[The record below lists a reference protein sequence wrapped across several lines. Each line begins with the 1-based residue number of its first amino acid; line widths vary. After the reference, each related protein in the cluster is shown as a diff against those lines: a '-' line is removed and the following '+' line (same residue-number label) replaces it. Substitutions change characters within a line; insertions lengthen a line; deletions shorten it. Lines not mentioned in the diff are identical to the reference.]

1 MANFCYI
8 PQKGIDDV
16 LAAKLGWRGNAS
28 DKFNPFRVATL
39 RGMYDEIHQNSP
51 LNTTNL
57 DEAALTLAKFRQEI
71 KIGNQ
76 AKINSIGTNLA
87 PSYKSLKKAFTAEE
101 RFNRVNM
108 IAAMFSAV
116 VDEIQRNN
124 PQLSRRAIIDTKVG
138 EFNLFEK
145 VYNQIMQMQS
155 IFRAKGDMEKA
166 AKFNQVLSNWSALT
180 AFARMKLRDT
190 EGIKLGNKIEF
201 ADETDELNYGDN
213 DLSQLFN
220 PSESVREAW
229 QTSNGLE
236 SAFGSVGQQVRRLL
250 SSLPIMEI
258 ADVTTADGRV
268 VQKPQPKRDDLGFVQ
283 TLDPVKVHQA
293 LMELLRGITSEAQ
306 MMGAFRNPRTG
317 QAKSVWMIPILDA
330 LTKNPQLRTQFFRD
344 FKKNFQ
350 PYSILIED
358 KEASKKG
365 LRKYKTKLLNRVEDL
380 LGGSFMSRIILGKP
394 LNAKTSVF
402 DTKGNVNVSNLKNTL
417 NQINEWLAQPKED
430 TGSIFDKQKQYGGG
444 KQSKF
449 YSRGGSS
456 IERRAFLRTSLE
468 SLGVEV
474 DADTLDEIMNHSKDL
489 RKLTNALQELA
500 QYGVSE
506 NQLKRLEAG
515 EKISYKSLV
524 RAKSQ
529 NSRKEGVFEEK
540 IRKIHEMITKNREGL
555 RLESRVRHKDS
566 KGNNITLF
574 SNVNPSF
581 MGDKFDKIQ
590 SYVKANDKAGL
601 RSFITNEYLDSPF
614 FSYNGKVLNK
624 WLEELLKCC
633 DTPVNVSLEDT
644 FAAQFDYLRF
654 LGTSDMSFENFTSK
668 QHMIDMFTE
677 FRSDKE
683 LSNKADTALYPVFIL
698 GDSGVSKYI
707 RAKRYSNEEI
717 MDGLYN
723 AYEQERRRQELV
735 KATNE
740 WLDSRNYSKV
750 ENFSDSEDTF
760 SILGFLNKDYKA
772 SDGTVGKYSSMLS
785 DRPTETEVKKAIS
798 AYLSDALKDF
808 KKQISNLG
816 LLETI
821 KVKEIDRNNK
831 QVEVERYTYL
841 GEGVTSENLDEKLAE
856 FYNNVKFATINQL
869 QLMTIDTSFYKGTK
883 DLQKRYKEIH
893 APGSLLSLS
902 ALDSYGKKFSED
914 GIERCVY
921 FDDINVNA
929 EQSNPEF
936 MEAIAAVHG
945 KDSDVYKAYKRNT
958 LTDGQ
963 GYRTLRSYRKV
974 MGMAGQWTEEM
985 QKVYEAIEQLRVDYN
1000 GKSIPSEKLAEI
1012 ASMAVVFQPI
1022 KPYMFTHE
1030 KLALNDKDKVIIPV
1044 QHKYAEAVLIPEL
1057 LPEGSKLRDIA
1068 YWMDNNNVDLVGST
1082 KIVKV
1087 GGFGSTA
1094 IDYETNDENLYVDS
1108 NGNVIPVASGKALT
1122 RENQMKNDNFS
1133 KLAVPIKGVD
1143 KLHSNLS
1150 KAYIHQLSYSDYRIQ
1165 TNVPEHINS
1174 SQLFGTQV
1182 RKLIMAN
1189 INMDDYHYMN
1199 YIGGDGT
1206 VNLGGNH
1213 GRVKL
1218 NGRNLVSFY
1227 NGLIVANILES
1238 FDSFKDGISDANKLS
1253 EKLIQGVIN
1262 NSRES
1267 MDNILAYAVDD
1278 DKFAMPLFE
1287 GGLEHDAAAM
1297 AFSMFKKV
1305 VNKQQIKGG
1314 SAVQVSAMGIK
1325 GYEEDGDLKYVT
1337 DDKGNILYA
1346 ECEIPFDISYKDSE
1360 GNEVHLDFNEY
1371 CNPDGT
1377 LKMIESEGK
1386 KISLLE
1392 HRFPGSTSLLAY
1404 RIPTERDYSMLNLR
1418 VKRFS
1423 QKTAGGTIKV
1433 PAQGTTIAG
1442 FDFDI
1447 DKLYFMR
1454 REYRALKKQS
1464 TDEATDA
1471 LLSAVFSD
1479 DTSQLIDFEEYDF
1492 NKSPLENTRAA
1503 RNNML
1508 ITLIQQRLMDSETMK
1523 QRTTPGGFANAS
1535 KSARIMREL
1544 LYGSTEGIIDDNKKV
1559 NWEVLNNRAKDKSS
1573 DPEPN
1578 YDPSDPM
1585 TIITYNQQNQVASKL
1600 IGIFAN
1606 QNTNHAFA
1614 SLMKSFK
1621 ISKPIEFA
1629 GHSYGDGKFS
1639 DFLHAPNGVDVD
1651 LNVAEFLAA
1660 SVDAVKDPVLN
1671 FMNLN
1676 TLTADAGAVL
1686 ARIGYTTTEI
1696 GMLFNQ
1702 PIIKE
1707 VCEYSFNNNVGIDTA
1722 IREIRE
1728 KYKNQGAS
1736 VKSRKEPLNP
1746 EHFSMDKLTKNIL
1759 NDRVLRKKGNNVMDN
1774 NTFATEQLEVLDLF
1788 NDISAVANDVSAFVT
1803 STKFTASN
1811 AVGSTFGDLYSQQLK
1826 VQKYLSEVGT
1836 EASHV
1841 EMEVTD
1847 NLDSPIM
1854 NDNSLT
1860 TMNNSD
1866 YLDTM
1871 MGNPFAYEQA
1881 MFDANRK
1888 ALEILSRYFPYNKEA
1903 YVNARNTLN
1912 ELVNYGSLDADTIN
1926 SIHSDMMVYLLS
1938 NQERSEFNGSLPK
1951 QTQHGLMTTRGYYTK
1966 WFAKDLLGHLE
1977 ANPQMKSI
1985 PIFAYM
1991 IPEVKEVKNPATGE
2005 STDEI
2010 SINIQGIGGLAPYMK
2025 DEIRESWADLARN
2038 PETSQIAIDLFLYNF
2053 YKLGFNFSPKAFMNL
2068 APTEVKEMLKVP
2080 SNNENVLIY
2089 KGKPLTLY
2097 RGYATEGG
2105 VEAKDIDETVKGSA
2119 VDYIDSSFNAKY
2131 HFTEQEDAEM
2141 YSQIH
2146 EEEHHKN
2153 GKTGYKRVTSK
2164 YWLSSDTSYKVY
2176 KDIIDANKHKEEWGN
2191 IDAIILENGTL
2202 GDGQYEVI
2210 VTSNAKDK
2218 ILSSTYSRSYVDFMN
2233 EIMEDKFNINAETF
2247 ARQYMLN
2254 HLDNKRFGLDA
2265 KSKTV
2270 LNILKPLA
2278 IQAGVARNEFTL
2290 DLSKIDKEN
2299 GKYFILKENKMA
2311 KSRQFVPMIKIN
2323 TGQGQVVYMADSFG
2337 ETKTSVMTYHKVD
2350 KLGTKGQSLQYF
2362 GDNISSDIV
2371 EDTEVSETFEEGSTS
2386 ESSEE
2391 RESTVEGFD
2400 REAVINEIAEEMS
2413 KAYEKADIRDDQGEL
2428 YTANALKAALSNTE
2442 EADLKASVEELRQAC
2457 RVDGVIVLDEN
2468 GNPMKAC

>member
-39 RGMYDEIHQNSP
+39 RGMYDEVNQNNP
-51 LNTTNL
+51 LDTTNL

-87 PSYKSLKKAFTAEE
+87 PSYKRLRKVFTAEE

-116 VDEIQRNN
+116 VDEIQKNN

-155 IFRAKGDMEKA
+155 MFRAKGDMEKA

-190 EGIKLGNKIEF
+190 EGIKLGNKMEF
-201 ADETDELNYGDN
+201 VDETDELNYGDN
-213 DLSQLFN
+213 DLSQLIDPN
-220 PSESVREAW
+220 ESVREAW

-236 SAFGSVGQQVRRLL
+236 SSFGSVGHQVRRLI
-250 SSLPIMEI
+250 SSLPVMEI
-258 ADVTTADGRV
+258 VDVTTADGRV
-268 VQKPQPKRDDLGFVQ
+268 MQKAQPKRDDLGFVQ
-283 TLDPVKVHQA
+283 TLDPTKVHQA

-350 PYSILIED
+350 PYSILVED

-394 LNAKTSVF
+394 LNEKTSVF

-417 NQINEWLAQPKED
+417 SQINEWLAQPKEN

-456 IERRAFLRTSLE
+456 IERREFLRTSLE

-506 NQLKRLEAG
+506 NQLKKLEAG

-524 RAKSQ
+524 RAKGQ

-574 SNVNPSF
+574 SQVNPSF

-601 RSFITNEYLDSPF
+601 RSFLANEYLDSPF

-633 DTPVNVSLEDT
+633 DTPTNVSLEDT

-668 QHMIDMFTE
+668 QHMIDMLTE

-798 AYLSDALKDF
+798 AYLSDALIDF
-808 KKQISNLG
+808 KKQLTNLG
-816 LLETI
+816 LLETV

-841 GEGVTSENLDEKLAE
+841 GEDVTSENLDEKLAE

-902 ALDSYGKKFSED
+902 AIDSNGKKFSED

-921 FDDINVNA
+921 FDDININA
-929 EQSNPEF
+929 EQSNLEF

-945 KDSDVYKAYKRNT
+945 KDSDVYDAYKKNT

-985 QKVYEAIEQLRVDYN
+985 QKVYEAIEQLKVDYN

-1057 LPEGSKLRDIA
+1057 LPEGSKLRDMA
-1068 YWMDNNNVDLVGST
+1068 YWMDDNNVDLVGST

-1087 GGFGSTA
+1087 GGFGSTD
-1094 IDYETNDENLYVDS
+1094 IS
-1108 NGNVIPVASGKALT
+1108 KASDAKSLGEA
-1122 RENQMKNDNFS
+1122 
-1133 KLAVPIKGVD
+1133 
-1143 KLHSNLS
+1143 LS
-1150 KAYIHQLSYSDYRIQ
+1150 KAYVHQLSYGDYRIQ

-1267 MDNILAYAVDD
+1267 MDNVLAYAVDNG
-1278 DKFAMPLFE
+1278 KFAMPLFE

-1297 AFSMFKKV
+1297 AFSMFKKI

-1337 DDKGNILYA
+1337 DGKGNILYA

-1442 FDFDI
+1442 FDFDV

-1454 REYRALKKQS
+1454 REYKALKKQS

-1479 DTSQLIDFEEYDF
+1479 DTSKLIDFEEYDF

-1508 ITLIQQRLMDSETMK
+1508 INLIQQRLMDPETMK

-1559 NWEVLNNRAKDKSS
+1559 NWEALNNRAKDKSS

-1585 TIITYNQQNQVASKL
+1585 TIITYNQQNQVAGKL

-1629 GHSYGDGKFS
+1629 GHSYGDGRFS

-1707 VCEYSFNNNVGIDTA
+1707 VCEYSFNNSVGIDTA

-1736 VKSRKEPLNP
+1736 VRSRKEPLNP
-1746 EHFSMDKLTKNIL
+1746 EHFSMDKLAKNIL
-1759 NDRVLRKKGNNVMDN
+1759 NDRVLREKGSNVMDN

-1788 NDISAVANDVSAFVT
+1788 NDISAVANDVSKFVT

-1811 AVGSTFGDLYSQQLK
+1811 AVGSTFGDLYAQQLK

-1836 EASHV
+1836 DASHV

-1847 NLDSPIM
+1847 KLNSPIM
-1854 NDNSLT
+1854 DDNSLT
-1860 TMNNSD
+1860 TMSNSD

-1888 ALEILSRYFPYNKEA
+1888 ALEILSKYFPYNKRA

-1912 ELVNYGSLDADTIN
+1912 GLVNYGSLDADTIN

-1951 QTQHGLMTTRGYYTK
+1951 QTQHGLMTTREYYTK
-1966 WFAKDLLGHLE
+1966 WFAKDLLNHLE
-1977 ANPQMKSI
+1977 ANPQMKSM

-1991 IPEVKEVKNPATGE
+1991 LPEVKEVKNPATGE

-2010 SINIQGIGGLAPYMK
+2010 SINIQGVGGLAPYMK

-2038 PETSQIAIDLFLYNF
+2038 PETSQIATDLFLYNF

-2068 APTEVKEMLKVP
+2068 APTEVKENIKVP
-2080 SNNENVLIY
+2080 
-2089 KGKPLTLY
+2089 T
-2097 RGYATEGG
+2097 A
-2105 VEAKDIDETVKGSA
+2105 D
-2119 VDYIDSSFNAKY
+2119 
-2131 HFTEQEDAEM
+2131 
-2141 YSQIH
+2141 
-2146 EEEHHKN
+2146 
-2153 GKTGYKRVTSK
+2153 
-2164 YWLSSDTSYKVY
+2164 
-2176 KDIIDANKHKEEWGN
+2176 
-2191 IDAIILENGTL
+2191 
-2202 GDGQYEVI
+2202 GD
-2210 VTSNAKDK
+2210 
-2218 ILSSTYSRSYVDFMN
+2218 RSYVDFMN
-2233 EIMEDKFNINAETF
+2233 DIMEDKFNINAETF

-2270 LNILKPLA
+2270 LGILKPLA

-2323 TGQGQVVYMADSFG
+2323 TGQGQVVYMADSFD

-2391 RESTVEGFD
+2391 RESTVEGFN

-2413 KAYEKADIRDDQGEL
+2413 KAYEKAGIRDDQGEL
-2428 YTANALKAALSNTE
+2428 YTANVLKAALSNTE

-2457 RVDGVIVLDEN
+2457 RVDGVVVLDEN

>member
-16 LAAKLGWRGNAS
+16 LAAKLGWRGNTS

-39 RGMYDEIHQNSP
+39 RGMYDEVHQNSP
-51 LNTTNL
+51 LDTTNL

-71 KIGNQ
+71 KVGHQ
-76 AKINSIGTNLA
+76 AEIKSIGTNLA
-87 PSYKSLKKAFTAEE
+87 PSYKRLRKAFTAEE

-108 IAAMFSAV
+108 ITAMFSAI
-116 VDEIQRNN
+116 VDEIQKNN
-124 PQLSRRAIIDTKVG
+124 PQLSRKAIIDTKVG
-138 EFNLFEK
+138 EFNIFEK

-155 IFRAKGDMEKA
+155 IFAAKGDMEKA
-166 AKFNQVLSNWSALT
+166 IKFNQVLSNWSALT

-201 ADETDELNYGDN
+201 VDETDELNYGDN
-213 DLSQLFN
+213 DLSRLLD

-258 ADVTTADGRV
+258 ADVITADGRV
-268 VQKPQPKRDDLGFVQ
+268 VKKPQPKKDDLGFTQ

-350 PYSILIED
+350 PYSILVED
-358 KEASKKG
+358 KKAFKKG
-365 LRKYKTKLLNRVEDL
+365 FRKYKTKLLNRVEDL

-402 DTKGNVNVSNLKNTL
+402 DTKGNINVSNLKNTL

-430 TGSIFDKQKQYGGG
+430 TGSVFDKQKKYGID
-444 KQSKF
+444 KSKF
-449 YSRGGSS
+449 RSKDVSF
-456 IERRAFLRTSLE
+456 IEKREFLRTSLE
-468 SLGVEV
+468 SLGIEV

-506 NQLKRLEAG
+506 NQLKKLEAG
-515 EKISYKSLV
+515 EKIPYKSLV
-524 RAKSQ
+524 RAKGQ
-529 NSRKEGVFEEK
+529 NSRNEGVFEEK

-581 MGDKFDKIQ
+581 MGDKFDEIQ

-601 RSFITNEYLDSPF
+601 KSFITNEYLDSPF
-614 FSYNGKVLNK
+614 FYYNGKVLNK

-633 DTPVNVSLEDT
+633 DTPTNVSLEDT

-668 QHMIDMFTE
+668 QHMIDMLTE

-717 MDGLYN
+717 MNGLYN

-740 WLDSRNYSKV
+740 WLNSRNYSKV

-772 SDGTVGKYSSMLS
+772 SDGTIGKYSSMLS

-798 AYLSDALKDF
+798 AYLSDALTDF
-808 KKQISNLG
+808 KKQLTNLG
-816 LLETI
+816 LLETV

-841 GEGVTSENLDEKLAE
+841 GEDVTSENLDEKLAE

-883 DLQKRYKEIH
+883 DLQKRYKEVH
-893 APGSLLSLS
+893 APGSV
-902 ALDSYGKKFSED
+902 LDLMAIDKYGKKFSED

-921 FDDINVNA
+921 FDDININA

-945 KDSDVYKAYKRNT
+945 KDSDVYKAYKKNT

-985 QKVYEAIEQLRVDYN
+985 QKVYEAIEQLKVDYN

-1057 LPEGSKLRDIA
+1057 LPEGSKLRDMA

-1087 GGFGSTA
+1087 GSFGSTD
-1094 IDYETNDENLYVDS
+1094 IS
-1108 NGNVIPVASGKALT
+1108 KASDAKSLGKA
-1122 RENQMKNDNFS
+1122 
-1133 KLAVPIKGVD
+1133 
-1143 KLHSNLS
+1143 LS
-1150 KAYIHQLSYSDYRIQ
+1150 KAYVHQLSYSDYRIQ

-1206 VNLGGNH
+1206 INLGGNH
-1213 GRVKL
+1213 GKVKL
-1218 NGRNLVSFY
+1218 NGRNLISFY

-1238 FDSFKDGISDANKLS
+1238 FDSFKDGISDASKLS

-1278 DKFAMPLFE
+1278 GKFAMPLFE

-1297 AFSMFKKV
+1297 AFSMFKKI

-1337 DDKGNILYA
+1337 DGNGNILYA

-1371 CNPDGT
+1371 CNSDGT

-1392 HRFPGSTSLLAY
+1392 HRFPGSTSFVAY
-1404 RIPTERDYSMLNLR
+1404 RIPTERDYSMINLR

-1454 REYRALKKQS
+1454 REYKALKKQS

-1479 DTSQLIDFEEYDF
+1479 DTSKLIDFEEYDF

-1508 ITLIQQRLMDSETMK
+1508 INLIQQRLMDPETMK

-1559 NWEVLNNRAKDKSS
+1559 NWEALNNRAKDKSS

-1585 TIITYNQQNQVASKL
+1585 TMIIYNQQNQVASKL

-1676 TLTADAGAVL
+1676 TITADAGAVL

-1707 VCEYSFNNNVGIDTA
+1707 VCEYSFNNSVGIDTA

-1736 VKSRKEPLNP
+1736 VRSRKEPLNP
-1746 EHFSMDKLTKNIL
+1746 EHFSMDKLANNIL
-1759 NDRVLRKKGNNVMDN
+1759 YDRVLREKDSNAMDN

-1788 NDISAVANDVSAFVT
+1788 NDISYVASDVSKFVT

-1811 AVGSTFGDLYSQQLK
+1811 AVGSTFGDLYAQQLK

-1836 EASHV
+1836 DASHV

-1854 NDNSLT
+1854 NDDSLT
-1860 TMNNSD
+1860 TMSNSD

-1888 ALEILSRYFPYNKEA
+1888 ALEILSSYFPYNKKV
-1903 YVNARNTLN
+1903 YVKARNTLN
-1912 ELVNYGSLDADTIN
+1912 SLVNYGSLDADTIN

-1951 QTQHGLMTTRGYYTK
+1951 QTQHGLMTTREYYTK
-1966 WFAKDLLGHLE
+1966 WFAKDLLDHLE
-1977 ANPQMKSI
+1977 ANPQMKSM

-1991 IPEVKEVKNPATGE
+1991 IPEVKEVKNLATGE

-2038 PETSQIAIDLFLYNF
+2038 PETSQIATDLFLYNF

-2068 APTEVKEMLKVP
+2068 APTEVKEMIKV
-2080 SNNENVLIY
+2080 S
-2089 KGKPLTLY
+2089 T
-2097 RGYATEGG
+2097 A
-2105 VEAKDIDETVKGSA
+2105 D
-2119 VDYIDSSFNAKY
+2119 
-2131 HFTEQEDAEM
+2131 
-2141 YSQIH
+2141 
-2146 EEEHHKN
+2146 
-2153 GKTGYKRVTSK
+2153 
-2164 YWLSSDTSYKVY
+2164 
-2176 KDIIDANKHKEEWGN
+2176 
-2191 IDAIILENGTL
+2191 
-2202 GDGQYEVI
+2202 GD
-2210 VTSNAKDK
+2210 
-2218 ILSSTYSRSYVDFMN
+2218 RSYVDFMN

-2254 HLDNKRFGLDA
+2254 HLDNKRFGLNA

-2270 LNILKPLA
+2270 LKILNKKYLSSTNV
-2278 IQAGVARNEFTL
+2278 QVSSFT
-2290 DLSKIDKEN
+2290 IDITDPTIGSEN
-2299 GKYFILKENKMA
+2299 SKYFILKENKMA
-2311 KSRQFVPMIKIN
+2311 KTRQFVPLIKIYN
-2323 TGQGQVVYMADSFG
+2323 KSGDIIATYMADSFD

-2371 EDTEVSETFEEGSTS
+2371 KDTEVSETFEKGSTS

-2391 RESTVEGFD
+2391 REPIVEGFNK
-2400 REAVINEIAEEMS
+2400 EAVINEIAEEMS
-2413 KAYEKADIRDDQGEL
+2413 KAYEKAGIRDDQGEL
-2428 YTANALKAALSNTE
+2428 YTVNALKAALSNTE
-2442 EADLKASVEELRQAC
+2442 EADLKVSVEKIRQAC
-2457 RVDGVIVLDEN
+2457 RVDGVIVLDKK
-2468 GNPMKAC
+2468 GNPKKSC

>member
-39 RGMYDEIHQNSP
+39 RGMYDEVNQNNP
-51 LNTTNL
+51 LDTTNL
-57 DEAALTLAKFRQEI
+57 DKAALTLAKFRQEI

-87 PSYKSLKKAFTAEE
+87 PSYKSLRKAFTAEE

-116 VDEIQRNN
+116 VDEIQKNN

-155 IFRAKGDMEKA
+155 VFRAKGDMEKA

-190 EGIKLGNKIEF
+190 EGIKLGNKMEF
-201 ADETDELNYGDN
+201 VDETDELNYGDN
-213 DLSQLFN
+213 DLSQLID

-236 SAFGSVGQQVRRLL
+236 SSFGSVGHQVRRLI
-250 SSLPIMEI
+250 SSLPVMEI
-258 ADVTTADGRV
+258 VDVTAADGRV
-268 VQKPQPKRDDLGFVQ
+268 MQKAQPKRDDLGFVQ
-283 TLDPVKVHQA
+283 TLDPTKVHQA

-350 PYSILIED
+350 PYSILVED
-358 KEASKKG
+358 REASKKG

-394 LNAKTSVF
+394 LNEKTSVF

-417 NQINEWLAQPKED
+417 SQINEWLAQPKEN

-456 IERRAFLRTSLE
+456 IERREFLRTSLE

-506 NQLKRLEAG
+506 NQLKKLEAG

-524 RAKSQ
+524 RAKGQ

-574 SNVNPSF
+574 SQVNPSF

-601 RSFITNEYLDSPF
+601 RSFLTNEYLDSPF
-614 FSYNGKVLNK
+614 FYYNGKVLNK

-633 DTPVNVSLEDT
+633 DTPTNVSLEDT

-668 QHMIDMFTE
+668 QHMIDMLTE

-798 AYLSDALKDF
+798 AYLSDALIDF
-808 KKQISNLG
+808 KKQLTNLG
-816 LLETI
+816 LLETV

-841 GEGVTSENLDEKLAE
+841 GEDVTSENLDEKLAE

-902 ALDSYGKKFSED
+902 AIDSNGKKFSED

-945 KDSDVYKAYKRNT
+945 KDSDVYKAYKKNT

-985 QKVYEAIEQLRVDYN
+985 QKVYEAIEQLKVDYN

-1057 LPEGSKLRDIA
+1057 LPEGSKLRDMA
-1068 YWMDNNNVDLVGST
+1068 YWMDDNNVDLVGST

-1087 GGFGSTA
+1087 GGFGSTD
-1094 IDYETNDENLYVDS
+1094 IS
-1108 NGNVIPVASGKALT
+1108 KASDAKSLGEA
-1122 RENQMKNDNFS
+1122 
-1133 KLAVPIKGVD
+1133 
-1143 KLHSNLS
+1143 LS
-1150 KAYIHQLSYSDYRIQ
+1150 KAYVHQLSYGDYRIQ

-1267 MDNILAYAVDD
+1267 MDNVLAYAVDNG
-1278 DKFAMPLFE
+1278 KFAMPLFE

-1297 AFSMFKKV
+1297 AFSMFKKI

-1337 DDKGNILYA
+1337 DGKGNILYA
-1346 ECEIPFDISYKDSE
+1346 ECEIPFDISYTDSE
-1360 GNEVHLDFNEY
+1360 GNEVHLDFDEY

-1392 HRFPGSTSLLAY
+1392 HRFPGSTSILAY

-1423 QKTAGGTIKV
+1423 RKTAGGTIKV

-1442 FDFDI
+1442 FDFDV

-1454 REYRALKKQS
+1454 REYKALKKQS

-1479 DTSQLIDFEEYDF
+1479 DTSKLIDFEEYDF

-1508 ITLIQQRLMDSETMK
+1508 INLIQQRLMDPETMK

-1559 NWEVLNNRAKDKSS
+1559 NWEALNNRAKDKSS

-1585 TIITYNQQNQVASKL
+1585 TIITYNQQNQVAGKL

-1629 GHSYGDGKFS
+1629 GHSYGDGRFS

-1707 VCEYSFNNNVGIDTA
+1707 VCEYSFNNSVGIDTA

-1736 VKSRKEPLNP
+1736 VRSRKEPLNP
-1746 EHFSMDKLTKNIL
+1746 EHFSMDKLAKNIL
-1759 NDRVLRKKGNNVMDN
+1759 NDRVLREKGSNVMDN

-1788 NDISAVANDVSAFVT
+1788 NDISAVANDVSKFVT

-1811 AVGSTFGDLYSQQLK
+1811 AVGSTFGDLYAQQLK

-1836 EASHV
+1836 DASHV

-1847 NLDSPIM
+1847 RLDSPIM
-1854 NDNSLT
+1854 DDNSLT
-1860 TMNNSD
+1860 TMSNSD

-1871 MGNPFAYEQA
+1871 MDNPFAYEQA

-1888 ALEILSRYFPYNKEA
+1888 ALEILSKYFPYNKRA

-1912 ELVNYGSLDADTIN
+1912 GLVNYGSLDADTIN

-1951 QTQHGLMTTRGYYTK
+1951 QTQHGLMTTREYYTK
-1966 WFAKDLLGHLE
+1966 WFAKDLLNHLE
-1977 ANPQMKSI
+1977 ANPQMKSM

-1991 IPEVKEVKNPATGE
+1991 LPEVKEVKNPATGE

-2010 SINIQGIGGLAPYMK
+2010 SINIQGVGGLAPYMK

-2038 PETSQIAIDLFLYNF
+2038 PETSQIATDLFLYNF

-2068 APTEVKEMLKVP
+2068 APTEVKENIKVP
-2080 SNNENVLIY
+2080 
-2089 KGKPLTLY
+2089 T
-2097 RGYATEGG
+2097 A
-2105 VEAKDIDETVKGSA
+2105 D
-2119 VDYIDSSFNAKY
+2119 
-2131 HFTEQEDAEM
+2131 
-2141 YSQIH
+2141 
-2146 EEEHHKN
+2146 
-2153 GKTGYKRVTSK
+2153 
-2164 YWLSSDTSYKVY
+2164 
-2176 KDIIDANKHKEEWGN
+2176 
-2191 IDAIILENGTL
+2191 
-2202 GDGQYEVI
+2202 GD
-2210 VTSNAKDK
+2210 
-2218 ILSSTYSRSYVDFMN
+2218 RSYVDFMN
-2233 EIMEDKFNINAETF
+2233 DIMEDKFNINAETF

-2270 LNILKPLA
+2270 LGILKPLA

-2290 DLSKIDKEN
+2290 DLSKIDKES

-2323 TGQGQVVYMADSFG
+2323 TGQGQVVYMADSFD

-2391 RESTVEGFD
+2391 RKSTVEGFN

-2413 KAYEKADIRDDQGEL
+2413 KAYEKAGIRDDQGEL
-2428 YTANALKAALSNTE
+2428 YTANVLKAALSNTE

-2457 RVDGVIVLDEN
+2457 RVDGVVVLDEN

>member
-39 RGMYDEIHQNSP
+39 RGMYDEVNQNNP

-57 DEAALTLAKFRQEI
+57 DKAALTLAKFRQEI

-87 PSYKSLKKAFTAEE
+87 PSYKSLRKAFTAEE

-116 VDEIQRNN
+116 VDEIQKNN

-155 IFRAKGDMEKA
+155 VFRAKGDMEKA

-190 EGIKLGNKIEF
+190 EGIKLGNKMEF
-201 ADETDELNYGDN
+201 VDETDELNYGDN
-213 DLSQLFN
+213 DLSQLIDPN
-220 PSESVREAW
+220 ESVREAW

-236 SAFGSVGQQVRRLL
+236 SSFGSVGHQVRRLI
-250 SSLPIMEI
+250 SSLPVMEI
-258 ADVTTADGRV
+258 VDVTTADGRV
-268 VQKPQPKRDDLGFVQ
+268 MQKAQPKRDDLGFVQ
-283 TLDPVKVHQA
+283 TLDPTKVHQA

-350 PYSILIED
+350 PYSILVED

-394 LNAKTSVF
+394 LNEKTSVF

-417 NQINEWLAQPKED
+417 SQINEWLAQPKEN

-456 IERRAFLRTSLE
+456 IERREFLRTSLE

-506 NQLKRLEAG
+506 NQLKKLEAG

-524 RAKSQ
+524 RAKGQ

-614 FSYNGKVLNK
+614 FYYNGKVLNK

-633 DTPVNVSLEDT
+633 DTPTNVSLEDT

-668 QHMIDMFTE
+668 QHMIDMLTE

-760 SILGFLNKDYKA
+760 SILRFLNKDYKA

-798 AYLSDALKDF
+798 AYLSDALIDF
-808 KKQISNLG
+808 KKQLTNLG
-816 LLETI
+816 LLETV

-841 GEGVTSENLDEKLAE
+841 GEDVTSENLDEKLAE

-902 ALDSYGKKFSED
+902 AIDSNGKKFSED

-945 KDSDVYKAYKRNT
+945 KDSDVYKAYKKNT

-985 QKVYEAIEQLRVDYN
+985 QKVYEAIEQLKVDYN

-1057 LPEGSKLRDIA
+1057 LPEGSKLRDMA
-1068 YWMDNNNVDLVGST
+1068 YWMDDNNVDLVGST

-1087 GGFGSTA
+1087 GGFGSTD
-1094 IDYETNDENLYVDS
+1094 IS
-1108 NGNVIPVASGKALT
+1108 KASDAKSLGEA
-1122 RENQMKNDNFS
+1122 
-1133 KLAVPIKGVD
+1133 
-1143 KLHSNLS
+1143 LS
-1150 KAYIHQLSYSDYRIQ
+1150 KAYVHQLSYGDYRIQ

-1267 MDNILAYAVDD
+1267 MDNVLAYAVDNG
-1278 DKFAMPLFE
+1278 KFAMPLFE

-1297 AFSMFKKV
+1297 AFSMFKKI

-1337 DDKGNILYA
+1337 DGKGNILYA

-1423 QKTAGGTIKV
+1423 RKTAGGTIKV

-1442 FDFDI
+1442 FDFDV

-1454 REYRALKKQS
+1454 REYKALKKQS
-1464 TDEATDA
+1464 TDEATDI

-1508 ITLIQQRLMDSETMK
+1508 INLIQQRLMDPETMK

-1559 NWEVLNNRAKDKSS
+1559 NWEALNNRAKDKSS

-1585 TIITYNQQNQVASKL
+1585 TIITYNQQNQVAGKL

-1629 GHSYGDGKFS
+1629 GHSYGDGRFS

-1707 VCEYSFNNNVGIDTA
+1707 VCEYSFNNSVGIDTA

-1736 VKSRKEPLNP
+1736 VRSRKEPLNP
-1746 EHFSMDKLTKNIL
+1746 EHFSMDKLAKNIL
-1759 NDRVLRKKGNNVMDN
+1759 NDRVLREKGSNVMDN

-1788 NDISAVANDVSAFVT
+1788 NDISAVANDVSKFVT

-1811 AVGSTFGDLYSQQLK
+1811 AVGSTFGDLYAQQLK

-1836 EASHV
+1836 DASHV

-1847 NLDSPIM
+1847 KLDSPIM
-1854 NDNSLT
+1854 DDNSLT
-1860 TMNNSD
+1860 TMSNSD

-1888 ALEILSRYFPYNKEA
+1888 SLEILSKYFPYNKRA

-1951 QTQHGLMTTRGYYTK
+1951 QTQHGLMTTREYYTK
-1966 WFAKDLLGHLE
+1966 WFAKDLLNHLE
-1977 ANPQMKSI
+1977 ANPQMKSM

-1991 IPEVKEVKNPATGE
+1991 LPEVKEVKNPATGE

-2038 PETSQIAIDLFLYNF
+2038 PETSQIATDLFLYNF

-2068 APTEVKEMLKVP
+2068 APTEVKENIKVP
-2080 SNNENVLIY
+2080 
-2089 KGKPLTLY
+2089 T
-2097 RGYATEGG
+2097 A
-2105 VEAKDIDETVKGSA
+2105 D
-2119 VDYIDSSFNAKY
+2119 
-2131 HFTEQEDAEM
+2131 
-2141 YSQIH
+2141 
-2146 EEEHHKN
+2146 
-2153 GKTGYKRVTSK
+2153 
-2164 YWLSSDTSYKVY
+2164 
-2176 KDIIDANKHKEEWGN
+2176 
-2191 IDAIILENGTL
+2191 
-2202 GDGQYEVI
+2202 GD
-2210 VTSNAKDK
+2210 
-2218 ILSSTYSRSYVDFMN
+2218 RSYVDFMN
-2233 EIMEDKFNINAETF
+2233 DIMEDKFNINAETF

-2270 LNILKPLA
+2270 LGILKPLA

-2323 TGQGQVVYMADSFG
+2323 TGQGQVVYMADSFD

-2391 RESTVEGFD
+2391 RKSTVEGFN

-2413 KAYEKADIRDDQGEL
+2413 KAYEKAGIRDDQGEL
-2428 YTANALKAALSNTE
+2428 YTANVLKAALSNTE

-2457 RVDGVIVLDEN
+2457 RVDGVVVLDEN

>member
-8 PQKGIDDV
+8 PQKGIDDT
-16 LAAKLGWRGNAS
+16 LATKLGWRGNAS

-39 RGMYDEIHQNSP
+39 RGMYDEAHQNSP
-51 LNTTNL
+51 LDTTNL
-57 DEAALTLAKFRQEI
+57 DEAALTLAKFRQKI
-71 KIGNQ
+71 KVRNQ

-87 PSYKSLKKAFTAEE
+87 SSYESLRRAFTAEE

-108 IAAMFSAV
+108 IATMFSAV
-116 VDEIQRNN
+116 VDEIQKNN

-155 IFRAKGDMEKA
+155 VFRAKGDMEKA
-166 AKFNQVLSNWSALT
+166 VKFNQVLSNWSTLT

-190 EGIKLGNKIEF
+190 EGIKLGNKMEF

-213 DLSQLFN
+213 DLSQLFD

-229 QTSNGLE
+229 QSSNGLE
-236 SAFGSVGQQVRRLL
+236 SSFGSIGQQVRRFISNL
-250 SSLPIMEI
+250 SAMEI
-258 ADVTTADGRV
+258 VDVTTADGRIM
-268 VQKPQPKRDDLGFVQ
+268 QKIQPKRDDLGFAQ

-317 QAKSVWMIPILDA
+317 QVKSIWMIPILDA
-330 LTKNPQLRTQFFRD
+330 LTKNPQLRTQFFVD

-358 KEASKKG
+358 KEAFKKG
-365 LRKYKTKLLNRVEDL
+365 LRKYRTKLLNRIEDL

-394 LNAKTSVF
+394 LNEKTSVF

-417 NQINEWLAQPKED
+417 SQINEWLTQPEED

-456 IERRAFLRTSLE
+456 IERREFLRTSLE

-506 NQLKRLEAG
+506 SQLKKLEAG

-524 RAKSQ
+524 RAKGQ
-529 NSRKEGVFEEK
+529 NSRKEGIFEEK

-574 SNVNPSF
+574 SQVNPSF

-601 RSFITNEYLDSPF
+601 RSFLTNEYLDSPF

-668 QHMIDMFTE
+668 QHMIDMLTE

-683 LSNKADTALYPVFIL
+683 LSNKANTALYPVFIL

-750 ENFSDSEDTF
+750 ENFSDSESTF

-785 DRPTETEVKKAIS
+785 DKPTETEVKKAIS
-798 AYLSDALKDF
+798 AYLSDALVDF
-808 KKQISNLG
+808 KKQLSNLG
-816 LLETI
+816 LLETV

-841 GEGVTSENLDEKLAE
+841 GEDVTSENLDEKLAE

-902 ALDSYGKKFSED
+902 ALDSNGKRFSED

-945 KDSDVYKAYKRNT
+945 KDSDVYKAYKKNT

-1068 YWMDNNNVDLVGST
+1068 YWMDNNNIDLVGST

-1087 GGFGSTA
+1087 GGFGSTDISKA
-1094 IDYETNDENLYVDS
+1094 SDAKSLDE
-1108 NGNVIPVASGKALT
+1108 A
-1122 RENQMKNDNFS
+1122 
-1133 KLAVPIKGVD
+1133 
-1143 KLHSNLS
+1143 LS
-1150 KAYIHQLSYSDYRIQ
+1150 KAYVHQLSYGDYRIQ

-1189 INMDDYHYMN
+1189 IMMDDYHYMN

-1238 FDSFKDGISDANKLS
+1238 FDSFKEGISDANKLS

-1267 MDNILAYAVDD
+1267 IDNVLAYAVDD
-1278 DKFAMPLFE
+1278 GKFAMPLFE

-1297 AFSMFKKV
+1297 AFSMFKKI

-1337 DDKGNILYA
+1337 DGKGNILYA
-1346 ECEIPFDISYKDSE
+1346 ECEIPFDISYKNSE
-1360 GNEVHLDFNEY
+1360 GKEVHLDFNEY

-1392 HRFPGSTSLLAY
+1392 HRFPGSTSILAY

-1442 FDFDI
+1442 FDFDV

-1454 REYRALKKQS
+1454 REYKAIKKQS

-1471 LLSAVFSD
+1471 LLSAIFSD

-1492 NKSPLENTRAA
+1492 NKSIMSYTDKSGNFIEGNTRAA

-1508 ITLIQQRLMDSETMK
+1508 ITLIQQRLMDPETMK

-1544 LYGSTEGIIDDNKKV
+1544 LYGSTNGIIDDNKKV
-1559 NWEVLNNRAKDKSS
+1559 NWEALNNRAKDKSS

-1585 TIITYNQQNQVASKL
+1585 TIITYNQQNQVAGKL

-1629 GHSYGDGKFS
+1629 SHSYGDGRFS
-1639 DFLHAPNGVDVD
+1639 DFLHAPKGVDVD

-1702 PIIKE
+1702 PVIKE
-1707 VCEYSFNNNVGIDTA
+1707 VCEYSFNNSVGIDTA

-1736 VKSRKEPLNP
+1736 VRSRKEPLNP
-1746 EHFSMDKLTKNIL
+1746 EHFSMDKLAKNIL
-1759 NDRVLRKKGNNVMDN
+1759 NDRVLREKGNNVMDN

-1788 NDISAVANDVSAFVT
+1788 NDISAVANDVSKFVT

-1811 AVGSTFGDLYSQQLK
+1811 AVGSTFGDLYAQQLK

-1847 NLDSPIM
+1847 KLDSPIM
-1854 NDNSLT
+1854 DDNSLT
-1860 TMNNSD
+1860 TMSNSD

-1888 ALEILSRYFPYNKEA
+1888 SLEILSRYFPYNKRA

-1951 QTQHGLMTTRGYYTK
+1951 QTQHGLMTTREYYTK
-1966 WFAKDLLGHLE
+1966 WFAKDLLNHLE
-1977 ANPQMKSI
+1977 TNPQMKSM

-2010 SINIQGIGGLAPYMK
+2010 SINIQGIGGLAPFMK

-2038 PETSQIAIDLFLYNF
+2038 PETSQIATDLFLYNF

-2068 APTEVKEMLKVP
+2068 APTEVKEMIKVP
-2080 SNNENVLIY
+2080 
-2089 KGKPLTLY
+2089 T
-2097 RGYATEGG
+2097 A
-2105 VEAKDIDETVKGSA
+2105 D
-2119 VDYIDSSFNAKY
+2119 
-2131 HFTEQEDAEM
+2131 
-2141 YSQIH
+2141 
-2146 EEEHHKN
+2146 
-2153 GKTGYKRVTSK
+2153 
-2164 YWLSSDTSYKVY
+2164 
-2176 KDIIDANKHKEEWGN
+2176 
-2191 IDAIILENGTL
+2191 
-2202 GDGQYEVI
+2202 GD
-2210 VTSNAKDK
+2210 
-2218 ILSSTYSRSYVDFMN
+2218 RSYVDFMN

-2265 KSKTV
+2265 KNKTV
-2270 LNILKPLA
+2270 LDILKPLA

-2323 TGQGQVVYMADSFG
+2323 TGQGQVIYMVDSFD
-2337 ETKTSVMTYHKVD
+2337 ETKASVMTYHKVD

-2391 RESTVEGFD
+2391 RKPTVEGFD

-2413 KAYEKADIRDDQGEL
+2413 KAYERAGIRDDQGEL
-2428 YTANALKAALSNTE
+2428 YTANVLKAALSNTE

>member
-16 LAAKLGWRGNAS
+16 LATKLGWRGNAS

-39 RGMYDEIHQNSP
+39 RGMYDEVNQNNP
-51 LNTTNL
+51 LDTTNL
-57 DEAALTLAKFRQEI
+57 DKAALTLAKFRQEI

-87 PSYKSLKKAFTAEE
+87 PSYKRLRKVFTAEE

-116 VDEIQRNN
+116 VDEIQKNN

-155 IFRAKGDMEKA
+155 VFRAKGDMEKA

-190 EGIKLGNKIEF
+190 EGIKLGNKMEF
-201 ADETDELNYGDN
+201 VDETDELNYGDN
-213 DLSQLFN
+213 DLSQLIDPN
-220 PSESVREAW
+220 ESVREAW

-236 SAFGSVGQQVRRLL
+236 SSFGSVGHQVRRLI
-250 SSLPIMEI
+250 SSLPVMEI
-258 ADVTTADGRV
+258 VDVTAADGRV
-268 VQKPQPKRDDLGFVQ
+268 MQKAQPKRDDLGFVQ
-283 TLDPVKVHQA
+283 TLDPTKVHQA

-350 PYSILIED
+350 PYSILVED

-394 LNAKTSVF
+394 LNEKTSVF

-417 NQINEWLAQPKED
+417 SQINEWLAQPKEN

-456 IERRAFLRTSLE
+456 IERREFLRTSLE

-506 NQLKRLEAG
+506 NQLKKLEAG

-524 RAKSQ
+524 RANGQ

-601 RSFITNEYLDSPF
+601 RSFLANEYLDSPF

-633 DTPVNVSLEDT
+633 DTPTNVSLEDT

-668 QHMIDMFTE
+668 QHMIDMLTE

-760 SILGFLNKDYKA
+760 SILRFLNKDYKA

-798 AYLSDALKDF
+798 AYLSDALIDF
-808 KKQISNLG
+808 KKQLTNLG
-816 LLETI
+816 LLETV

-841 GEGVTSENLDEKLAE
+841 GEDVTSENLDEKLAE

-893 APGSLLSLS
+893 APGSV
-902 ALDSYGKKFSED
+902 LDLMAIDKNGKKFSED

-921 FDDINVNA
+921 FDDIKVNA

-945 KDSDVYKAYKRNT
+945 KDSDVYKAYKENT

-985 QKVYEAIEQLRVDYN
+985 QKVYEAIEQLKVDYN

-1057 LPEGSKLRDIA
+1057 LPEGSKLRDMA
-1068 YWMDNNNVDLVGST
+1068 YWMDDNNVDLVGST

-1087 GGFGSTA
+1087 GGFGSTD
-1094 IDYETNDENLYVDS
+1094 IS
-1108 NGNVIPVASGKALT
+1108 KASDAKSLGEA
-1122 RENQMKNDNFS
+1122 
-1133 KLAVPIKGVD
+1133 
-1143 KLHSNLS
+1143 LS
-1150 KAYIHQLSYSDYRIQ
+1150 KAYVHQLSYGDYRIQ

-1238 FDSFKDGISDANKLS
+1238 FDRFKDGISDTNKLS

-1267 MDNILAYAVDD
+1267 MDNILAYAVNDG
-1278 DKFAMPLFE
+1278 KFAMPLFE

-1297 AFSMFKKV
+1297 AFSMFKKI

-1337 DDKGNILYA
+1337 DGKGNILYA

-1423 QKTAGGTIKV
+1423 RKTAGGTIKV

-1442 FDFDI
+1442 FDFDV

-1454 REYRALKKQS
+1454 REYKALKKQS

-1479 DTSQLIDFEEYDF
+1479 DTSKLIDFEEYDF

-1508 ITLIQQRLMDSETMK
+1508 INLIQQRLMDPETMK

-1559 NWEVLNNRAKDKSS
+1559 NWEALNNRAKDKSS

-1585 TIITYNQQNQVASKL
+1585 TIITYNQQNQVAGKL

-1629 GHSYGDGKFS
+1629 GHSYGDGRFS

-1707 VCEYSFNNNVGIDTA
+1707 VCEYSFNNSVGIDTA

-1736 VKSRKEPLNP
+1736 VRSRKEPLNP
-1746 EHFSMDKLTKNIL
+1746 EHFSMDKLAKNIL
-1759 NDRVLRKKGNNVMDN
+1759 NDRVLREKGSNVMDN

-1788 NDISAVANDVSAFVT
+1788 NDISAVANDVSKFVT

-1811 AVGSTFGDLYSQQLK
+1811 AVGSTFGDLYAQQLK

-1836 EASHV
+1836 DASHV

-1847 NLDSPIM
+1847 KLNSPIM
-1854 NDNSLT
+1854 DDNSLT
-1860 TMNNSD
+1860 TMSNSD

-1888 ALEILSRYFPYNKEA
+1888 SLEILSKYFPYNKRA

-1912 ELVNYGSLDADTIN
+1912 GLVNYGSLDADTIN

-1951 QTQHGLMTTRGYYTK
+1951 QTQHGLMTTREYYTK
-1966 WFAKDLLGHLE
+1966 WFAKDLLNHLE
-1977 ANPQMKSI
+1977 ANPQMKSM

-1991 IPEVKEVKNPATGE
+1991 LPEVKEVKNPATGE

-2010 SINIQGIGGLAPYMK
+2010 SINIQGVGGLAPYMK

-2038 PETSQIAIDLFLYNF
+2038 PETSQIATDLFLYNF

-2068 APTEVKEMLKVP
+2068 APTEVKENIKVP
-2080 SNNENVLIY
+2080 
-2089 KGKPLTLY
+2089 T
-2097 RGYATEGG
+2097 A
-2105 VEAKDIDETVKGSA
+2105 D
-2119 VDYIDSSFNAKY
+2119 
-2131 HFTEQEDAEM
+2131 
-2141 YSQIH
+2141 
-2146 EEEHHKN
+2146 
-2153 GKTGYKRVTSK
+2153 
-2164 YWLSSDTSYKVY
+2164 
-2176 KDIIDANKHKEEWGN
+2176 
-2191 IDAIILENGTL
+2191 
-2202 GDGQYEVI
+2202 GD
-2210 VTSNAKDK
+2210 
-2218 ILSSTYSRSYVDFMN
+2218 RSYVDFMN
-2233 EIMEDKFNINAETF
+2233 DIMEDKFNINAETF

-2270 LNILKPLA
+2270 LGILKPLA

-2323 TGQGQVVYMADSFG
+2323 TGQGQVVYMADSFD

-2391 RESTVEGFD
+2391 RKSTVEGFN

-2413 KAYEKADIRDDQGEL
+2413 KAYEKAGIRDDQGEL
-2428 YTANALKAALSNTE
+2428 YTANVLKAALSNTE

-2457 RVDGVIVLDEN
+2457 RVDGVVVLDEN

>member
-16 LAAKLGWRGNAS
+16 LATKLGWRGNAS

-39 RGMYDEIHQNSP
+39 RGMYDEVNQNNP
-51 LNTTNL
+51 LDTTNL

-87 PSYKSLKKAFTAEE
+87 PSYKSLRKAFTAEE

-116 VDEIQRNN
+116 VDEIQKNN

-155 IFRAKGDMEKA
+155 VFRAKGDMEKA

-190 EGIKLGNKIEF
+190 EGIKLGNKMEF
-201 ADETDELNYGDN
+201 VDETDELNYGDN
-213 DLSQLFN
+213 DLSQLIDPN
-220 PSESVREAW
+220 ESVREAW

-236 SAFGSVGQQVRRLL
+236 SSFGSVGHQVRRLI
-250 SSLPIMEI
+250 SSLPVMEI
-258 ADVTTADGRV
+258 VDVTAADGRV
-268 VQKPQPKRDDLGFVQ
+268 MQKAQPKRDDLGFVQ
-283 TLDPVKVHQA
+283 TLDPTKVHQA

-350 PYSILIED
+350 PYSILVED
-358 KEASKKG
+358 KESSKKG

-394 LNAKTSVF
+394 LNEKTSVF

-417 NQINEWLAQPKED
+417 SQINEWLAQPKEN

-456 IERRAFLRTSLE
+456 IERREFLRTSLE

-506 NQLKRLEAG
+506 NQLKKLEAG
-515 EKISYKSLV
+515 EKIPYKSLV
-524 RAKSQ
+524 RAKGQ

-574 SNVNPSF
+574 SQVNPSF

-601 RSFITNEYLDSPF
+601 RSFLANEYLDSPF

-633 DTPVNVSLEDT
+633 DTPTNVSLEDT

-668 QHMIDMFTE
+668 QHMIDMLTE

-798 AYLSDALKDF
+798 AYLSDALIDF
-808 KKQISNLG
+808 KKQLTNLG
-816 LLETI
+816 LLETV

-841 GEGVTSENLDEKLAE
+841 GEDVTSENLDEKLAE

-893 APGSLLSLS
+893 APGSILSLS
-902 ALDSYGKKFSED
+902 AIDSNGKKFSED

-945 KDSDVYKAYKRNT
+945 KDSDVYKAYKKNT

-985 QKVYEAIEQLRVDYN
+985 QKVYEAIEQLKVDYN

-1057 LPEGSKLRDIA
+1057 LPEGSKLRDMA
-1068 YWMDNNNVDLVGST
+1068 YWMDDNNVDLVGST

-1087 GGFGSTA
+1087 GGFGSTD
-1094 IDYETNDENLYVDS
+1094 IS
-1108 NGNVIPVASGKALT
+1108 KASDAKSLGEA
-1122 RENQMKNDNFS
+1122 
-1133 KLAVPIKGVD
+1133 
-1143 KLHSNLS
+1143 LS
-1150 KAYIHQLSYSDYRIQ
+1150 KAYVHQLSYGDYRIQ

-1267 MDNILAYAVDD
+1267 MDNVLAYAVDNG
-1278 DKFAMPLFE
+1278 KFAMPLFE

-1297 AFSMFKKV
+1297 AFSMFKKI

-1337 DDKGNILYA
+1337 DGKGNILYA

-1442 FDFDI
+1442 FDFDV

-1454 REYRALKKQS
+1454 REYKALKKQS

-1471 LLSAVFSD
+1471 LLSAVFLD
-1479 DTSQLIDFEEYDF
+1479 DTSKLIDFEEYDF

-1508 ITLIQQRLMDSETMK
+1508 INLIQQRLMDPETMK

-1559 NWEVLNNRAKDKSS
+1559 NWEALNNRAKDKSS

-1585 TIITYNQQNQVASKL
+1585 TIITYNQQNQVAGKL

-1707 VCEYSFNNNVGIDTA
+1707 VCEYSFNNSVGIDTA

-1736 VKSRKEPLNP
+1736 VRSRNEPLNP
-1746 EHFSMDKLTKNIL
+1746 EHFSMDKLAKNIL
-1759 NDRVLRKKGNNVMDN
+1759 NDRVLREKGSNVMDN

-1788 NDISAVANDVSAFVT
+1788 NDISAVANDVSKFVI

-1811 AVGSTFGDLYSQQLK
+1811 AVGSTFGDLYAQQLK

-1836 EASHV
+1836 DASHV

-1847 NLDSPIM
+1847 KLDSPIM
-1854 NDNSLT
+1854 DDNSLT
-1860 TMNNSD
+1860 TMSNSD

-1888 ALEILSRYFPYNKEA
+1888 ALEILSKYFPYNKRA

-1912 ELVNYGSLDADTIN
+1912 GLVNYGSLDADTIN

-1951 QTQHGLMTTRGYYTK
+1951 QTQHGLITTREYYTK
-1966 WFAKDLLGHLE
+1966 WFAKDLLNHLE
-1977 ANPQMKSI
+1977 ANPQMKSM

-1991 IPEVKEVKNPATGE
+1991 LPEVKNPATGE

-2010 SINIQGIGGLAPYMK
+2010 SINIQGVGGLAPYMK

-2038 PETSQIAIDLFLYNF
+2038 PETSQIATDLFLYNF

-2068 APTEVKEMLKVP
+2068 APTEVKENIKVP
-2080 SNNENVLIY
+2080 
-2089 KGKPLTLY
+2089 T
-2097 RGYATEGG
+2097 A
-2105 VEAKDIDETVKGSA
+2105 D
-2119 VDYIDSSFNAKY
+2119 
-2131 HFTEQEDAEM
+2131 
-2141 YSQIH
+2141 
-2146 EEEHHKN
+2146 
-2153 GKTGYKRVTSK
+2153 
-2164 YWLSSDTSYKVY
+2164 
-2176 KDIIDANKHKEEWGN
+2176 
-2191 IDAIILENGTL
+2191 
-2202 GDGQYEVI
+2202 GD
-2210 VTSNAKDK
+2210 
-2218 ILSSTYSRSYVDFMN
+2218 RSYVDFMN
-2233 EIMEDKFNINAETF
+2233 DIMEDKFNINAETF

-2270 LNILKPLA
+2270 LGILKPLA

-2290 DLSKIDKEN
+2290 DLSKIDKES

-2323 TGQGQVVYMADSFG
+2323 TGQGQVVYMADSFD

-2386 ESSEE
+2386 ESSEK
-2391 RESTVEGFD
+2391 RESTVEGFN

-2413 KAYEKADIRDDQGEL
+2413 KAYEKAGIRDDQGEL
-2428 YTANALKAALSNTE
+2428 YTANVLKAALSNTE

-2457 RVDGVIVLDEN
+2457 RVDGVVVLDEN

>member
-39 RGMYDEIHQNSP
+39 RGMYDEVNQNNP
-51 LNTTNL
+51 LDTTNL

-87 PSYKSLKKAFTAEE
+87 PSYKSLRKAFTAEE

-116 VDEIQRNN
+116 VDEIQKNN

-155 IFRAKGDMEKA
+155 VFRAKGDMEKA
-166 AKFNQVLSNWSALT
+166 SKFNQVLSNWSALT

-190 EGIKLGNKIEF
+190 EGIKLGNKMEF
-201 ADETDELNYGDN
+201 VDETDELNYGDN
-213 DLSQLFN
+213 DLSQLIDPN
-220 PSESVREAW
+220 ESVREAW

-236 SAFGSVGQQVRRLL
+236 SSFGSVGHQVRRLI
-250 SSLPIMEI
+250 SSLPVMEI
-258 ADVTTADGRV
+258 VDVTAADGRV
-268 VQKPQPKRDDLGFVQ
+268 MQKAQPKRDDLGFVQ
-283 TLDPVKVHQA
+283 TLDPTKVHQA

-350 PYSILIED
+350 PYSILVED

-394 LNAKTSVF
+394 LNKKTSVF

-417 NQINEWLAQPKED
+417 SQINEWLAQPKEN

-456 IERRAFLRTSLE
+456 IERREFLRTSLE

-506 NQLKRLEAG
+506 NQLKKLEAG

-524 RAKSQ
+524 RAKGQ

-574 SNVNPSF
+574 SQVNPSF

-633 DTPVNVSLEDT
+633 DTPTNVSLEDT

-668 QHMIDMFTE
+668 QHMIDMLTE

-760 SILGFLNKDYKA
+760 SILRFLNKDYKA

-798 AYLSDALKDF
+798 AYLSDALIDF
-808 KKQISNLG
+808 KKQLTNLG

-841 GEGVTSENLDEKLAE
+841 GEDVTSENLDEKLAE

-902 ALDSYGKKFSED
+902 AIDSNGKKFSED

-945 KDSDVYKAYKRNT
+945 KDSDVYDAYKKNT

-985 QKVYEAIEQLRVDYN
+985 QKVYEAIEQLKVDYN
-1000 GKSIPSEKLAEI
+1000 GKSIPPEKLAEI
-1012 ASMAVVFQPI
+1012 ASMEVVFQPI

-1057 LPEGSKLRDIA
+1057 LPEGSKLRDMA
-1068 YWMDNNNVDLVGST
+1068 YWMDDNNVDLVGST

-1087 GGFGSTA
+1087 GGFGSTD
-1094 IDYETNDENLYVDS
+1094 IS
-1108 NGNVIPVASGKALT
+1108 KASDAKSLGEA
-1122 RENQMKNDNFS
+1122 
-1133 KLAVPIKGVD
+1133 
-1143 KLHSNLS
+1143 LS
-1150 KAYIHQLSYSDYRIQ
+1150 KAYVHQLSYGDYRIQ

-1267 MDNILAYAVDD
+1267 MDNVLAYAVDNG
-1278 DKFAMPLFE
+1278 KFAMPLFE

-1297 AFSMFKKV
+1297 AFSMFKKI

-1337 DDKGNILYA
+1337 DGKGNILYA
-1346 ECEIPFDISYKDSE
+1346 ECEIPFDISYTDSE
-1360 GNEVHLDFNEY
+1360 GNEVHLDFDEY

-1377 LKMIESEGK
+1377 LKMIESNGK

-1442 FDFDI
+1442 FDFDV

-1454 REYRALKKQS
+1454 REYKALKKQS

-1479 DTSQLIDFEEYDF
+1479 DTSKLIDFEEYDF

-1508 ITLIQQRLMDSETMK
+1508 INLIQQRLMDPETMK

-1559 NWEVLNNRAKDKSS
+1559 NWEALNNRAKDKSS

-1585 TIITYNQQNQVASKL
+1585 TIITYNQQNQVAGKL

-1629 GHSYGDGKFS
+1629 GHSYGDGRFS

-1707 VCEYSFNNNVGIDTA
+1707 VCEYSFNNSVGIDTA

-1736 VKSRKEPLNP
+1736 VRSRKEPINS
-1746 EHFSMDKLTKNIL
+1746 EHFSMDKLAKNIL
-1759 NDRVLRKKGNNVMDN
+1759 NDRVLREKGSNVMDN

-1788 NDISAVANDVSAFVT
+1788 NDISAVANDVSKFVT

-1811 AVGSTFGDLYSQQLK
+1811 AVGSTFGDLYAQQLK

-1836 EASHV
+1836 DASHV

-1847 NLDSPIM
+1847 KLNSPVM

-1860 TMNNSD
+1860 TMSNSD

-1888 ALEILSRYFPYNKEA
+1888 SLEILSRYFPYNKRA

-1912 ELVNYGSLDADTIN
+1912 GLVNYGSLDADTIN

-1951 QTQHGLMTTRGYYTK
+1951 QTQHGLMTTREYYTK
-1966 WFAKDLLGHLE
+1966 WFAKDLLNHLE
-1977 ANPQMKSI
+1977 ANPQMKSM

-1991 IPEVKEVKNPATGE
+1991 LPEVKEVKNPATGE

-2038 PETSQIAIDLFLYNF
+2038 PETSQIATDLFLYNF

-2068 APTEVKEMLKVP
+2068 APTEVKENIKVP
-2080 SNNENVLIY
+2080 
-2089 KGKPLTLY
+2089 T
-2097 RGYATEGG
+2097 A
-2105 VEAKDIDETVKGSA
+2105 D
-2119 VDYIDSSFNAKY
+2119 
-2131 HFTEQEDAEM
+2131 
-2141 YSQIH
+2141 
-2146 EEEHHKN
+2146 
-2153 GKTGYKRVTSK
+2153 
-2164 YWLSSDTSYKVY
+2164 
-2176 KDIIDANKHKEEWGN
+2176 
-2191 IDAIILENGTL
+2191 
-2202 GDGQYEVI
+2202 GD
-2210 VTSNAKDK
+2210 
-2218 ILSSTYSRSYVDFMN
+2218 RSYVDFMN
-2233 EIMEDKFNINAETF
+2233 DIMEDKFNINAETF

-2270 LNILKPLA
+2270 LGILKPLA

-2323 TGQGQVVYMADSFG
+2323 TGQGQVVYMADSFD
-2337 ETKTSVMTYHKVD
+2337 ETETLVMTYHKVD

-2391 RESTVEGFD
+2391 RKSTVEGFN

-2413 KAYEKADIRDDQGEL
+2413 KAYEKAGIRDDQGEL
-2428 YTANALKAALSNTE
+2428 YTANVLKAALSNTE

-2457 RVDGVIVLDEN
+2457 RVDGVVVLDEN

>member
-39 RGMYDEIHQNSP
+39 RGMYDEVHQNSP

-71 KIGNQ
+71 KVGNQ

-87 PSYKSLKKAFTAEE
+87 PSYKSLRKAFTAEE

-116 VDEIQRNN
+116 VDEIQKNN
-124 PQLSRRAIIDTKVG
+124 LQLSRRAIIDTKVG

-155 IFRAKGDMEKA
+155 VFRAKGDMEKA

-190 EGIKLGNKIEF
+190 EGIKLGNKMEF
-201 ADETDELNYGDN
+201 VDETDELNYGDN
-213 DLSQLFN
+213 DLSQLIDPN
-220 PSESVREAW
+220 ESVREAW
-229 QTSNGLE
+229 QSSNGLE
-236 SAFGSVGQQVRRLL
+236 SSFGSVGQQVRRLI

-258 ADVTTADGRV
+258 VDVATADGRV
-268 VQKPQPKRDDLGFVQ
+268 MQKAQPKRDDLGFAQ

-365 LRKYKTKLLNRVEDL
+365 LRKYKTKVLNRVEDL
-380 LGGSFMSRIILGKP
+380 LGGAFMSRIILGKP
-394 LNAKTSVF
+394 LNEKTSVF

-417 NQINEWLAQPKED
+417 SQINEWLAQSKED
-430 TGSIFDKQKQYGGG
+430 IFKRN
-444 KQSKF
+444 KF

-456 IERRAFLRTSLE
+456 LERREFLRTSLE

-474 DADTLDEIMNHSKDL
+474 DVDTLDEIMNHSKDL

-524 RAKSQ
+524 RAKGQ
-529 NSRKEGVFEEK
+529 NSRKEGVVEEK

-574 SNVNPSF
+574 SQVNPSF

-601 RSFITNEYLDSPF
+601 RSFLTNEYLDSPF
-614 FSYNGKVLNK
+614 FSYKGKVLNK

-668 QHMIDMFTE
+668 QHMIDMLTE

-740 WLDSRNYSKV
+740 WLDSKNYSKV
-750 ENFSDSEDTF
+750 ENFSDSENTF

-798 AYLSDALKDF
+798 TYLSDALKDF
-808 KKQISNLG
+808 KKQLRNLG
-816 LLETI
+816 LLETV
-821 KVKEIDRNNK
+821 KVKEVDRNNN

-902 ALDSYGKKFSED
+902 ALDSNGKKFSED
-914 GIERCVY
+914 GIERCIY

-945 KDSDVYKAYKRNT
+945 KDSDVYKAYKKNT

-985 QKVYEAIEQLRVDYN
+985 QKVYEAIEQLKADYN

-1057 LPEGSKLRDIA
+1057 LPEGSKLRDMA
-1068 YWMDNNNVDLVGST
+1068 YWMDDNNVDLVGST

-1087 GGFGSTA
+1087 GGFGSTD
-1094 IDYETNDENLYVDS
+1094 I
-1108 NGNVIPVASGKALT
+1108 
-1122 RENQMKNDNFS
+1122 
-1133 KLAVPIKGVD
+1133 
-1143 KLHSNLS
+1143 S
-1150 KAYIHQLSYSDYRIQ
+1150 KASDAKSLGEALNKAYVHQLSYGDYRIQ

-1189 INMDDYHYMN
+1189 IMMDDYHYMN

-1238 FDSFKDGISDANKLS
+1238 FDNFKDGISDANKLS

-1267 MDNILAYAVDD
+1267 MDNVLAYAVDD
-1278 DKFAMPLFE
+1278 GKFAMPLFE

-1297 AFSMFKKV
+1297 AFSMFKKI

-1337 DDKGNILYA
+1337 DGNGNILYA

-1442 FDFDI
+1442 FDFDV

-1454 REYRALKKQS
+1454 REYKALKKQS

-1508 ITLIQQRLMDSETMK
+1508 INLIQQRLMDPETMK

-1544 LYGSTEGIIDDNKKV
+1544 LYGSTDGIIDDNKKV
-1559 NWEVLNNRAKDKSS
+1559 NWEALNNRAKDKSS

-1585 TIITYNQQNQVASKL
+1585 TIITYNQQNQVAGKL

-1629 GHSYGDGKFS
+1629 GHSYGDGRFS

-1746 EHFSMDKLTKNIL
+1746 EHFSMDKLAKNIL
-1759 NDRVLRKKGNNVMDN
+1759 NDRVLREKGSNVMDN

-1788 NDISAVANDVSAFVT
+1788 NDISAVANDVSEFVT

-1811 AVGSTFGDLYSQQLK
+1811 AVGSTFGDLYAQQLK

-1836 EASHV
+1836 DASHV

-1847 NLDSPIM
+1847 KLDSPIM

-1860 TMNNSD
+1860 TMSNSD

-1888 ALEILSRYFPYNKEA
+1888 SLEILSRYFPYNKRA

-1951 QTQHGLMTTRGYYTK
+1951 QTQHGLMTTREYYTK
-1966 WFAKDLLGHLE
+1966 WFAKDLLNHLE
-1977 ANPQMKSI
+1977 ANPQMKSM

-1991 IPEVKEVKNPATGE
+1991 LPEVKEVKNPATGE

-2038 PETSQIAIDLFLYNF
+2038 PKTSQIATDLFLYNF

-2068 APTEVKEMLKVP
+2068 APTEVKENIKVP
-2080 SNNENVLIY
+2080 
-2089 KGKPLTLY
+2089 T
-2097 RGYATEGG
+2097 T
-2105 VEAKDIDETVKGSA
+2105 D
-2119 VDYIDSSFNAKY
+2119 
-2131 HFTEQEDAEM
+2131 
-2141 YSQIH
+2141 
-2146 EEEHHKN
+2146 
-2153 GKTGYKRVTSK
+2153 
-2164 YWLSSDTSYKVY
+2164 
-2176 KDIIDANKHKEEWGN
+2176 
-2191 IDAIILENGTL
+2191 
-2202 GDGQYEVI
+2202 GD
-2210 VTSNAKDK
+2210 
-2218 ILSSTYSRSYVDFMN
+2218 RSYVDFMN
-2233 EIMEDKFNINAETF
+2233 DIMEDKFNINAETF

-2323 TGQGQVVYMADSFG
+2323 TGQGQVVYMADSFD
-2337 ETKTSVMTYHKVD
+2337 ETKTSIMTYHKVD

-2362 GDNISSDIV
+2362 GDNIASNIE
-2371 EDTEVSETFEEGSTS
+2371 EDTKTS
-2386 ESSEE
+2386 ESFEDGSTAKRLEE
-2391 RESTVEGFD
+2391 RKPTVEGFD
-2400 REAVINEIAEEMS
+2400 RKAVINEIAEEMS
-2413 KAYEKADIRDDQGEL
+2413 KAYEKAGIRDDQGEL
-2428 YTANALKAALSNTE
+2428 YTANALKAALGNTE
-2442 EADLKASVEELRQAC
+2442 EANLKASVEELRQAC

>member
-39 RGMYDEIHQNSP
+39 RGMYDEVNQNNP
-51 LNTTNL
+51 LDTTNL

-87 PSYKSLKKAFTAEE
+87 PSYKSLRKAFTAEE

-116 VDEIQRNN
+116 VDEIQKNN

-155 IFRAKGDMEKA
+155 MFRAKGDMEKA
-166 AKFNQVLSNWSALT
+166 SKFNQVLSNWSALT

-190 EGIKLGNKIEF
+190 EGIKLGNKMEF
-201 ADETDELNYGDN
+201 VDETDELNYGDN
-213 DLSQLFN
+213 DLSQLIDPN
-220 PSESVREAW
+220 ESVREAW

-236 SAFGSVGQQVRRLL
+236 SSFGSVGHQVRRLI
-250 SSLPIMEI
+250 SSLPVMEI
-258 ADVTTADGRV
+258 VDVTAADGRV
-268 VQKPQPKRDDLGFVQ
+268 MQKAQPKRDDLGFVQ
-283 TLDPVKVHQA
+283 TLDPTKVHQA

-350 PYSILIED
+350 PYSILVED

-394 LNAKTSVF
+394 LNEKTSVF

-417 NQINEWLAQPKED
+417 SQINEWLAQPKEN

-456 IERRAFLRTSLE
+456 IERREFLRTSLE

-506 NQLKRLEAG
+506 NQLKKLEAG

-524 RAKSQ
+524 RAKGQ

-574 SNVNPSF
+574 SQVNPSF

-601 RSFITNEYLDSPF
+601 RSFLTNEYLDSPF
-614 FSYNGKVLNK
+614 FYYNGKVLNK

-633 DTPVNVSLEDT
+633 DTPTNVSLEDT
-644 FAAQFDYLRF
+644 FAAQFNYLRF

-668 QHMIDMFTE
+668 QHMIDMLTE

-798 AYLSDALKDF
+798 AYLSDALIDF
-808 KKQISNLG
+808 KKQLTNLG
-816 LLETI
+816 LLETV

-841 GEGVTSENLDEKLAE
+841 GEDVTSENLDEKLAE

-902 ALDSYGKKFSED
+902 ALDSNGKKFSED

-921 FDDINVNA
+921 FDDININA

-945 KDSDVYKAYKRNT
+945 KDSDVYKAYKKNT

-985 QKVYEAIEQLRVDYN
+985 QKVYEAIEQLKVDYN

-1057 LPEGSKLRDIA
+1057 LPEGSKLRDMA
-1068 YWMDNNNVDLVGST
+1068 YWMDDNNVDLVGST

-1087 GGFGSTA
+1087 GGFGSTD
-1094 IDYETNDENLYVDS
+1094 IS
-1108 NGNVIPVASGKALT
+1108 KASDAKSLGEA
-1122 RENQMKNDNFS
+1122 
-1133 KLAVPIKGVD
+1133 
-1143 KLHSNLS
+1143 LS
-1150 KAYIHQLSYSDYRIQ
+1150 KAYVHQLSYGDYRIQ

-1267 MDNILAYAVDD
+1267 MDNVLSYAVDNG
-1278 DKFAMPLFE
+1278 KFAMPLFE

-1297 AFSMFKKV
+1297 AFSMFKKI

-1337 DDKGNILYA
+1337 DGKGNILYA
-1346 ECEIPFDISYKDSE
+1346 ECEIPFDISYTDSE

-1442 FDFDI
+1442 FDFDV

-1454 REYRALKKQS
+1454 REYKALKKQS

-1479 DTSQLIDFEEYDF
+1479 DTSKLIDFEEYDF

-1508 ITLIQQRLMDSETMK
+1508 INLIQQRLMDPETMK

-1559 NWEVLNNRAKDKSS
+1559 NWEALNNRAKDKSS

-1585 TIITYNQQNQVASKL
+1585 TIITYNQQNQVAGKL

-1629 GHSYGDGKFS
+1629 GHSYGDGRFS

-1707 VCEYSFNNNVGIDTA
+1707 VCEYSFNNSVGIDTA

-1736 VKSRKEPLNP
+1736 VRSRKEPLNP
-1746 EHFSMDKLTKNIL
+1746 EHFSMDKLAKNIL
-1759 NDRVLRKKGNNVMDN
+1759 NDRVLREKGSNVMDN

-1788 NDISAVANDVSAFVT
+1788 NDISAVANDVSKFVT

-1811 AVGSTFGDLYSQQLK
+1811 AVGSTFGDLYAQQLK

-1836 EASHV
+1836 DASHV

-1847 NLDSPIM
+1847 RLDSPIM
-1854 NDNSLT
+1854 DDNSLT
-1860 TMNNSD
+1860 TMSNSD

-1888 ALEILSRYFPYNKEA
+1888 ALEILSKYFPYNKRA

-1912 ELVNYGSLDADTIN
+1912 GLVNYGSLDADTIN

-1951 QTQHGLMTTRGYYTK
+1951 QTQHGLMTTREYYTK
-1966 WFAKDLLGHLE
+1966 WFAKDLLNHLE
-1977 ANPQMKSI
+1977 ANPQMKSM

-1991 IPEVKEVKNPATGE
+1991 LPEVKEVKNPATGE

-2010 SINIQGIGGLAPYMK
+2010 SINIQGVGGLAPYMK

-2038 PETSQIAIDLFLYNF
+2038 PETSQIATDLFLYNF

-2068 APTEVKEMLKVP
+2068 APTEVKENIKVP
-2080 SNNENVLIY
+2080 
-2089 KGKPLTLY
+2089 T
-2097 RGYATEGG
+2097 A
-2105 VEAKDIDETVKGSA
+2105 D
-2119 VDYIDSSFNAKY
+2119 
-2131 HFTEQEDAEM
+2131 
-2141 YSQIH
+2141 
-2146 EEEHHKN
+2146 
-2153 GKTGYKRVTSK
+2153 
-2164 YWLSSDTSYKVY
+2164 
-2176 KDIIDANKHKEEWGN
+2176 
-2191 IDAIILENGTL
+2191 
-2202 GDGQYEVI
+2202 GD
-2210 VTSNAKDK
+2210 
-2218 ILSSTYSRSYVDFMN
+2218 RSYVDFMN
-2233 EIMEDKFNINAETF
+2233 DIMEDKFNINAETF

-2270 LNILKPLA
+2270 LGILKPLA

-2290 DLSKIDKEN
+2290 DLSKIDKES
-2299 GKYFILKENKMA
+2299 GKYFILKENKMT

-2323 TGQGQVVYMADSFG
+2323 TGQGQVVYMADSFD

-2391 RESTVEGFD
+2391 RESTVEGFN

-2413 KAYEKADIRDDQGEL
+2413 KAYEKAGIRDDQGEL
-2428 YTANALKAALSNTE
+2428 YTANVLKAALSNTE

-2457 RVDGVIVLDEN
+2457 RVDGVVVLDEN

>member
-16 LAAKLGWRGNAS
+16 LATKLGWRGNAS

-39 RGMYDEIHQNSP
+39 RGMYDEVNQNNP
-51 LNTTNL
+51 LDTTNL

-87 PSYKSLKKAFTAEE
+87 PSYKSLRKVFTAEE

-116 VDEIQRNN
+116 VDEIQKNN

-155 IFRAKGDMEKA
+155 MFRAKGDMEKA
-166 AKFNQVLSNWSALT
+166 SKFNQVLSNWSALT

-190 EGIKLGNKIEF
+190 EGIKLGNKMEF
-201 ADETDELNYGDN
+201 VDETDELNYGDN
-213 DLSQLFN
+213 DLSQLIDPN
-220 PSESVREAW
+220 ESVREAW

-236 SAFGSVGQQVRRLL
+236 SSFGSVGHQVRRLI
-250 SSLPIMEI
+250 SSLPVMEI
-258 ADVTTADGRV
+258 VDVTAADGRV
-268 VQKPQPKRDDLGFVQ
+268 MQKAQPKRDDLGFVQ
-283 TLDPVKVHQA
+283 TLDPTKVHQA

-350 PYSILIED
+350 PYSILVED

-394 LNAKTSVF
+394 LNEKTSVF

-417 NQINEWLAQPKED
+417 SQINEWLAQPKEN

-456 IERRAFLRTSLE
+456 IERREFLRTSLE

-506 NQLKRLEAG
+506 NQLKKLEAG

-524 RAKSQ
+524 RAKGQ

-574 SNVNPSF
+574 SQVNPSF

-601 RSFITNEYLDSPF
+601 RSFLANEYLDSPF

-633 DTPVNVSLEDT
+633 DTPTNVSLEDT

-668 QHMIDMFTE
+668 QHMIDMLTE

-798 AYLSDALKDF
+798 AYLSDALIDF
-808 KKQISNLG
+808 KKQLTNLG
-816 LLETI
+816 LLETV

-841 GEGVTSENLDEKLAE
+841 GEDVTSENLDEKLAE

-902 ALDSYGKKFSED
+902 AIDSNGKKFSED

-921 FDDINVNA
+921 FDDININA

-945 KDSDVYKAYKRNT
+945 KDSDVYKAYKKNT

-985 QKVYEAIEQLRVDYN
+985 QKVYEAIEQLKVDYN

-1012 ASMAVVFQPI
+1012 SSMAVVFQPI

-1057 LPEGSKLRDIA
+1057 LPEGSKLRDMA
-1068 YWMDNNNVDLVGST
+1068 YWMDDNNVDLVGST

-1087 GGFGSTA
+1087 GGFGSTD
-1094 IDYETNDENLYVDS
+1094 IS
-1108 NGNVIPVASGKALT
+1108 KASDAKSLGEA
-1122 RENQMKNDNFS
+1122 
-1133 KLAVPIKGVD
+1133 
-1143 KLHSNLS
+1143 LS
-1150 KAYIHQLSYSDYRIQ
+1150 KAYVHQLSYGDYRIQ

-1267 MDNILAYAVDD
+1267 MDNVLAYAVDNG
-1278 DKFAMPLFE
+1278 KFAMPLFE

-1297 AFSMFKKV
+1297 AFSMFKKI

-1337 DDKGNILYA
+1337 DGKGNILYA

-1442 FDFDI
+1442 FDFDV

-1454 REYRALKKQS
+1454 REYKALKKQS

-1479 DTSQLIDFEEYDF
+1479 DTSKLIDFEEYDF

-1508 ITLIQQRLMDSETMK
+1508 INLIQQRLMDPETMK

-1544 LYGSTEGIIDDNKKV
+1544 LYGSTKGIIDDNKKV
-1559 NWEVLNNRAKDKSS
+1559 NWEALNNRAKDKSS

-1585 TIITYNQQNQVASKL
+1585 TIITYNQQNQVAGKL

-1629 GHSYGDGKFS
+1629 GHSYGDGRFS

-1707 VCEYSFNNNVGIDTA
+1707 VCEYSFNNSVGIDTA

-1736 VKSRKEPLNP
+1736 VRSRKEPINP
-1746 EHFSMDKLTKNIL
+1746 EHFSMDKLAKNIL
-1759 NDRVLRKKGNNVMDN
+1759 NDRVLREKSSNVMDN

-1788 NDISAVANDVSAFVT
+1788 NDISAVANDVSKFVT

-1811 AVGSTFGDLYSQQLK
+1811 AVGSTFGDLYAQQLK

-1836 EASHV
+1836 DASHV

-1847 NLDSPIM
+1847 KLDSPIM
-1854 NDNSLT
+1854 DDNSLT
-1860 TMNNSD
+1860 TMSNSD

-1888 ALEILSRYFPYNKEA
+1888 ALEILSKYFPYNKRA

-1912 ELVNYGSLDADTIN
+1912 GLVNYGSLDADTIN

-1951 QTQHGLMTTRGYYTK
+1951 QTQHGLMTTREYYTK
-1966 WFAKDLLGHLE
+1966 WFAKDLLNHLE
-1977 ANPQMKSI
+1977 ANPQMKSM

-1991 IPEVKEVKNPATGE
+1991 LPEVKEVKNPATGE

-2038 PETSQIAIDLFLYNF
+2038 PETSQIATDLFLYNF

-2068 APTEVKEMLKVP
+2068 APTEVKENIKVP
-2080 SNNENVLIY
+2080 
-2089 KGKPLTLY
+2089 T
-2097 RGYATEGG
+2097 A
-2105 VEAKDIDETVKGSA
+2105 D
-2119 VDYIDSSFNAKY
+2119 
-2131 HFTEQEDAEM
+2131 
-2141 YSQIH
+2141 
-2146 EEEHHKN
+2146 
-2153 GKTGYKRVTSK
+2153 
-2164 YWLSSDTSYKVY
+2164 
-2176 KDIIDANKHKEEWGN
+2176 
-2191 IDAIILENGTL
+2191 
-2202 GDGQYEVI
+2202 GD
-2210 VTSNAKDK
+2210 
-2218 ILSSTYSRSYVDFMN
+2218 RSYVDFMN
-2233 EIMEDKFNINAETF
+2233 DIMEDKFNINAETF

-2270 LNILKPLA
+2270 LGILKPLA
-2278 IQAGVARNEFTL
+2278 VQAGVARNEFTL

-2323 TGQGQVVYMADSFG
+2323 TGQGQVVYMADSFD

-2391 RESTVEGFD
+2391 RKSTVEGFN

-2413 KAYEKADIRDDQGEL
+2413 KAYEKAGIRDDQGEL
-2428 YTANALKAALSNTE
+2428 YTANVLKAALSNTE

-2457 RVDGVIVLDEN
+2457 RVDGVVVLDEN

>member
-1 MANFCYI
+1 
-8 PQKGIDDV
+8 
-16 LAAKLGWRGNAS
+16 
-28 DKFNPFRVATL
+28 
-39 RGMYDEIHQNSP
+39 
-51 LNTTNL
+51 
-57 DEAALTLAKFRQEI
+57 
-71 KIGNQ
+71 
-76 AKINSIGTNLA
+76 
-87 PSYKSLKKAFTAEE
+87 
-101 RFNRVNM
+101 
-108 IAAMFSAV
+108 
-116 VDEIQRNN
+116 
-124 PQLSRRAIIDTKVG
+124 
-138 EFNLFEK
+138 
-145 VYNQIMQMQS
+145 
-155 IFRAKGDMEKA
+155 
-166 AKFNQVLSNWSALT
+166 
-180 AFARMKLRDT
+180 
-190 EGIKLGNKIEF
+190 
-201 ADETDELNYGDN
+201 
-213 DLSQLFN
+213 
-220 PSESVREAW
+220 
-229 QTSNGLE
+229 
-236 SAFGSVGQQVRRLL
+236 
-250 SSLPIMEI
+250 
-258 ADVTTADGRV
+258 
-268 VQKPQPKRDDLGFVQ
+268 
-283 TLDPVKVHQA
+283 
-293 LMELLRGITSEAQ
+293 
-306 MMGAFRNPRTG
+306 MGAFRNPRTG

-350 PYSILIED
+350 PYSILVED

-394 LNAKTSVF
+394 LNEKTSVF

-417 NQINEWLAQPKED
+417 SQINEWLAQPKEN

-456 IERRAFLRTSLE
+456 IERREFLRTSLE

-506 NQLKRLEAG
+506 NQLKKLEAG

-524 RAKSQ
+524 RAKGQ

-574 SNVNPSF
+574 SQVNPSF

-601 RSFITNEYLDSPF
+601 RSFLANEYLDSPF

-633 DTPVNVSLEDT
+633 DTPTNVSLEDT

-668 QHMIDMFTE
+668 QHMIDMLTE

-798 AYLSDALKDF
+798 AYLSDALIDF
-808 KKQISNLG
+808 KKQLTNLG
-816 LLETI
+816 LLETV

-841 GEGVTSENLDEKLAE
+841 GEDVTSENLDEKLAE

-902 ALDSYGKKFSED
+902 AIDSNGKKFSED

-921 FDDINVNA
+921 FDDININA

-945 KDSDVYKAYKRNT
+945 KDSDVYKAYKKNT

-985 QKVYEAIEQLRVDYN
+985 QKVYEAIEQLKVDYN

-1057 LPEGSKLRDIA
+1057 LPEGSKLRDMA
-1068 YWMDNNNVDLVGST
+1068 YWMDDNNVDLVGST

-1094 IDYETNDENLYVDS
+1094 IDYETNDENLYIDS
-1108 NGNVIPVASGKALT
+1108 NGNVIPVAPGEALT

-1133 KLAVPIKGVD
+1133 KLAIPIKSLD

-1150 KAYIHQLSYSDYRIQ
+1150 KAYVHQLSYGDYRIQ

-1267 MDNILAYAVDD
+1267 MDNVLAYAVDNG
-1278 DKFAMPLFE
+1278 KFAMPLFE

-1297 AFSMFKKV
+1297 AFSMFKKI

-1337 DDKGNILYA
+1337 DGKGNILYA

-1442 FDFDI
+1442 FDFDV

-1454 REYRALKKQS
+1454 REYKALKKQS

-1479 DTSQLIDFEEYDF
+1479 DTSKLIDFEEYDF

-1508 ITLIQQRLMDSETMK
+1508 INLIQQRLMDPETMK

-1559 NWEVLNNRAKDKSS
+1559 NWEALNNRAKDKSS

-1585 TIITYNQQNQVASKL
+1585 TIITYNQQNQVAGKL

-1629 GHSYGDGKFS
+1629 GHSYGDGRFS

-1707 VCEYSFNNNVGIDTA
+1707 VCEYSFNNSVGIDTA

-1736 VKSRKEPLNP
+1736 VRSRKEPLNP
-1746 EHFSMDKLTKNIL
+1746 EHFSMDKLAKNIL
-1759 NDRVLRKKGNNVMDN
+1759 NDRVLREKGSNVMDN

-1788 NDISAVANDVSAFVT
+1788 NDISAVANDVSKFVT

-1811 AVGSTFGDLYSQQLK
+1811 AVGSTFGDLYAQQLK
-1826 VQKYLSEVGT
+1826 VQKYLSEIST
-1836 EASHV
+1836 DANHV

-1847 NLDSPIM
+1847 RLDSPIM
-1854 NDNSLT
+1854 DDNSLT
-1860 TMNNSD
+1860 TMSNSD

-1888 ALEILSRYFPYNKEA
+1888 ALEILSKYFPYNKRA
-1903 YVNARNTLN
+1903 YVDARNTLN
-1912 ELVNYGSLDADTIN
+1912 GLVNYGSLDADTIN

-1951 QTQHGLMTTRGYYTK
+1951 QTQHGLMTTREYYTK
-1966 WFAKDLLGHLE
+1966 WFAKDLLNHLE
-1977 ANPQMKSI
+1977 ANPQMKSM

-1991 IPEVKEVKNPATGE
+1991 LPEVKEVKNPATGE

-2010 SINIQGIGGLAPYMK
+2010 SINIQGVGGLAPYMK

-2038 PETSQIAIDLFLYNF
+2038 PETSQIATDLFLYNF

-2068 APTEVKEMLKVP
+2068 APTEVKENIKVP
-2080 SNNENVLIY
+2080 
-2089 KGKPLTLY
+2089 T
-2097 RGYATEGG
+2097 A
-2105 VEAKDIDETVKGSA
+2105 D
-2119 VDYIDSSFNAKY
+2119 
-2131 HFTEQEDAEM
+2131 
-2141 YSQIH
+2141 
-2146 EEEHHKN
+2146 
-2153 GKTGYKRVTSK
+2153 
-2164 YWLSSDTSYKVY
+2164 
-2176 KDIIDANKHKEEWGN
+2176 
-2191 IDAIILENGTL
+2191 
-2202 GDGQYEVI
+2202 GD
-2210 VTSNAKDK
+2210 
-2218 ILSSTYSRSYVDFMN
+2218 RSYVDFMN
-2233 EIMEDKFNINAETF
+2233 DIMEDKFNINAETF

-2270 LNILKPLA
+2270 LGILKPLA
-2278 IQAGVARNEFTL
+2278 IQAGIARNEFTL

-2323 TGQGQVVYMADSFG
+2323 TGQGQVVYMADSFD

-2391 RESTVEGFD
+2391 REPTVEGFN

-2413 KAYEKADIRDDQGEL
+2413 KAYEKAGIRDDQGEL
-2428 YTANALKAALSNTE
+2428 YTANVLKAALSNTE

-2457 RVDGVIVLDEN
+2457 RVDGVVVLDEN

>member
-39 RGMYDEIHQNSP
+39 RGMYDEVNQNNP
-51 LNTTNL
+51 LDTTNL

-87 PSYKSLKKAFTAEE
+87 PSYKSLRKAFTAEE

-116 VDEIQRNN
+116 VDEIQKNN
-124 PQLSRRAIIDTKVG
+124 PQLSRRAIIDTKIG

-155 IFRAKGDMEKA
+155 VFRAKGDMEKA
-166 AKFNQVLSNWSALT
+166 SKFNQVLSNWSALT

-190 EGIKLGNKIEF
+190 EGIKLGNKMEF
-201 ADETDELNYGDN
+201 VDETDELNYGDN
-213 DLSQLFN
+213 DLSQLIDPN
-220 PSESVREAW
+220 ESVREAW

-236 SAFGSVGQQVRRLL
+236 SSFGSVGHQVRRLI
-250 SSLPIMEI
+250 SSLPVMEI
-258 ADVTTADGRV
+258 VDVTAADGRV
-268 VQKPQPKRDDLGFVQ
+268 MQKAQPKRDDLGFVQ
-283 TLDPVKVHQA
+283 TLDPTKVHQA

-350 PYSILIED
+350 PYSILVED

-394 LNAKTSVF
+394 LNEKTSVF

-417 NQINEWLAQPKED
+417 SQINEWLAQPKEN

-456 IERRAFLRTSLE
+456 IERREFLRTSLE

-506 NQLKRLEAG
+506 NQLKKLEAG
-515 EKISYKSLV
+515 EKIPYKSLV
-524 RAKSQ
+524 RAKGQ

-574 SNVNPSF
+574 SQVNPSF

-601 RSFITNEYLDSPF
+601 RSFLANEYLDSPF

-633 DTPVNVSLEDT
+633 DTPTNVSLEDT

-668 QHMIDMFTE
+668 QHMIDMLTE

-760 SILGFLNKDYKA
+760 SILRFLNKDYKA

-798 AYLSDALKDF
+798 AYLSDALIDF
-808 KKQISNLG
+808 KKQLTNLG
-816 LLETI
+816 LLETV

-902 ALDSYGKKFSED
+902 AIDSNGKKFSED

-945 KDSDVYKAYKRNT
+945 KDSDVYKAYKKNT

-985 QKVYEAIEQLRVDYN
+985 QKVYEAIEQLKVDYN

-1057 LPEGSKLRDIA
+1057 LPEGSKLRDMA
-1068 YWMDNNNVDLVGST
+1068 YWMDDNNVDLVGST

-1087 GGFGSTA
+1087 GGFGSTD
-1094 IDYETNDENLYVDS
+1094 IS
-1108 NGNVIPVASGKALT
+1108 KASDAKSLGEA
-1122 RENQMKNDNFS
+1122 
-1133 KLAVPIKGVD
+1133 
-1143 KLHSNLS
+1143 LS
-1150 KAYIHQLSYSDYRIQ
+1150 KAYIHQLSYGDYRIQ

-1267 MDNILAYAVDD
+1267 MDNVLSYAVDNG
-1278 DKFAMPLFE
+1278 KFAMPLFE

-1297 AFSMFKKV
+1297 AFSMFKKI

-1337 DDKGNILYA
+1337 DGKGNILYA
-1346 ECEIPFDISYKDSE
+1346 ECEIPFDISYTDSE
-1360 GNEVHLDFNEY
+1360 GNEVHLDFDEY

-1377 LKMIESEGK
+1377 LKMIESNGK

-1392 HRFPGSTSLLAY
+1392 HRFPGSTSILAY

-1423 QKTAGGTIKV
+1423 RKTAGGTIKV

-1442 FDFDI
+1442 FDFDV

-1454 REYRALKKQS
+1454 REYKALKKQS

-1479 DTSQLIDFEEYDF
+1479 DTSKLIDFEEYDF

-1508 ITLIQQRLMDSETMK
+1508 ITLIQQRLMDPETMK

-1559 NWEVLNNRAKDKSS
+1559 NWEALNNRAKDKSS

-1585 TIITYNQQNQVASKL
+1585 TIITYNQQNQVAGKL

-1629 GHSYGDGKFS
+1629 GHSYGDGRFS

-1707 VCEYSFNNNVGIDTA
+1707 VCEYSFNNSVGIDTA

-1736 VKSRKEPLNP
+1736 VRSRKEPLNP
-1746 EHFSMDKLTKNIL
+1746 EHFSMDKLAKNIL
-1759 NDRVLRKKGNNVMDN
+1759 NDRVLREKGSNVMDN

-1788 NDISAVANDVSAFVT
+1788 NDISAVANDVSKFVT

-1811 AVGSTFGDLYSQQLK
+1811 AVGSTFGDLYAQQLK

-1836 EASHV
+1836 DASHV

-1847 NLDSPIM
+1847 KLNSPIM
-1854 NDNSLT
+1854 DDNSLT
-1860 TMNNSD
+1860 TMSNSD

-1871 MGNPFAYEQA
+1871 MDNPFAYEQA

-1888 ALEILSRYFPYNKEA
+1888 SLEILSKYFPYNKRA

-1912 ELVNYGSLDADTIN
+1912 GLVNYGSLDADTIN

-1951 QTQHGLMTTRGYYTK
+1951 QTQHGLMTTREYYTK
-1966 WFAKDLLGHLE
+1966 WFAKDLLNHLE
-1977 ANPQMKSI
+1977 ANPQMKSM

-1991 IPEVKEVKNPATGE
+1991 LPEVKEVKNPATGE

-2010 SINIQGIGGLAPYMK
+2010 SINIQGVGGLAPYMK

-2038 PETSQIAIDLFLYNF
+2038 PETSQIATDLFLYNF

-2068 APTEVKEMLKVP
+2068 APTEVKENIKVP
-2080 SNNENVLIY
+2080 
-2089 KGKPLTLY
+2089 T
-2097 RGYATEGG
+2097 A
-2105 VEAKDIDETVKGSA
+2105 D
-2119 VDYIDSSFNAKY
+2119 
-2131 HFTEQEDAEM
+2131 
-2141 YSQIH
+2141 
-2146 EEEHHKN
+2146 
-2153 GKTGYKRVTSK
+2153 
-2164 YWLSSDTSYKVY
+2164 
-2176 KDIIDANKHKEEWGN
+2176 GN
-2191 IDAIILENGTL
+2191 
-2202 GDGQYEVI
+2202 
-2210 VTSNAKDK
+2210 
-2218 ILSSTYSRSYVDFMN
+2218 RSYVDFMN
-2233 EIMEDKFNINAETF
+2233 DIMEDKFNINAETF

-2270 LNILKPLA
+2270 LGILKPLA

-2290 DLSKIDKEN
+2290 DLSKIDKES

-2323 TGQGQVVYMADSFG
+2323 TGQGQVVYMADSFD
-2337 ETKTSVMTYHKVD
+2337 ETKTSVMTYHKVV

-2391 RESTVEGFD
+2391 RESTVEGFN

-2413 KAYEKADIRDDQGEL
+2413 KAYEKAGIRDDQGEL
-2428 YTANALKAALSNTE
+2428 YTANVLKAALSNTE

-2457 RVDGVIVLDEN
+2457 RVDGVVVLDEN

>member
-16 LAAKLGWRGNAS
+16 LATKLGWRGNAS

-39 RGMYDEIHQNSP
+39 RGMYDEVNQNNP
-51 LNTTNL
+51 LDTTNL

-87 PSYKSLKKAFTAEE
+87 PSYKRLRKVFTAEE

-108 IAAMFSAV
+108 IAAIFSAV
-116 VDEIQRNN
+116 VDEIQKNN

-155 IFRAKGDMEKA
+155 MFRAKGDMEKA
-166 AKFNQVLSNWSALT
+166 SKFNQVLSNWSALT

-190 EGIKLGNKIEF
+190 EGIKLGNKMEF
-201 ADETDELNYGDN
+201 VDETDELNYGDN
-213 DLSQLFN
+213 DLSQLIDPN
-220 PSESVREAW
+220 ESVREAW

-236 SAFGSVGQQVRRLL
+236 SSFGSVGHQVRRLI
-250 SSLPIMEI
+250 SSLPVMEI
-258 ADVTTADGRV
+258 VDVTAADGRV
-268 VQKPQPKRDDLGFVQ
+268 MQKAQPKRDDLGFVQ
-283 TLDPVKVHQA
+283 TLDPTKVHQA

-350 PYSILIED
+350 PYSILVKD

-394 LNAKTSVF
+394 LNEKTSVF

-417 NQINEWLAQPKED
+417 SQINEWLAQPKEN

-456 IERRAFLRTSLE
+456 IERREFLRTSLE

-506 NQLKRLEAG
+506 NQLKKLEAG
-515 EKISYKSLV
+515 EKIPYKSLV
-524 RAKSQ
+524 RAKGQ

-574 SNVNPSF
+574 SQVNPSF

-601 RSFITNEYLDSPF
+601 RSFLANEYLDSPF

-633 DTPVNVSLEDT
+633 DTPTNVSLEDT

-668 QHMIDMFTE
+668 QHMIDMLTE

-772 SDGTVGKYSSMLS
+772 SDGIVGKYSSMLS

-798 AYLSDALKDF
+798 AYLSDTLIDF
-808 KKQISNLG
+808 KKQLTNLG
-816 LLETI
+816 LLETV

-841 GEGVTSENLDEKLAE
+841 GEDVTSENLDKKLAE

-902 ALDSYGKKFSED
+902 AIDSNGKKFSED

-921 FDDINVNA
+921 FDDININA

-945 KDSDVYKAYKRNT
+945 KDSDVYDAYKKNT

-985 QKVYEAIEQLRVDYN
+985 QKVYEAIEQLKVDYN

-1057 LPEGSKLRDIA
+1057 LPEGSKLRDMA
-1068 YWMDNNNVDLVGST
+1068 YWMDDNNVDLVGST

-1087 GGFGSTA
+1087 GGFGSTD
-1094 IDYETNDENLYVDS
+1094 IS
-1108 NGNVIPVASGKALT
+1108 KASDAKSLGEA
-1122 RENQMKNDNFS
+1122 
-1133 KLAVPIKGVD
+1133 
-1143 KLHSNLS
+1143 LS
-1150 KAYIHQLSYSDYRIQ
+1150 KAYVHQLSYGDYRIQ

-1189 INMDDYHYMN
+1189 INMDNYHYMN

-1267 MDNILAYAVDD
+1267 MDNVLAYAVDNG
-1278 DKFAMPLFE
+1278 KFAMPLFE

-1297 AFSMFKKV
+1297 AFSMFKKI

-1337 DDKGNILYA
+1337 DGKGNILYA

-1442 FDFDI
+1442 FDFDV

-1454 REYRALKKQS
+1454 REYKALKKQS

-1479 DTSQLIDFEEYDF
+1479 DTSKLIDFEEYDF

-1508 ITLIQQRLMDSETMK
+1508 INLIQQRLMDPETMK

-1559 NWEVLNNRAKDKSS
+1559 NWEALNNRAKDKSS

-1585 TIITYNQQNQVASKL
+1585 TIITYNQQNQVAGKL

-1629 GHSYGDGKFS
+1629 GHSYGDGRFS

-1707 VCEYSFNNNVGIDTA
+1707 VCEYSFNNSVGIDTA

-1736 VKSRKEPLNP
+1736 VRSRKEPINP
-1746 EHFSMDKLTKNIL
+1746 EHFSMDKLAKNIL
-1759 NDRVLRKKGNNVMDN
+1759 NDRVLREKGSNVMDN

-1788 NDISAVANDVSAFVT
+1788 NDISAVANDVSKFVT

-1811 AVGSTFGDLYSQQLK
+1811 AVGSTFGDLYAQQLK

-1836 EASHV
+1836 DASHV

-1847 NLDSPIM
+1847 RLDSPIM
-1854 NDNSLT
+1854 DDNSLT
-1860 TMNNSD
+1860 TMSNLD

-1888 ALEILSRYFPYNKEA
+1888 ALEILSKYFPYNKRA

-1912 ELVNYGSLDADTIN
+1912 GLVNYGSLDADTIN

-1951 QTQHGLMTTRGYYTK
+1951 QTQHGLMTTREYYTK
-1966 WFAKDLLGHLE
+1966 WFAKDLLNHLE
-1977 ANPQMKSI
+1977 ANPQMKSM

-2038 PETSQIAIDLFLYNF
+2038 PETSQIATDLFLYNF

-2068 APTEVKEMLKVP
+2068 APTEVKENIKVP
-2080 SNNENVLIY
+2080 
-2089 KGKPLTLY
+2089 T
-2097 RGYATEGG
+2097 A
-2105 VEAKDIDETVKGSA
+2105 D
-2119 VDYIDSSFNAKY
+2119 
-2131 HFTEQEDAEM
+2131 
-2141 YSQIH
+2141 
-2146 EEEHHKN
+2146 
-2153 GKTGYKRVTSK
+2153 
-2164 YWLSSDTSYKVY
+2164 
-2176 KDIIDANKHKEEWGN
+2176 
-2191 IDAIILENGTL
+2191 
-2202 GDGQYEVI
+2202 GD
-2210 VTSNAKDK
+2210 
-2218 ILSSTYSRSYVDFMN
+2218 RSYVDFMN
-2233 EIMEDKFNINAETF
+2233 DIMEDKFNINAETF

-2270 LNILKPLA
+2270 LDILKPLA

-2290 DLSKIDKEN
+2290 DLSKIDKES

-2323 TGQGQVVYMADSFG
+2323 IGQGQVVYMADSFD

-2371 EDTEVSETFEEGSTS
+2371 EDIEVSETFEEGSTS

-2391 RESTVEGFD
+2391 RESTVEGFN

-2413 KAYEKADIRDDQGEL
+2413 KAYEKAGIRDDQGEL
-2428 YTANALKAALSNTE
+2428 YTANVLKAALSNTE

-2457 RVDGVIVLDEN
+2457 RVDGVVVLDEN

>member
-16 LAAKLGWRGNAS
+16 LATKLGWRGNAS

-39 RGMYDEIHQNSP
+39 RGMYDEVNQNNP
-51 LNTTNL
+51 LDTTNL

-87 PSYKSLKKAFTAEE
+87 PSYKRLRKVFTAEE

-116 VDEIQRNN
+116 VDEIQKNN

-155 IFRAKGDMEKA
+155 VFRAKGDMEKA

-190 EGIKLGNKIEF
+190 EGIKLGNKMEF
-201 ADETDELNYGDN
+201 VDETDELNYGDN
-213 DLSQLFN
+213 DLSQLIDPN
-220 PSESVREAW
+220 ESVREAW

-236 SAFGSVGQQVRRLL
+236 SSFGSVGHQVRRLI
-250 SSLPIMEI
+250 SSLPVMEI
-258 ADVTTADGRV
+258 VDVTAADGRV
-268 VQKPQPKRDDLGFVQ
+268 MQKAQPKRDDLGFVQ
-283 TLDPVKVHQA
+283 TLDPTKVHQA

-350 PYSILIED
+350 PYSILVED
-358 KEASKKG
+358 KESSKKG

-380 LGGSFMSRIILGKP
+380 LGGSFISRIILGKP
-394 LNAKTSVF
+394 LNKKTSVF

-417 NQINEWLAQPKED
+417 SQINEWLAQPKEN

-456 IERRAFLRTSLE
+456 IERREFLRTSLE

-506 NQLKRLEAG
+506 NQLKKLEAG
-515 EKISYKSLV
+515 EKIPYKSLV
-524 RAKSQ
+524 RAKGQ
-529 NSRKEGVFEEK
+529 NSRREGVFEEK

-574 SNVNPSF
+574 SQVNPSF

-601 RSFITNEYLDSPF
+601 RSFLANEYLDSPF

-633 DTPVNVSLEDT
+633 DTPTNVSLEDT

-668 QHMIDMFTE
+668 QHMIDMLTE

-798 AYLSDALKDF
+798 AYLSDALIDF
-808 KKQISNLG
+808 KKQLTNLG
-816 LLETI
+816 LLETV

-841 GEGVTSENLDEKLAE
+841 GEDVTSENLDEKLAE

-869 QLMTIDTSFYKGTK
+869 QLMTIDTSFYEGTK

-902 ALDSYGKKFSED
+902 AIDSNGKKFSED

-921 FDDINVNA
+921 FDDIKVNA

-945 KDSDVYKAYKRNT
+945 KDSDVYKAYKKNT

-985 QKVYEAIEQLRVDYN
+985 QKVYEAIEQLKVDYN

-1057 LPEGSKLRDIA
+1057 LPEGSKLRDMA
-1068 YWMDNNNVDLVGST
+1068 YWMDDNNVDLVGST

-1087 GGFGSTA
+1087 GGFGSTD
-1094 IDYETNDENLYVDS
+1094 IS
-1108 NGNVIPVASGKALT
+1108 KASDAKSLGEA
-1122 RENQMKNDNFS
+1122 
-1133 KLAVPIKGVD
+1133 
-1143 KLHSNLS
+1143 LS
-1150 KAYIHQLSYSDYRIQ
+1150 KAYVHQLSYGDYRIQ

-1267 MDNILAYAVDD
+1267 MDNVLAYAVDNG
-1278 DKFAMPLFE
+1278 KFAMPLFE

-1297 AFSMFKKV
+1297 AFSMFKKI

-1337 DDKGNILYA
+1337 DGKGNILYA

-1442 FDFDI
+1442 FDFDV

-1454 REYRALKKQS
+1454 REYKALKKQS

-1479 DTSQLIDFEEYDF
+1479 DTSKLIDFEEYDF

-1508 ITLIQQRLMDSETMK
+1508 INLIQQRLMDPETMK

-1559 NWEVLNNRAKDKSS
+1559 NWEALNNRAKDKSS

-1585 TIITYNQQNQVASKL
+1585 TIITYNQQNQVAGKL

-1629 GHSYGDGKFS
+1629 GRSYGDGRFS

-1671 FMNLN
+1671 FMNFN

-1707 VCEYSFNNNVGIDTA
+1707 VCEYSFNNSVGIDTA

-1736 VKSRKEPLNP
+1736 VRSRKEPLNP
-1746 EHFSMDKLTKNIL
+1746 EHFSMDKLAKNIL
-1759 NDRVLRKKGNNVMDN
+1759 NDRVLREKGSNVMDN

-1788 NDISAVANDVSAFVT
+1788 NDISAVANDVSKFVI

-1811 AVGSTFGDLYSQQLK
+1811 AVGSTFGDLYAQQLK

-1836 EASHV
+1836 DASHV

-1847 NLDSPIM
+1847 KLDSPIM
-1854 NDNSLT
+1854 DDNSLT
-1860 TMNNSD
+1860 TMSNSD

-1888 ALEILSRYFPYNKEA
+1888 ALEILSKYFPYNKRA
-1903 YVNARNTLN
+1903 YVDARNTLN
-1912 ELVNYGSLDADTIN
+1912 GLVNYGSLDADTIN

-1951 QTQHGLMTTRGYYTK
+1951 QTQHGLMTTREYYTK
-1966 WFAKDLLGHLE
+1966 WFAKDLLNHLE
-1977 ANPQMKSI
+1977 ANPQMKSM

-1991 IPEVKEVKNPATGE
+1991 LPEVKEVKNPATGE

-2010 SINIQGIGGLAPYMK
+2010 SINIQGVGGLAPYMK

-2038 PETSQIAIDLFLYNF
+2038 PETSQIATDLFLYNF

-2068 APTEVKEMLKVP
+2068 APTEVKEMIKVP
-2080 SNNENVLIY
+2080 SNSENVLMY

-2105 VEAKDIDETVKGSA
+2105 VEAKDIDETIKGSA

-2146 EEEHHKN
+2146 EEEHHKK
-2153 GKTGYKRVTSK
+2153 GKTGYKRVISK

-2270 LNILKPLA
+2270 LGILKPLA

-2299 GKYFILKENKMA
+2299 GKYFILKENKLA

-2323 TGQGQVVYMADSFG
+2323 TGQGQVVYMADSFD

-2362 GDNISSDIV
+2362 GDNTSSDIV
-2371 EDTEVSETFEEGSTS
+2371 EDTEVFETFEEGSTS

-2391 RESTVEGFD
+2391 RESTVEGFN

-2413 KAYEKADIRDDQGEL
+2413 KAYEKAGIRDDQGEL
-2428 YTANALKAALSNTE
+2428 YTANVLKAALSNTE

-2457 RVDGVIVLDEN
+2457 RVDGVVVLDEN

>member
-16 LAAKLGWRGNAS
+16 LATKLGWRGNAS

-39 RGMYDEIHQNSP
+39 RGMYDEVNQNNP
-51 LNTTNL
+51 LDTTNL

-87 PSYKSLKKAFTAEE
+87 PSYKRLRKVFTAEE

-116 VDEIQRNN
+116 VDEIQKNN

-155 IFRAKGDMEKA
+155 VFRAKGDMEKA

-190 EGIKLGNKIEF
+190 EGIKLGNKMEF
-201 ADETDELNYGDN
+201 VDETDELNYGDN
-213 DLSQLFN
+213 DLSQLIDPN
-220 PSESVREAW
+220 ESVREAW

-236 SAFGSVGQQVRRLL
+236 SSFGSVGHQVRRLI

-258 ADVTTADGRV
+258 VDVTAADGRV
-268 VQKPQPKRDDLGFVQ
+268 MQKAQPKRDDLGFVQ
-283 TLDPVKVHQA
+283 TLDPTKVHQA

-350 PYSILIED
+350 PYSILVED

-394 LNAKTSVF
+394 LNEKTSVF

-417 NQINEWLAQPKED
+417 SQINEWLAQPKEN

-456 IERRAFLRTSLE
+456 IERREFLRTSLE

-506 NQLKRLEAG
+506 NQLKKLEAG

-524 RAKSQ
+524 RAKGQ

-574 SNVNPSF
+574 SQVNPSF

-601 RSFITNEYLDSPF
+601 RSFLANEYLDSPF

-633 DTPVNVSLEDT
+633 DTPTNVSLEDT

-668 QHMIDMFTE
+668 QHMIDMLTE

-798 AYLSDALKDF
+798 AYLSDALIDF
-808 KKQISNLG
+808 KKQLTNLG
-816 LLETI
+816 LLETV

-841 GEGVTSENLDEKLAE
+841 GEDVTSENLDEKLAE

-902 ALDSYGKKFSED
+902 AIDSNGKKFSED

-921 FDDINVNA
+921 FDDININA

-945 KDSDVYKAYKRNT
+945 KDSDVYKAYKKNT

-985 QKVYEAIEQLRVDYN
+985 QKVYEAIEQLKVDYN

-1057 LPEGSKLRDIA
+1057 LPEGSKLRDMA
-1068 YWMDNNNVDLVGST
+1068 YWMDDNNVDLVGST

-1094 IDYETNDENLYVDS
+1094 IDYETNDENLYIDS
-1108 NGNVIPVASGKALT
+1108 NGNVIPVAPGEALT

-1133 KLAVPIKGVD
+1133 KLAIPIKSLD

-1150 KAYIHQLSYSDYRIQ
+1150 KAYVHQLSYGDYRIQ

-1267 MDNILAYAVDD
+1267 MDNVLAYAVDNG
-1278 DKFAMPLFE
+1278 KFAMPLFE

-1297 AFSMFKKV
+1297 AFSMFKKI

-1337 DDKGNILYA
+1337 DGKGNILYA

-1442 FDFDI
+1442 FDFDV

-1454 REYRALKKQS
+1454 REYKALKKQS

-1479 DTSQLIDFEEYDF
+1479 DTSKLIDFEEYDF

-1508 ITLIQQRLMDSETMK
+1508 INLIQQRLMDPETMK

-1559 NWEVLNNRAKDKSS
+1559 NWEALNNRAKDKSS

-1585 TIITYNQQNQVASKL
+1585 TIITYNQQNQVAGKL

-1629 GHSYGDGKFS
+1629 GHSYGDGRFS

-1707 VCEYSFNNNVGIDTA
+1707 VCEYSFNNSVGIDTA

-1736 VKSRKEPLNP
+1736 VRSRKEPLNP
-1746 EHFSMDKLTKNIL
+1746 EHFSMDKLAKNIL
-1759 NDRVLRKKGNNVMDN
+1759 NDRVLREKGSNVMDN

-1788 NDISAVANDVSAFVT
+1788 NDISAVANDVSKFVT

-1811 AVGSTFGDLYSQQLK
+1811 AVGSTFGDLYAQQLK
-1826 VQKYLSEVGT
+1826 VQKYLSEIST
-1836 EASHV
+1836 DANHV

-1847 NLDSPIM
+1847 RLDSPIM
-1854 NDNSLT
+1854 DDNSLT
-1860 TMNNSD
+1860 TMSNSD

-1888 ALEILSRYFPYNKEA
+1888 ALEILSKYFPYNKRA
-1903 YVNARNTLN
+1903 YVDARNTLN
-1912 ELVNYGSLDADTIN
+1912 GLVNYGSLDADTIN

-1951 QTQHGLMTTRGYYTK
+1951 QTQHGLMTTREYYTK
-1966 WFAKDLLGHLE
+1966 WFAKDLLNHLE
-1977 ANPQMKSI
+1977 ANPQMKSM

-1991 IPEVKEVKNPATGE
+1991 LPEVKEVKNPATGE

-2010 SINIQGIGGLAPYMK
+2010 SINIQGVGGLAPYMK

-2038 PETSQIAIDLFLYNF
+2038 PETSQIATDLFLYNF

-2068 APTEVKEMLKVP
+2068 APTEVKENIKVP
-2080 SNNENVLIY
+2080 
-2089 KGKPLTLY
+2089 T
-2097 RGYATEGG
+2097 A
-2105 VEAKDIDETVKGSA
+2105 D
-2119 VDYIDSSFNAKY
+2119 
-2131 HFTEQEDAEM
+2131 
-2141 YSQIH
+2141 
-2146 EEEHHKN
+2146 
-2153 GKTGYKRVTSK
+2153 
-2164 YWLSSDTSYKVY
+2164 
-2176 KDIIDANKHKEEWGN
+2176 
-2191 IDAIILENGTL
+2191 
-2202 GDGQYEVI
+2202 GD
-2210 VTSNAKDK
+2210 
-2218 ILSSTYSRSYVDFMN
+2218 RSYVDFMN
-2233 EIMEDKFNINAETF
+2233 DIMEDKFNINAETF

-2270 LNILKPLA
+2270 LGILKPLA
-2278 IQAGVARNEFTL
+2278 IQAGIARNEFTL

-2323 TGQGQVVYMADSFG
+2323 TGQGQVVYMADSFD

-2391 RESTVEGFD
+2391 REPTVEGFN

-2413 KAYEKADIRDDQGEL
+2413 KAYEKAGIRDDQGEL
-2428 YTANALKAALSNTE
+2428 YTANVLKAALSNTE

-2457 RVDGVIVLDEN
+2457 RVDGVVVLDEN

>member
-39 RGMYDEIHQNSP
+39 RGMYDEVHQNSP

-71 KIGNQ
+71 KVGNQ

-87 PSYKSLKKAFTAEE
+87 PSYKSLRKAFTAEE

-116 VDEIQRNN
+116 VDEIQKNN
-124 PQLSRRAIIDTKVG
+124 LQLSRRAIIDTKVG

-155 IFRAKGDMEKA
+155 VFRAKGDMEKA

-190 EGIKLGNKIEF
+190 EGIKLGNKMEF
-201 ADETDELNYGDN
+201 VDATDELNYGDN
-213 DLSQLFN
+213 DLSQLIDPN
-220 PSESVREAW
+220 ESVREAW
-229 QTSNGLE
+229 QSSNGLE
-236 SAFGSVGQQVRRLL
+236 SSFGSVGQQVRRLI

-258 ADVTTADGRV
+258 VDVATADGRV
-268 VQKPQPKRDDLGFVQ
+268 MQKAQPKRDDLGFVQ

-365 LRKYKTKLLNRVEDL
+365 LRKYKTKVLNRVEDL
-380 LGGSFMSRIILGKP
+380 LGGAFMSRIILGKP
-394 LNAKTSVF
+394 LNEKTSVF

-417 NQINEWLAQPKED
+417 SQINEWLAQSKED
-430 TGSIFDKQKQYGGG
+430 IFKRN
-444 KQSKF
+444 KF

-456 IERRAFLRTSLE
+456 LERREFLRTSLE

-474 DADTLDEIMNHSKDL
+474 DVDTLDEIMNHSKDL

-524 RAKSQ
+524 RAKGQ
-529 NSRKEGVFEEK
+529 NSRKEGVVEEK

-574 SNVNPSF
+574 SQVNPSF

-601 RSFITNEYLDSPF
+601 RSFLTNEYLDSPF
-614 FSYNGKVLNK
+614 FSYKGKVLNK

-668 QHMIDMFTE
+668 QHMIDMLTE

-740 WLDSRNYSKV
+740 WLDSKNYSKV
-750 ENFSDSEDTF
+750 ENFSDSENTF

-785 DRPTETEVKKAIS
+785 DRPTETEVKKVIS
-798 AYLSDALKDF
+798 TYLSDALKDF
-808 KKQISNLG
+808 KKQLRNLG
-816 LLETI
+816 LLETV
-821 KVKEIDRNNK
+821 KVKEVDRNNN

-902 ALDSYGKKFSED
+902 ALDSNGKKFSED
-914 GIERCVY
+914 GIERCIY

-945 KDSDVYKAYKRNT
+945 KDSDVYKAYKKNT

-985 QKVYEAIEQLRVDYN
+985 QKVYEAIEQLKADYN

-1057 LPEGSKLRDIA
+1057 LPEGSKLRDMA
-1068 YWMDNNNVDLVGST
+1068 YWMDDNNVDLVGST

-1087 GGFGSTA
+1087 GGFGSTD
-1094 IDYETNDENLYVDS
+1094 I
-1108 NGNVIPVASGKALT
+1108 
-1122 RENQMKNDNFS
+1122 
-1133 KLAVPIKGVD
+1133 
-1143 KLHSNLS
+1143 S
-1150 KAYIHQLSYSDYRIQ
+1150 KASDAKSLGEALNKAYVHQLSYGDYRIQ

-1174 SQLFGTQV
+1174 SQLFGTQL

-1189 INMDDYHYMN
+1189 IMMDDYHYMN

-1238 FDSFKDGISDANKLS
+1238 FDNFKDGISDANKLS

-1278 DKFAMPLFE
+1278 GKFAMPLFE

-1297 AFSMFKKV
+1297 AFSMFKKI

-1337 DDKGNILYA
+1337 DGNGNILYA

-1442 FDFDI
+1442 FDFDV

-1454 REYRALKKQS
+1454 REYKALKKQS

-1508 ITLIQQRLMDSETMK
+1508 INLIQQRLMDPETMK

-1544 LYGSTEGIIDDNKKV
+1544 LYGSTDGIIDDNKKV
-1559 NWEVLNNRAKDKSS
+1559 NWEALNNRAKDKSS

-1629 GHSYGDGKFS
+1629 GHSYGDGRFS

-1746 EHFSMDKLTKNIL
+1746 EHFSMDKLAKNIL
-1759 NDRVLRKKGNNVMDN
+1759 NDRVLREKGSNVMDN

-1788 NDISAVANDVSAFVT
+1788 NDISAVANDVSKFVT

-1811 AVGSTFGDLYSQQLK
+1811 AVGSTFGDLYAQQLK

-1836 EASHV
+1836 DASHV

-1847 NLDSPIM
+1847 KLDSPIM

-1860 TMNNSD
+1860 TMSNSD

-1871 MGNPFAYEQA
+1871 IGNPFAYEQA

-1888 ALEILSRYFPYNKEA
+1888 SLEILSRYFPYNKRA

-1951 QTQHGLMTTRGYYTK
+1951 QTQHGLMTTREYYTK
-1966 WFAKDLLGHLE
+1966 WFAKDLLNHLE
-1977 ANPQMKSI
+1977 ANPQMKSM

-1991 IPEVKEVKNPATGE
+1991 LPEVKEVKNPATGE

-2038 PETSQIAIDLFLYNF
+2038 PKTSQIATDLFLYNF
-2053 YKLGFNFSPKAFMNL
+2053 YKLGFNFSPKGFMNL
-2068 APTEVKEMLKVP
+2068 APTEVKENIKVP
-2080 SNNENVLIY
+2080 
-2089 KGKPLTLY
+2089 T
-2097 RGYATEGG
+2097 T
-2105 VEAKDIDETVKGSA
+2105 D
-2119 VDYIDSSFNAKY
+2119 
-2131 HFTEQEDAEM
+2131 
-2141 YSQIH
+2141 
-2146 EEEHHKN
+2146 
-2153 GKTGYKRVTSK
+2153 
-2164 YWLSSDTSYKVY
+2164 
-2176 KDIIDANKHKEEWGN
+2176 
-2191 IDAIILENGTL
+2191 
-2202 GDGQYEVI
+2202 GD
-2210 VTSNAKDK
+2210 
-2218 ILSSTYSRSYVDFMN
+2218 RSYVDFMN
-2233 EIMEDKFNINAETF
+2233 DIMEDKFNINAETF

-2323 TGQGQVVYMADSFG
+2323 TGQGQVVYMADSFD
-2337 ETKTSVMTYHKVD
+2337 ETKTSIMTYHKVD

-2362 GDNISSDIV
+2362 GDNIASNIE
-2371 EDTEVSETFEEGSTS
+2371 EDTKTS
-2386 ESSEE
+2386 ESFEDGSTAKRLEE
-2391 RESTVEGFD
+2391 RKPTVEGFD
-2400 REAVINEIAEEMS
+2400 RKAVINEIAEEMS
-2413 KAYEKADIRDDQGEL
+2413 KAYEKAGIRDDQGEL
-2428 YTANALKAALSNTE
+2428 YTANALKAALGNTE

>member
-39 RGMYDEIHQNSP
+39 RGMYDEVNQNNP
-51 LNTTNL
+51 LDTTNL

-87 PSYKSLKKAFTAEE
+87 PSYKSLRKAFTAEE

-116 VDEIQRNN
+116 VDEIQKNN
-124 PQLSRRAIIDTKVG
+124 PQLNRRAIIDTKVG

-155 IFRAKGDMEKA
+155 VFRAKGDMEKA

-190 EGIKLGNKIEF
+190 EGIKLGNKMEF

-213 DLSQLFN
+213 DLSQLIDPN
-220 PSESVREAW
+220 ESVREAW

-236 SAFGSVGQQVRRLL
+236 SSFGSVGHQVRRLI
-250 SSLPIMEI
+250 SSLPIMEMV
-258 ADVTTADGRV
+258 DVTAADGRV
-268 VQKPQPKRDDLGFVQ
+268 MQKAQPKRDDLGFVQ
-283 TLDPVKVHQA
+283 TLDPTKVHQA

-350 PYSILIED
+350 PYSILVED
-358 KEASKKG
+358 KEASRKG

-394 LNAKTSVF
+394 LNGKTSVF

-417 NQINEWLAQPKED
+417 SQINEWLAQPKEN

-449 YSRGGSS
+449 YSRGGTS
-456 IERRAFLRTSLE
+456 IERREFLRTSLE

-506 NQLKRLEAG
+506 NQLKKLEAG

-524 RAKSQ
+524 RAKGQ

-574 SNVNPSF
+574 SQVNPSF

-601 RSFITNEYLDSPF
+601 KSFLTNEYLDSPF
-614 FSYNGKVLNK
+614 FYYNGKVLNK

-633 DTPVNVSLEDT
+633 DTPTNVSLEDT

-654 LGTSDMSFENFTSK
+654 LGTSDVSFENFTSK
-668 QHMIDMFTE
+668 QHMIDMLTE

-683 LSNKADTALYPVFIL
+683 LSNKADTALYPVFVL

-723 AYEQERRRQELV
+723 AYEQEKRRQELV

-808 KKQISNLG
+808 KKQLTNLG
-816 LLETI
+816 LLGTV
-821 KVKEIDRNNK
+821 KVKEIDKNNK
-831 QVEVERYTYL
+831 QVEVKRYTYL
-841 GEGVTSENLDEKLAE
+841 GEDVTPENLDEKLAE

-902 ALDSYGKKFSED
+902 AIDSNGKKFSED

-945 KDSDVYKAYKRNT
+945 KDSDVYKAYKENT

-985 QKVYEAIEQLRVDYN
+985 QKVYEAIEQLKVDYK
-1000 GKSIPSEKLAEI
+1000 GKSIPPKKLAEI

-1030 KLALNDKDKVIIPV
+1030 KIALNDKDKVIIPV

-1057 LPEGSKLRDIA
+1057 LPEGSKLRDMA
-1068 YWMDNNNVDLVGST
+1068 YWMDDNNVDLVGST

-1108 NGNVIPVASGKALT
+1108 NGNVIPVAPGEALT

-1133 KLAVPIKGVD
+1133 KLAVPIKGLD

-1150 KAYIHQLSYSDYRIQ
+1150 KAYVHQLSYSDYRIQ
-1165 TNVPEHINS
+1165 TNVPEHVNS
-1174 SQLFGTQV
+1174 SQLFGTQL

-1218 NGRNLVSFY
+1218 NGRNLISFY

-1238 FDSFKDGISDANKLS
+1238 FDSFKDGISDASKLS

-1267 MDNILAYAVDD
+1267 MDNILAYAVDN

-1297 AFSMFKKV
+1297 AFSMFKKI

-1337 DDKGNILYA
+1337 DGKGNILYA

-1360 GNEVHLDFNEY
+1360 GNEVHLDFNDY

-1377 LKMIESEGK
+1377 LKMIEFEGK

-1392 HRFPGSTSLLAY
+1392 HRFPGSTSILAY
-1404 RIPTERDYSMLNLR
+1404 RIPTERDYSMLNLK

-1442 FDFDI
+1442 FDFDV

-1454 REYRALKKQS
+1454 REYKALKKQS

-1471 LLSAVFSD
+1471 LLSAAFSD
-1479 DTSQLIDFEEYDF
+1479 DTSKLIDFEEYDF

-1508 ITLIQQRLMDSETMK
+1508 INLIQQRLMDPETMK

-1559 NWEVLNNRAKDKSS
+1559 NWEALNNRAKDKSS

-1585 TIITYNQQNQVASKL
+1585 TIVTYNQQNQVAGKL

-1707 VCEYSFNNNVGIDTA
+1707 VCEYSFNNSVGIDTA

-1728 KYKNQGAS
+1728 KYKDQGAS
-1736 VKSRKEPLNP
+1736 VRSRKEPLSP
-1746 EHFSMDKLTKNIL
+1746 EHFSMDKLAKNIL
-1759 NDRVLRKKGNNVMDN
+1759 NDRVLREKGSNIMDN

-1788 NDISAVANDVSAFVT
+1788 NDISAVANDVSKFVT

-1811 AVGSTFGDLYSQQLK
+1811 AVGSTFGDLYAQQLK

-1836 EASHV
+1836 DASHV

-1847 NLDSPIM
+1847 SLDSPIM
-1854 NDNSLT
+1854 DDNSLT
-1860 TMNNSD
+1860 TMSNSD

-1871 MGNPFAYEQA
+1871 IGNPFAYEQA

-1888 ALEILSRYFPYNKEA
+1888 ALELLSKYFPYNKRA

-1912 ELVNYGSLDADTIN
+1912 GLVNYGNLDADTIN

-1951 QTQHGLMTTRGYYTK
+1951 QTQHGLMTTREYYTK
-1966 WFAKDLLGHLE
+1966 WFAKDLLNHLE
-1977 ANPQMKSI
+1977 ANPQMKSM

-1991 IPEVKEVKNPATGE
+1991 LPEVKEVKNPATGE

-2010 SINIQGIGGLAPYMK
+2010 SINIQGVGGLAPYMK

-2038 PETSQIAIDLFLYNF
+2038 PETSQIATDLFLYNF

-2068 APTEVKEMLKVP
+2068 APTEVKENIKVP
-2080 SNNENVLIY
+2080 
-2089 KGKPLTLY
+2089 T
-2097 RGYATEGG
+2097 A
-2105 VEAKDIDETVKGSA
+2105 D
-2119 VDYIDSSFNAKY
+2119 
-2131 HFTEQEDAEM
+2131 
-2141 YSQIH
+2141 
-2146 EEEHHKN
+2146 
-2153 GKTGYKRVTSK
+2153 
-2164 YWLSSDTSYKVY
+2164 
-2176 KDIIDANKHKEEWGN
+2176 
-2191 IDAIILENGTL
+2191 
-2202 GDGQYEVI
+2202 GD
-2210 VTSNAKDK
+2210 
-2218 ILSSTYSRSYVDFMN
+2218 RSYVDFMN
-2233 EIMEDKFNINAETF
+2233 DIMEDKFNINAETF

-2270 LNILKPLA
+2270 LGILKPLA

-2290 DLSKIDKEN
+2290 DLSKIDREN
-2299 GKYFILKENKMA
+2299 GKYFILKENRMA

-2323 TGQGQVVYMADSFG
+2323 TGQGQVVYMADSFD

-2362 GDNISSDIV
+2362 GDNISSVIV
-2371 EDTEVSETFEEGSTS
+2371 EDTEVSETFGEGSTS

-2391 RESTVEGFD
+2391 RESTVEGFN

-2413 KAYEKADIRDDQGEL
+2413 KAYEKAGIRDDQGEL
-2428 YTANALKAALSNTE
+2428 YTANTLKAALSNTE

-2457 RVDGVIVLDEN
+2457 RVDGVVVLDEN

>member
-39 RGMYDEIHQNSP
+39 RGMYDEVNQNNP
-51 LNTTNL
+51 LDTTNL
-57 DEAALTLAKFRQEI
+57 DKAALTLAKFRQEI

-87 PSYKSLKKAFTAEE
+87 PSYKSLRKAFTAEE

-116 VDEIQRNN
+116 VDEIQKNN

-155 IFRAKGDMEKA
+155 VFRAKGDMEKA

-190 EGIKLGNKIEF
+190 EGIKLGNKMEF
-201 ADETDELNYGDN
+201 VDETDELNYGDN
-213 DLSQLFN
+213 DLSQLID

-236 SAFGSVGQQVRRLL
+236 SSFGSVGHQVRRLI
-250 SSLPIMEI
+250 SSLPVMEI
-258 ADVTTADGRV
+258 VDVTTADGRV
-268 VQKPQPKRDDLGFVQ
+268 MQKAQPKRDDLGFVQ
-283 TLDPVKVHQA
+283 TLDPTKVHQA

-350 PYSILIED
+350 PYSILVED
-358 KEASKKG
+358 REASKKG

-394 LNAKTSVF
+394 LNKKTSVF

-417 NQINEWLAQPKED
+417 SQINEWLAQPKEN

-456 IERRAFLRTSLE
+456 IERREFLRTSLE

-506 NQLKRLEAG
+506 NQLKKLEAG

-524 RAKSQ
+524 RAKGQ

-601 RSFITNEYLDSPF
+601 RSFLTNEYLDSPF
-614 FSYNGKVLNK
+614 FYYNGKVLNK

-633 DTPVNVSLEDT
+633 DTPTNVSLEDT

-668 QHMIDMFTE
+668 QHMIDMLTE

-723 AYEQERRRQELV
+723 AYEQEKRRQELV

-808 KKQISNLG
+808 KKQLTNLG
-816 LLETI
+816 LLETV

-841 GEGVTSENLDEKLAE
+841 GEDVTSENLDEKLAE

-902 ALDSYGKKFSED
+902 AIDSNGKKFSED

-945 KDSDVYKAYKRNT
+945 KDSDVYTAYKKNT

-963 GYRTLRSYRKV
+963 GCRTLRSYRKV

-985 QKVYEAIEQLRVDYN
+985 QKVYEAIEQLKVDYN

-1057 LPEGSKLRDIA
+1057 LPEGSKLRDMA
-1068 YWMDNNNVDLVGST
+1068 YWMDDNNVDLVGST

-1087 GGFGSTA
+1087 GGFGSTD
-1094 IDYETNDENLYVDS
+1094 I
-1108 NGNVIPVASGKALT
+1108 
-1122 RENQMKNDNFS
+1122 
-1133 KLAVPIKGVD
+1133 
-1143 KLHSNLS
+1143 S
-1150 KAYIHQLSYSDYRIQ
+1150 KASDAKSLGEALNKAYVHQLSYGDYRIQ

-1238 FDSFKDGISDANKLS
+1238 FDSFKGGISDANKLS

-1267 MDNILAYAVDD
+1267 MDNVLSYAVDNG
-1278 DKFAMPLFE
+1278 KFAMPLFE

-1297 AFSMFKKV
+1297 AFSMFKKI

-1337 DDKGNILYA
+1337 DGKGNILYA
-1346 ECEIPFDISYKDSE
+1346 ECEIPFDISYTDSE
-1360 GNEVHLDFNEY
+1360 GNEVHLDFDEY

-1377 LKMIESEGK
+1377 LKMIESNGK

-1392 HRFPGSTSLLAY
+1392 HRFPGSTSILAY

-1442 FDFDI
+1442 FDFDV

-1454 REYRALKKQS
+1454 REYKALKKQS

-1479 DTSQLIDFEEYDF
+1479 DTSKLIDFEEYDF

-1508 ITLIQQRLMDSETMK
+1508 INLIQQRLMDPETMK

-1559 NWEVLNNRAKDKSS
+1559 NWEALNNRAKDKSS

-1585 TIITYNQQNQVASKL
+1585 TIITYNQQNQVAGKL

-1621 ISKPIEFA
+1621 ISKSIEFA
-1629 GHSYGDGKFS
+1629 GHSYGDGRFS

-1707 VCEYSFNNNVGIDTA
+1707 VCEYSFNNSVGIDTA

-1736 VKSRKEPLNP
+1736 VRSRKEPLNP
-1746 EHFSMDKLTKNIL
+1746 EHFSMDKLAKNIL
-1759 NDRVLRKKGNNVMDN
+1759 NDRVLREKGSNVMDN

-1788 NDISAVANDVSAFVT
+1788 NDISAVANDVSKFVT

-1811 AVGSTFGDLYSQQLK
+1811 AVGSTFGDLYAQQLK

-1836 EASHV
+1836 DASHV

-1847 NLDSPIM
+1847 KLNSPIM
-1854 NDNSLT
+1854 DDNSLT
-1860 TMNNSD
+1860 TMSNSD

-1871 MGNPFAYEQA
+1871 MDNPFAYEQA

-1888 ALEILSRYFPYNKEA
+1888 SLEILSKYFPYNKRA

-1912 ELVNYGSLDADTIN
+1912 GLVNYGSLDADTIN

-1951 QTQHGLMTTRGYYTK
+1951 QTQHGLMTTREYYTK
-1966 WFAKDLLGHLE
+1966 WFAKDLLNHLE
-1977 ANPQMKSI
+1977 ANPQMKSM

-1991 IPEVKEVKNPATGE
+1991 LPEVKEVKNPATGE

-2038 PETSQIAIDLFLYNF
+2038 PETSQIATDLFLYNF

-2068 APTEVKEMLKVP
+2068 APTEVKENIKVP
-2080 SNNENVLIY
+2080 
-2089 KGKPLTLY
+2089 T
-2097 RGYATEGG
+2097 A
-2105 VEAKDIDETVKGSA
+2105 D
-2119 VDYIDSSFNAKY
+2119 
-2131 HFTEQEDAEM
+2131 
-2141 YSQIH
+2141 
-2146 EEEHHKN
+2146 
-2153 GKTGYKRVTSK
+2153 
-2164 YWLSSDTSYKVY
+2164 
-2176 KDIIDANKHKEEWGN
+2176 
-2191 IDAIILENGTL
+2191 
-2202 GDGQYEVI
+2202 GD
-2210 VTSNAKDK
+2210 
-2218 ILSSTYSRSYVDFMN
+2218 RSYVDFMN
-2233 EIMEDKFNINAETF
+2233 DIMEDKFNINAETF

-2270 LNILKPLA
+2270 LGILKPLA

-2290 DLSKIDKEN
+2290 DLSKIDKES

-2323 TGQGQVVYMADSFG
+2323 TGQGQVVYMADSFD

-2391 RESTVEGFD
+2391 RESTVEGFN

-2413 KAYEKADIRDDQGEL
+2413 KAYEKAGIRDDQGEL
-2428 YTANALKAALSNTE
+2428 YTANVLKAALSNTE

-2457 RVDGVIVLDEN
+2457 RVDGVVVLDEN

>member
-16 LAAKLGWRGNAS
+16 LATKLGWRGNAS

-39 RGMYDEIHQNSP
+39 RGMYDEVNQNNP
-51 LNTTNL
+51 LDTTNL

-87 PSYKSLKKAFTAEE
+87 PSYKRLRKAFTAEE

-116 VDEIQRNN
+116 VDEIQKNN

-155 IFRAKGDMEKA
+155 VFRAKGDMEKA

-190 EGIKLGNKIEF
+190 EGIKLGNKMEF
-201 ADETDELNYGDN
+201 VDETDELNYGDN
-213 DLSQLFN
+213 DLSQLIDPN
-220 PSESVREAW
+220 ESVREAW

-236 SAFGSVGQQVRRLL
+236 SSFGSVGHQVRRLI
-250 SSLPIMEI
+250 SSLPVMEI
-258 ADVTTADGRV
+258 VDVTTADGRV
-268 VQKPQPKRDDLGFVQ
+268 MQKAQPKRDDLGFVQ
-283 TLDPVKVHQA
+283 TLDPTKVHQA

-350 PYSILIED
+350 PYSILVED

-394 LNAKTSVF
+394 LNEKTSVF

-417 NQINEWLAQPKED
+417 SQINEWLAQPKEN

-456 IERRAFLRTSLE
+456 IERREFLRTSLE

-506 NQLKRLEAG
+506 NQLKKLEAG

-524 RAKSQ
+524 RAKGQ

-574 SNVNPSF
+574 SQVNPSF

-601 RSFITNEYLDSPF
+601 RSFLTNEYLDSPF
-614 FSYNGKVLNK
+614 FYYNGKVLNK

-633 DTPVNVSLEDT
+633 DTPTNVSLEDT

-668 QHMIDMFTE
+668 QHMIDMLTE

-798 AYLSDALKDF
+798 AYLSDALIDF
-808 KKQISNLG
+808 KKQLTNLG
-816 LLETI
+816 LLETV

-841 GEGVTSENLDEKLAE
+841 GEDVTSENLDEKLAE

-893 APGSLLSLS
+893 APGSV
-902 ALDSYGKKFSED
+902 LDLMAIDKNGKKFSED

-945 KDSDVYKAYKRNT
+945 KDSDVYKAYKKNT

-985 QKVYEAIEQLRVDYN
+985 QKVYEAIEQLKVDYN
-1000 GKSIPSEKLAEI
+1000 GKSIPPEKLAEI

-1057 LPEGSKLRDIA
+1057 LPEGSKLRDMA
-1068 YWMDNNNVDLVGST
+1068 YWMDDNNIDLVGST

-1087 GGFGSTA
+1087 GGFGSTD
-1094 IDYETNDENLYVDS
+1094 IS
-1108 NGNVIPVASGKALT
+1108 KASDAKSLGEA
-1122 RENQMKNDNFS
+1122 
-1133 KLAVPIKGVD
+1133 
-1143 KLHSNLS
+1143 LS
-1150 KAYIHQLSYSDYRIQ
+1150 KAYVHQLSYGDYRIQ

-1267 MDNILAYAVDD
+1267 MDNVLAYAVDNG
-1278 DKFAMPLFE
+1278 KFAMPLFE

-1297 AFSMFKKV
+1297 AFSMFKKI

-1337 DDKGNILYA
+1337 DGKGNILYA
-1346 ECEIPFDISYKDSE
+1346 ECEIPFDISYTDSE
-1360 GNEVHLDFNEY
+1360 GNEVHLDFDEY

-1377 LKMIESEGK
+1377 LKMIESNGK

-1442 FDFDI
+1442 FDFDV

-1454 REYRALKKQS
+1454 REYKALKKQS

-1479 DTSQLIDFEEYDF
+1479 DTSKLIDFEEYDF

-1508 ITLIQQRLMDSETMK
+1508 INLIQQRLMDPETMK

-1559 NWEVLNNRAKDKSS
+1559 NWEALNNRAKDKSS

-1585 TIITYNQQNQVASKL
+1585 TIITYNQQNQVAGKL

-1629 GHSYGDGKFS
+1629 GHSYGDGRFS

-1707 VCEYSFNNNVGIDTA
+1707 VCEYSFNNSVGIDTA

-1746 EHFSMDKLTKNIL
+1746 EHFSMDKLAKNIL
-1759 NDRVLRKKGNNVMDN
+1759 NDRVLREKGSNVMDN

-1788 NDISAVANDVSAFVT
+1788 NDISAVANDVSKFVT

-1811 AVGSTFGDLYSQQLK
+1811 AVGSTFGDLYAQQLK

-1836 EASHV
+1836 DASHV

-1847 NLDSPIM
+1847 RLDSPIM
-1854 NDNSLT
+1854 DDNSLT
-1860 TMNNSD
+1860 TMSNSD

-1888 ALEILSRYFPYNKEA
+1888 ALEILSKYFPYNKRA

-1912 ELVNYGSLDADTIN
+1912 GLVNYGSLDADTIN

-1951 QTQHGLMTTRGYYTK
+1951 QTQHGLMTTREYYTK
-1966 WFAKDLLGHLE
+1966 WFAKDLLNHLE
-1977 ANPQMKSI
+1977 ANPQMKSM

-1991 IPEVKEVKNPATGE
+1991 LPEVKEVKNPATGE

-2010 SINIQGIGGLAPYMK
+2010 SINIQGVGGLAPYMK

-2038 PETSQIAIDLFLYNF
+2038 PETSQIATDLFLYNF

-2068 APTEVKEMLKVP
+2068 APTEVKENIKVP
-2080 SNNENVLIY
+2080 
-2089 KGKPLTLY
+2089 T
-2097 RGYATEGG
+2097 A
-2105 VEAKDIDETVKGSA
+2105 D
-2119 VDYIDSSFNAKY
+2119 
-2131 HFTEQEDAEM
+2131 
-2141 YSQIH
+2141 
-2146 EEEHHKN
+2146 
-2153 GKTGYKRVTSK
+2153 
-2164 YWLSSDTSYKVY
+2164 
-2176 KDIIDANKHKEEWGN
+2176 
-2191 IDAIILENGTL
+2191 
-2202 GDGQYEVI
+2202 GD
-2210 VTSNAKDK
+2210 
-2218 ILSSTYSRSYVDFMN
+2218 RSYVDFMN
-2233 EIMEDKFNINAETF
+2233 DIMEDKFNINAETF

-2270 LNILKPLA
+2270 LGILKPLA

-2323 TGQGQVVYMADSFG
+2323 TGQGQVVYMADSFD

-2386 ESSEE
+2386 KSSEE
-2391 RESTVEGFD
+2391 RESTVEGFN

-2413 KAYEKADIRDDQGEL
+2413 KAYEKAGIRDDQGEL
-2428 YTANALKAALSNTE
+2428 YTANVLKAALSNTE

-2457 RVDGVIVLDEN
+2457 RVDGVVVLDEN

>member
-39 RGMYDEIHQNSP
+39 RGMYDEVHQNSP

-71 KIGNQ
+71 KVGNQ

-87 PSYKSLKKAFTAEE
+87 PSYKSLRKAFTAEE

-116 VDEIQRNN
+116 VDEIQKNN
-124 PQLSRRAIIDTKVG
+124 LQLSRRAIIDTKVG

-155 IFRAKGDMEKA
+155 VFRAKGDMEKA

-190 EGIKLGNKIEF
+190 EGIKLGNKMEF
-201 ADETDELNYGDN
+201 VDETDELNYGDN
-213 DLSQLFN
+213 DLSQLIDPN
-220 PSESVREAW
+220 ESVREAW
-229 QTSNGLE
+229 QSSNGLE
-236 SAFGSVGQQVRRLL
+236 SSFGSVGQQVRRLI

-258 ADVTTADGRV
+258 VDVATADGRV
-268 VQKPQPKRDDLGFVQ
+268 MQKAQPKRDDLGFVQ

-365 LRKYKTKLLNRVEDL
+365 LRKYKTKVLNRVEDL
-380 LGGSFMSRIILGKP
+380 LGGAFMSRIILGKP
-394 LNAKTSVF
+394 LNEKTSVF

-417 NQINEWLAQPKED
+417 SQINEWLAQSKED
-430 TGSIFDKQKQYGGG
+430 IFKRN
-444 KQSKF
+444 KF

-456 IERRAFLRTSLE
+456 LERREFLRTSLE

-474 DADTLDEIMNHSKDL
+474 DVDTLDEIMNHSKDL

-524 RAKSQ
+524 RAKGQ
-529 NSRKEGVFEEK
+529 NSRKEGVVEEK

-574 SNVNPSF
+574 SQVNPSF

-601 RSFITNEYLDSPF
+601 RSFLTNEYLDSPF
-614 FSYNGKVLNK
+614 FSYKGKVLNK

-668 QHMIDMFTE
+668 QHMIDMLTE

-740 WLDSRNYSKV
+740 WLDSKNYSKV
-750 ENFSDSEDTF
+750 ENFSDSENTF

-798 AYLSDALKDF
+798 TYLSDALKDF
-808 KKQISNLG
+808 KKQLRNLG
-816 LLETI
+816 LLETV
-821 KVKEIDRNNK
+821 KVKEVDRNNN

-902 ALDSYGKKFSED
+902 ALDSNGKKFSED
-914 GIERCVY
+914 GIERCIY

-936 MEAIAAVHG
+936 IEAIAAVHG
-945 KDSDVYKAYKRNT
+945 KDSDVYKAYKKNT

-985 QKVYEAIEQLRVDYN
+985 QKVYEAIEQLKADYN

-1057 LPEGSKLRDIA
+1057 LPEGSKLRDMA
-1068 YWMDNNNVDLVGST
+1068 YWMDDNNVDLVGST

-1087 GGFGSTA
+1087 GGFGSTD
-1094 IDYETNDENLYVDS
+1094 I
-1108 NGNVIPVASGKALT
+1108 
-1122 RENQMKNDNFS
+1122 
-1133 KLAVPIKGVD
+1133 
-1143 KLHSNLS
+1143 S
-1150 KAYIHQLSYSDYRIQ
+1150 KASDAKSLGEALNKAYVHQLSYGDYRIQ

-1189 INMDDYHYMN
+1189 IMMDDYHYMN

-1238 FDSFKDGISDANKLS
+1238 FDNFKDGISDANKLS

-1267 MDNILAYAVDD
+1267 MDNVLAYAVDD
-1278 DKFAMPLFE
+1278 GKFAMPLFE

-1297 AFSMFKKV
+1297 AFSMFKKI

-1337 DDKGNILYA
+1337 DGNGNILYA

-1442 FDFDI
+1442 FDFDV

-1454 REYRALKKQS
+1454 REYKALKKQS

-1508 ITLIQQRLMDSETMK
+1508 INLIQQRLMDPETMK

-1544 LYGSTEGIIDDNKKV
+1544 LYGSTDGIIDDNKKV
-1559 NWEVLNNRAKDKSS
+1559 NWEALNNRAKDKSS

-1585 TIITYNQQNQVASKL
+1585 TIITYNQQNQVAGKL

-1629 GHSYGDGKFS
+1629 GHSYGDGRFS

-1746 EHFSMDKLTKNIL
+1746 EHFSMDKLAKNIL
-1759 NDRVLRKKGNNVMDN
+1759 NDRVLREKGSNVMDN

-1788 NDISAVANDVSAFVT
+1788 NDISAVANDVSKFVT

-1811 AVGSTFGDLYSQQLK
+1811 AVGSTFGDLYAQQLK

-1836 EASHV
+1836 DASHV

-1847 NLDSPIM
+1847 KLDSPIM

-1860 TMNNSD
+1860 TMSNSD

-1888 ALEILSRYFPYNKEA
+1888 SLEILSRYFPYNKRA

-1912 ELVNYGSLDADTIN
+1912 ELVNYESLDADTIN

-1951 QTQHGLMTTRGYYTK
+1951 QTQHGLMTTREYYTK
-1966 WFAKDLLGHLE
+1966 WFAKDLLNHLE
-1977 ANPQMKSI
+1977 VNPQMKSM

-1991 IPEVKEVKNPATGE
+1991 LPEVKEVKNPATGE

-2038 PETSQIAIDLFLYNF
+2038 PETSQIATDLFLYNF

-2068 APTEVKEMLKVP
+2068 APTEVKENIKVP
-2080 SNNENVLIY
+2080 SNSENVLMY

-2141 YSQIH
+2141 YSQVH
-2146 EEEHHKN
+2146 EEEHHKK

-2233 EIMEDKFNINAETF
+2233 DIMEDKFNINAETF

-2270 LNILKPLA
+2270 LDILKPLA

-2323 TGQGQVVYMADSFG
+2323 TGQGQVVYMADSFD
-2337 ETKTSVMTYHKVD
+2337 ETKTSIMTYHKVD

-2362 GDNISSDIV
+2362 GDNIASNIE
-2371 EDTEVSETFEEGSTS
+2371 EDTKTS
-2386 ESSEE
+2386 ESFEDGSTAKRLEE
-2391 RESTVEGFD
+2391 RKPTVEGFD
-2400 REAVINEIAEEMS
+2400 RKAVINEIAEEMS
-2413 KAYEKADIRDDQGEL
+2413 KAYEKAGIRDDQGEL
-2428 YTANALKAALSNTE
+2428 YTANALKAALGNTE
-2442 EADLKASVEELRQAC
+2442 EANLKASVEELRQAC

>member
-16 LAAKLGWRGNAS
+16 LATKLGWRGNAS

-39 RGMYDEIHQNSP
+39 RGMYDEVNQNNP
-51 LNTTNL
+51 LDTTNL

-87 PSYKSLKKAFTAEE
+87 PSYKRLRKVFTAEE

-108 IAAMFSAV
+108 IATMFSAV
-116 VDEIQRNN
+116 VDEIQKNN

-155 IFRAKGDMEKA
+155 VFRAKGDMEKA

-190 EGIKLGNKIEF
+190 EGIKLGNKMEF
-201 ADETDELNYGDN
+201 VDETDELNYGDN
-213 DLSQLFN
+213 DLSQLIDPN
-220 PSESVREAW
+220 ESVREAW

-236 SAFGSVGQQVRRLL
+236 SSFGSVGHQVRRLI
-250 SSLPIMEI
+250 SSLPVMEI
-258 ADVTTADGRV
+258 VDVTAADGRV
-268 VQKPQPKRDDLGFVQ
+268 MQKAQPKRDDLGFVQ
-283 TLDPVKVHQA
+283 TLDPTKVHQA

-350 PYSILIED
+350 PYSILVED

-394 LNAKTSVF
+394 LNEKTSVF

-417 NQINEWLAQPKED
+417 SQINEWLAQPKEN

-456 IERRAFLRTSLE
+456 IERREFLRTSLE

-506 NQLKRLEAG
+506 NQLKKLEAG
-515 EKISYKSLV
+515 EKIPYKSLV
-524 RAKSQ
+524 RAKGQ

-574 SNVNPSF
+574 SQVNPSF

-601 RSFITNEYLDSPF
+601 RSFLANEYLDSPF

-633 DTPVNVSLEDT
+633 DTPTNVSLEDT

-668 QHMIDMFTE
+668 QHMIDMLTE

-772 SDGTVGKYSSMLS
+772 SDGTIGKYSSMLS

-798 AYLSDALKDF
+798 AYLSDALIDF
-808 KKQISNLG
+808 KKQLTNLG
-816 LLETI
+816 LLETV

-831 QVEVERYTYL
+831 QIEVERYTYL
-841 GEGVTSENLDEKLAE
+841 GEDVTSENLDEKLAE

-902 ALDSYGKKFSED
+902 AIDSNGKKFSED

-921 FDDINVNA
+921 FDDININA
-929 EQSNPEF
+929 EQSNLEF

-945 KDSDVYKAYKRNT
+945 KDSDVYKAYKKNT

-985 QKVYEAIEQLRVDYN
+985 QKVYEAIEQLKVDYN
-1000 GKSIPSEKLAEI
+1000 RKSIPSEKLAEI

-1057 LPEGSKLRDIA
+1057 LPEGSKLRDMA
-1068 YWMDNNNVDLVGST
+1068 YWMDDNNVDLVGST

-1087 GGFGSTA
+1087 GGFGSTD
-1094 IDYETNDENLYVDS
+1094 IS
-1108 NGNVIPVASGKALT
+1108 KASDAKSLGEA
-1122 RENQMKNDNFS
+1122 
-1133 KLAVPIKGVD
+1133 
-1143 KLHSNLS
+1143 LS
-1150 KAYIHQLSYSDYRIQ
+1150 KAYVHQLSYGDYRIQ

-1267 MDNILAYAVDD
+1267 MDNVLAYAVDNG
-1278 DKFAMPLFE
+1278 KFAMPLFE

-1297 AFSMFKKV
+1297 AFSMFKKI

-1337 DDKGNILYA
+1337 DGKGNILYA

-1442 FDFDI
+1442 FDFDV

-1454 REYRALKKQS
+1454 REYKALKKQS

-1479 DTSQLIDFEEYDF
+1479 DTSKLIDFEEYDF

-1508 ITLIQQRLMDSETMK
+1508 INLIQQRLMDPETMK

-1559 NWEVLNNRAKDKSS
+1559 NWEALNNRAKDKSS

-1585 TIITYNQQNQVASKL
+1585 TIITYNQQNQVAGKL

-1606 QNTNHAFA
+1606 QNTNYAFA

-1629 GHSYGDGKFS
+1629 GHSYGDGRFS

-1702 PIIKE
+1702 LIIKE
-1707 VCEYSFNNNVGIDTA
+1707 VCEYSFNNSVGIDTA

-1736 VKSRKEPLNP
+1736 VRSRKEPLNP
-1746 EHFSMDKLTKNIL
+1746 EHFSMDKLAKNIL
-1759 NDRVLRKKGNNVMDN
+1759 NDRVLREKGSNVMDN

-1788 NDISAVANDVSAFVT
+1788 NDISAVANDVSKFVT

-1811 AVGSTFGDLYSQQLK
+1811 AVGSTFGDLYAQQLK

-1836 EASHV
+1836 DASHV

-1847 NLDSPIM
+1847 RLDSPIM

-1860 TMNNSD
+1860 TMSNSD

-1888 ALEILSRYFPYNKEA
+1888 ALEILSKYFPYNKRA
-1903 YVNARNTLN
+1903 YVDARSTLN
-1912 ELVNYGSLDADTIN
+1912 GLVNYGSLDADTIN

-1951 QTQHGLMTTRGYYTK
+1951 QTQHGLMTTREYYTK
-1966 WFAKDLLGHLE
+1966 WFAKDLLNHLE
-1977 ANPQMKSI
+1977 ANPQMKSM

-1991 IPEVKEVKNPATGE
+1991 LPEVKEVKNPATGE

-2010 SINIQGIGGLAPYMK
+2010 SINIQGVGGLAPYMK

-2038 PETSQIAIDLFLYNF
+2038 PETSQIATDLFLYNF

-2068 APTEVKEMLKVP
+2068 APTEVKENIKVP
-2080 SNNENVLIY
+2080 
-2089 KGKPLTLY
+2089 T
-2097 RGYATEGG
+2097 A
-2105 VEAKDIDETVKGSA
+2105 D
-2119 VDYIDSSFNAKY
+2119 
-2131 HFTEQEDAEM
+2131 
-2141 YSQIH
+2141 
-2146 EEEHHKN
+2146 
-2153 GKTGYKRVTSK
+2153 
-2164 YWLSSDTSYKVY
+2164 
-2176 KDIIDANKHKEEWGN
+2176 
-2191 IDAIILENGTL
+2191 
-2202 GDGQYEVI
+2202 GD
-2210 VTSNAKDK
+2210 
-2218 ILSSTYSRSYVDFMN
+2218 RSYVDFMN
-2233 EIMEDKFNINAETF
+2233 DIMEDKFNINAETF

-2270 LNILKPLA
+2270 LGILKPLA

-2311 KSRQFVPMIKIN
+2311 KLRQFVPMIKIN
-2323 TGQGQVVYMADSFG
+2323 TGQGQVVYMADSFD

-2391 RESTVEGFD
+2391 RESTVEGFN
-2400 REAVINEIAEEMS
+2400 REAIINEIAEEMS
-2413 KAYEKADIRDDQGEL
+2413 KAYEKAGIRDDQGEL

-2442 EADLKASVEELRQAC
+2442 EADLRASVEELRQAC

>member
-39 RGMYDEIHQNSP
+39 RGMYDEVNQNNP
-51 LNTTNL
+51 LDTTNL

-71 KIGNQ
+71 KVGNQ

-87 PSYKSLKKAFTAEE
+87 PSYKSLRKVFTAEE

-116 VDEIQRNN
+116 VDEIQKNN

-155 IFRAKGDMEKA
+155 VFRAKGDMEKA

-190 EGIKLGNKIEF
+190 EGIKLGNKMEF
-201 ADETDELNYGDN
+201 VDETDELNYGDN
-213 DLSQLFN
+213 DLSQLIDPN
-220 PSESVREAW
+220 ESVREAW

-236 SAFGSVGQQVRRLL
+236 SSFGSVGHQVRRLI
-250 SSLPIMEI
+250 SSLPVMEI
-258 ADVTTADGRV
+258 VDVTAADGRV
-268 VQKPQPKRDDLGFVQ
+268 MQKAQPKRDDLGFVQ
-283 TLDPVKVHQA
+283 TLDPTKVHQA

-350 PYSILIED
+350 PYSILVED
-358 KEASKKG
+358 KESSKKG

-394 LNAKTSVF
+394 LNEKTSVF

-417 NQINEWLAQPKED
+417 SQINEWLAQPKEN

-456 IERRAFLRTSLE
+456 IERREFLRTSLE

-506 NQLKRLEAG
+506 NQLKKLEAG

-524 RAKSQ
+524 RAKGQ

-574 SNVNPSF
+574 SQVNPSF

-601 RSFITNEYLDSPF
+601 RSFLANEYLDSPF
-614 FSYNGKVLNK
+614 FYYNGKVLNK

-633 DTPVNVSLEDT
+633 DTPTNVSLEDT

-668 QHMIDMFTE
+668 QHMIDMLTE
-677 FRSDKE
+677 FKSDKE

-707 RAKRYSNEEI
+707 RAKRYNNEEI

-798 AYLSDALKDF
+798 AYLSDALIDF
-808 KKQISNLG
+808 KKQLTNLG
-816 LLETI
+816 LLETV

-841 GEGVTSENLDEKLAE
+841 GEDVTSENLDERLAE

-902 ALDSYGKKFSED
+902 AIDSNGKKFSED

-945 KDSDVYKAYKRNT
+945 KDSDVYKAYKKNT

-985 QKVYEAIEQLRVDYN
+985 QKVYEAIEQLKVDYN

-1057 LPEGSKLRDIA
+1057 LPEGSKLRDMA
-1068 YWMDNNNVDLVGST
+1068 YWMDDNNVDLVGST

-1087 GGFGSTA
+1087 GGFGSTD
-1094 IDYETNDENLYVDS
+1094 IS
-1108 NGNVIPVASGKALT
+1108 RASDAKSLGEA
-1122 RENQMKNDNFS
+1122 
-1133 KLAVPIKGVD
+1133 
-1143 KLHSNLS
+1143 LS
-1150 KAYIHQLSYSDYRIQ
+1150 KAYVHQLSYGDYRIQ

-1267 MDNILAYAVDD
+1267 MDNVLAYAVDNG
-1278 DKFAMPLFE
+1278 KFAMPLFE

-1297 AFSMFKKV
+1297 AFSMFKKI

-1337 DDKGNILYA
+1337 DGKGNILYA

-1360 GNEVHLDFNEY
+1360 GNEVYLDFNEY

-1442 FDFDI
+1442 FDFDV

-1454 REYRALKKQS
+1454 REYKALKKQS

-1479 DTSQLIDFEEYDF
+1479 DTSKLIDFEEYDF
-1492 NKSPLENTRAA
+1492 NKSLLENTRAA

-1508 ITLIQQRLMDSETMK
+1508 INLIQQRLMDPETMK

-1559 NWEVLNNRAKDKSS
+1559 NWEALNNRAKDKSS

-1585 TIITYNQQNQVASKL
+1585 TIITYNQQNQVAGKL

-1629 GHSYGDGKFS
+1629 GHSYGDGRFS

-1707 VCEYSFNNNVGIDTA
+1707 VCEYSFNNSVGIDTA

-1736 VKSRKEPLNP
+1736 VRSRNEPLNP
-1746 EHFSMDKLTKNIL
+1746 EHFSMDKLAKNIL
-1759 NDRVLRKKGNNVMDN
+1759 NDRVLREKGSNVMDN

-1788 NDISAVANDVSAFVT
+1788 NDISAVANDVSKFVT

-1811 AVGSTFGDLYSQQLK
+1811 AVGSTFGDLYAQQLK

-1836 EASHV
+1836 DASHV
-1841 EMEVTD
+1841 EIEVTD
-1847 NLDSPIM
+1847 KLNSPIM
-1854 NDNSLT
+1854 DDNSLT
-1860 TMNNSD
+1860 TMSNSD

-1888 ALEILSRYFPYNKEA
+1888 ALEILSKYFPYNKRA
-1903 YVNARNTLN
+1903 YVDARNTLN
-1912 ELVNYGSLDADTIN
+1912 GLVNYGSLDADTIN

-1951 QTQHGLMTTRGYYTK
+1951 QTQHGLMTTREYYTK
-1966 WFAKDLLGHLE
+1966 WFAKDLLNHLE
-1977 ANPQMKSI
+1977 ANPQMKSM

-1991 IPEVKEVKNPATGE
+1991 LPEVKEVKEVKNPATGE

-2010 SINIQGIGGLAPYMK
+2010 SINIQGVGGLAPYMK

-2038 PETSQIAIDLFLYNF
+2038 PETSQIATDLFLYNF

-2068 APTEVKEMLKVP
+2068 APTEVKENIKVP
-2080 SNNENVLIY
+2080 
-2089 KGKPLTLY
+2089 T
-2097 RGYATEGG
+2097 A
-2105 VEAKDIDETVKGSA
+2105 D
-2119 VDYIDSSFNAKY
+2119 
-2131 HFTEQEDAEM
+2131 
-2141 YSQIH
+2141 
-2146 EEEHHKN
+2146 
-2153 GKTGYKRVTSK
+2153 
-2164 YWLSSDTSYKVY
+2164 
-2176 KDIIDANKHKEEWGN
+2176 
-2191 IDAIILENGTL
+2191 
-2202 GDGQYEVI
+2202 GD
-2210 VTSNAKDK
+2210 
-2218 ILSSTYSRSYVDFMN
+2218 RSYVDFMN
-2233 EIMEDKFNINAETF
+2233 DIMEDKFNINAETF

-2270 LNILKPLA
+2270 LDILKPLA

-2290 DLSKIDKEN
+2290 DLSKIDKES

-2323 TGQGQVVYMADSFG
+2323 TGQGQVVYMADSFD

-2371 EDTEVSETFEEGSTS
+2371 EDTEVSEAFEEGSTS

-2391 RESTVEGFD
+2391 RKSTVEGFN

-2413 KAYEKADIRDDQGEL
+2413 KAYEKAGIRDNQGEL

-2457 RVDGVIVLDEN
+2457 RVDGVVVLDEN

>member
-16 LAAKLGWRGNAS
+16 LASKLGWRGNAS

-39 RGMYDEIHQNSP
+39 RGMYDEVNQNNP
-51 LNTTNL
+51 LDTTNL

-87 PSYKSLKKAFTAEE
+87 PSYKSLRKAFTAEE

-116 VDEIQRNN
+116 VDEIQKNN

-155 IFRAKGDMEKA
+155 VFRAKGDMEKA

-190 EGIKLGNKIEF
+190 EGIKLGNKMEF
-201 ADETDELNYGDN
+201 VDETDELNYGDN
-213 DLSQLFN
+213 DLSQLIDPN
-220 PSESVREAW
+220 ESVREAW

-236 SAFGSVGQQVRRLL
+236 SSFGSVGHQVRRLI
-250 SSLPIMEI
+250 SSLPVMEI
-258 ADVTTADGRV
+258 VDVTAADGRV
-268 VQKPQPKRDDLGFVQ
+268 MQKAQPKRDDLGFVQ
-283 TLDPVKVHQA
+283 TLDPTKVHQA

-350 PYSILIED
+350 PYSILVED

-394 LNAKTSVF
+394 LNEKTSVF

-417 NQINEWLAQPKED
+417 SQINEWLAQPKEN

-456 IERRAFLRTSLE
+456 IERREFLRTSLE

-506 NQLKRLEAG
+506 NQLKKLEAG

-524 RAKSQ
+524 RAKGQ

-574 SNVNPSF
+574 SQVNPSF

-601 RSFITNEYLDSPF
+601 RSFLTNEYLDSPF

-633 DTPVNVSLEDT
+633 DTPTNVSLEDT
-644 FAAQFDYLRF
+644 FAAQFDYLKF

-668 QHMIDMFTE
+668 QHMIDMLTE

-798 AYLSDALKDF
+798 VYLSDALIDF
-808 KKQISNLG
+808 KKQLTNLG
-816 LLETI
+816 LLETV

-841 GEGVTSENLDEKLAE
+841 GEDVTSENLDEKLAE

-869 QLMTIDTSFYKGTK
+869 QLMTIDTSFYKSTK

-902 ALDSYGKKFSED
+902 AIDSNGKKFSED

-936 MEAIAAVHG
+936 MEAIAAIHG
-945 KDSDVYKAYKRNT
+945 KDSDVYKAYKKNT

-985 QKVYEAIEQLRVDYN
+985 QKVYEAIEQLKVDYN
-1000 GKSIPSEKLAEI
+1000 GKSIPPEKLAEI

-1057 LPEGSKLRDIA
+1057 LPEGSKLRDMA
-1068 YWMDNNNVDLVGST
+1068 YWMDDNNVDLVGST

-1108 NGNVIPVASGKALT
+1108 NGNVIPVAPEKALT

-1133 KLAVPIKGVD
+1133 KLAIPIKSLD

-1150 KAYIHQLSYSDYRIQ
+1150 KAYVHQLSYGDYRIQ

-1267 MDNILAYAVDD
+1267 MDNVLAYAVDNG
-1278 DKFAMPLFE
+1278 KFAMPLFE

-1297 AFSMFKKV
+1297 AFSMFKKI

-1337 DDKGNILYA
+1337 DGKGNILYA

-1442 FDFDI
+1442 FDFDV

-1454 REYRALKKQS
+1454 REYKALKKQS

-1479 DTSQLIDFEEYDF
+1479 DTSKLIDFEEYDF

-1508 ITLIQQRLMDSETMK
+1508 INLIQQRLMDPETMK

-1559 NWEVLNNRAKDKSS
+1559 NWEALNNRAKDKSS

-1585 TIITYNQQNQVASKL
+1585 TIITYNQQNQVAGKL

-1629 GHSYGDGKFS
+1629 GHSYGDGRFS

-1707 VCEYSFNNNVGIDTA
+1707 VCEYSFNNSVGIDTA

-1736 VKSRKEPLNP
+1736 VRSRNEPLNP
-1746 EHFSMDKLTKNIL
+1746 EHFSMDKLAKNIL
-1759 NDRVLRKKGNNVMDN
+1759 NDRVLREKGSNVMDN

-1788 NDISAVANDVSAFVT
+1788 NDISAVANDVSKFVT

-1811 AVGSTFGDLYSQQLK
+1811 AVGSTFGDLYAQQLK

-1836 EASHV
+1836 DASHV

-1847 NLDSPIM
+1847 RLDSPIM

-1860 TMNNSD
+1860 TMSNSD

-1888 ALEILSRYFPYNKEA
+1888 ALEILSKYFPYNKRA
-1903 YVNARNTLN
+1903 YVDARNTLN
-1912 ELVNYGSLDADTIN
+1912 GLVNYGSLDADTIN

-1951 QTQHGLMTTRGYYTK
+1951 QTQHGLMTTREYYTK
-1966 WFAKDLLGHLE
+1966 WFAKDLLNHLE
-1977 ANPQMKSI
+1977 ANPQMKSM

-1991 IPEVKEVKNPATGE
+1991 IPEVKEVKNHATGE

-2038 PETSQIAIDLFLYNF
+2038 PETSQIATDLFLYNF

-2068 APTEVKEMLKVP
+2068 APTEVKENIKVP
-2080 SNNENVLIY
+2080 
-2089 KGKPLTLY
+2089 T
-2097 RGYATEGG
+2097 A
-2105 VEAKDIDETVKGSA
+2105 D
-2119 VDYIDSSFNAKY
+2119 
-2131 HFTEQEDAEM
+2131 
-2141 YSQIH
+2141 
-2146 EEEHHKN
+2146 
-2153 GKTGYKRVTSK
+2153 
-2164 YWLSSDTSYKVY
+2164 
-2176 KDIIDANKHKEEWGN
+2176 
-2191 IDAIILENGTL
+2191 
-2202 GDGQYEVI
+2202 GD
-2210 VTSNAKDK
+2210 
-2218 ILSSTYSRSYVDFMN
+2218 RSYVDFMN
-2233 EIMEDKFNINAETF
+2233 DIMEDKFNINAETF

-2270 LNILKPLA
+2270 LGILKPLA

-2323 TGQGQVVYMADSFG
+2323 TGQGQVVYMADSFD

-2391 RESTVEGFD
+2391 RKSTVEGFN

-2413 KAYEKADIRDDQGEL
+2413 KAYEKAGIRDDQGEL

-2457 RVDGVIVLDEN
+2457 RVDGVVVLDEN

>member
-16 LAAKLGWRGNAS
+16 LATKLGWRGNTS

-39 RGMYDEIHQNSP
+39 RGMYDEVHQNSP
-51 LNTTNL
+51 LNITNL

-71 KIGNQ
+71 KVGNQ

-87 PSYKSLKKAFTAEE
+87 PSYKSLRKAFTAEE

-116 VDEIQRNN
+116 VDEIQKNN

-155 IFRAKGDMEKA
+155 VFRAKGDIEKA

-190 EGIKLGNKIEF
+190 EGIKLGNKMEF
-201 ADETDELNYGDN
+201 VDETDELNYGDN
-213 DLSQLFN
+213 DLSQLIDPN
-220 PSESVREAW
+220 ESVREAW
-229 QTSNGLE
+229 QSSNGLE
-236 SAFGSVGQQVRRLL
+236 SSFGSVGQQVRRLI

-258 ADVTTADGRV
+258 VDVTTADGRV
-268 VQKPQPKRDDLGFVQ
+268 MQKAQPKRDDLGFVQ

-365 LRKYKTKLLNRVEDL
+365 LRKYKTKVLNRVEDL

-394 LNAKTSVF
+394 LNKKTSVF

-417 NQINEWLAQPKED
+417 SQINEWLAQPKED
-430 TGSIFDKQKQYGGG
+430 TGSIFDKQKKYGGG

-456 IERRAFLRTSLE
+456 LERREFLRTSLE

-474 DADTLDEIMNHSKDL
+474 DADTLDEIMNYSKDL

-524 RAKSQ
+524 RAKGQ
-529 NSRKEGVFEEK
+529 NSRKEGIFEEK

-574 SNVNPSF
+574 SQVNPSF

-601 RSFITNEYLDSPF
+601 RSFLTNEYLDSPF
-614 FSYNGKVLNK
+614 FYYNGKVLNK
-624 WLEELLKCC
+624 WLEELLECC
-633 DTPVNVSLEDT
+633 DTPTNVSLEDT
-644 FAAQFDYLRF
+644 FAAQFDYQRF

-668 QHMIDMFTE
+668 QHMIDMLTE

-707 RAKRYSNEEI
+707 RAKRYSKEEI
-717 MDGLYN
+717 IDGLYN

-750 ENFSDSEDTF
+750 ENFSGSEDTF

-785 DRPTETEVKKAIS
+785 DRPTETEVKKVIS

-808 KKQISNLG
+808 KKQLSNLG
-816 LLETI
+816 LLETV
-821 KVKEIDRNNK
+821 KVKEIDKNNK

-902 ALDSYGKKFSED
+902 AIDSNGKKFSED

-921 FDDINVNA
+921 FDDININA

-945 KDSDVYKAYKRNT
+945 KDSDVYKAYKKNT

-985 QKVYEAIEQLRVDYN
+985 QKVYEAIEQLKVDYN

-1030 KLALNDKDKVIIPV
+1030 KIALNDKDKVIIPV

-1057 LPEGSKLRDIA
+1057 LPEGSKLRDMA
-1068 YWMDNNNVDLVGST
+1068 YWMDDNNVDLIGST

-1108 NGNVIPVASGKALT
+1108 NGNIIPVAPEEALI

-1133 KLAVPIKGVD
+1133 KLAVPIKGLD

-1150 KAYIHQLSYSDYRIQ
+1150 KAYVHQLSYGDYRIQ

-1206 VNLGGNH
+1206 VNLGGSH
-1213 GRVKL
+1213 GKVKL

-1227 NGLIVANILES
+1227 NGLIVTNILES
-1238 FDSFKDGISDANKLS
+1238 FDNFKDGISDANKLS

-1267 MDNILAYAVDD
+1267 MDNVLAYAVDD
-1278 DKFAMPLFE
+1278 GKFAMPLFE

-1297 AFSMFKKV
+1297 AFSMFKKI

-1337 DDKGNILYA
+1337 DGKGNILYA

-1360 GNEVHLDFNEY
+1360 GNEVHLDFNDY

-1442 FDFDI
+1442 FDFDV

-1492 NKSPLENTRAA
+1492 NKPIMSYTDKNGNFIKGNTRAA

-1508 ITLIQQRLMDSETMK
+1508 ITLIQQRLMDPETMK

-1544 LYGSTEGIIDDNKKV
+1544 LYGSTKGIIDDNRKV

-1585 TIITYNQQNQVASKL
+1585 TIITYNQQNQVAGKL

-1629 GHSYGDGKFS
+1629 GHSYGDGRFS
-1639 DFLHAPNGVDVD
+1639 DFLHAPKGVDVD

-1722 IREIRE
+1722 VREIRE

-1746 EHFSMDKLTKNIL
+1746 EHFSMDKLAKNIL
-1759 NDRVLRKKGNNVMDN
+1759 NDRVLREKGSNVMDN

-1788 NDISAVANDVSAFVT
+1788 NDISAVANDVSKFVT

-1811 AVGSTFGDLYSQQLK
+1811 AVGSTFGDLYAQQLK

-1836 EASHV
+1836 DASHV

-1854 NDNSLT
+1854 DDNSLT
-1860 TMNNSD
+1860 TMSNSD

-1888 ALEILSRYFPYNKEA
+1888 SLEILSRYFPYNKKA

-1912 ELVNYGSLDADTIN
+1912 KLVNYGSLDADTIN

-1938 NQERSEFNGSLPK
+1938 SQERSEFNGSLPK
-1951 QTQHGLMTTRGYYTK
+1951 QTQHGLITTREYYTK
-1966 WFAKDLLGHLE
+1966 WFAKDLLNHLE
-1977 ANPQMKSI
+1977 TNPQMKSM

-1991 IPEVKEVKNPATGE
+1991 LPEIREIKNPATGE

-2038 PETSQIAIDLFLYNF
+2038 PETSQIATDLFLYNF

-2068 APTEVKEMLKVP
+2068 APTEVKEIIKVP
-2080 SNNENVLIY
+2080 
-2089 KGKPLTLY
+2089 T
-2097 RGYATEGG
+2097 TEG
-2105 VEAKDIDETVKGSA
+2105 D
-2119 VDYIDSSFNAKY
+2119 
-2131 HFTEQEDAEM
+2131 
-2141 YSQIH
+2141 
-2146 EEEHHKN
+2146 
-2153 GKTGYKRVTSK
+2153 
-2164 YWLSSDTSYKVY
+2164 
-2176 KDIIDANKHKEEWGN
+2176 
-2191 IDAIILENGTL
+2191 
-2202 GDGQYEVI
+2202 
-2210 VTSNAKDK
+2210 
-2218 ILSSTYSRSYVDFMN
+2218 RSYVDFMN

-2270 LNILKPLA
+2270 LDILKPLA
-2278 IQAGVARNEFTL
+2278 IQANVARNEFTL

-2299 GKYFILKENKMA
+2299 GKYFILNENKID

-2323 TGQGQVVYMADSFG
+2323 TGQGQVVYMADNFD

-2362 GDNISSDIV
+2362 GDNIASNIE
-2371 EDTEVSETFEEGSTS
+2371 EDTKTPESFEDGSTAKGL
-2386 ESSEE
+2386 EE
-2391 RESTVEGFD
+2391 RKPTVEGFD
-2400 REAVINEIAEEMS
+2400 RKAVINEIAEEMS
-2413 KAYEKADIRDDQGEL
+2413 KAYEKAGIRDDQGEL

-2457 RVDGVIVLDEN
+2457 RVDGVVVLDEN

>member
-39 RGMYDEIHQNSP
+39 RGMYDEVNQNNP

-57 DEAALTLAKFRQEI
+57 DKAALTLAKFRQEI

-87 PSYKSLKKAFTAEE
+87 PSYKSLRKAFTAEE

-116 VDEIQRNN
+116 VDEIQKNN

-155 IFRAKGDMEKA
+155 MFRAKGDMEKA
-166 AKFNQVLSNWSALT
+166 SKFNQVLSNWSALT

-190 EGIKLGNKIEF
+190 EGIKLGNKMEF
-201 ADETDELNYGDN
+201 VDETDELNYGDN
-213 DLSQLFN
+213 DLSQLIDPN
-220 PSESVREAW
+220 ESVREAW

-236 SAFGSVGQQVRRLL
+236 SSFGSVGHQVRRLI
-250 SSLPIMEI
+250 SSLPVMEI
-258 ADVTTADGRV
+258 VDVTAADGRV
-268 VQKPQPKRDDLGFVQ
+268 MQKAQPKRDDLGFVQ
-283 TLDPVKVHQA
+283 TLDPTKVHQA

-350 PYSILIED
+350 PYSILVED

-394 LNAKTSVF
+394 LNEKTSVF

-417 NQINEWLAQPKED
+417 SQINEWLAQPKEN

-456 IERRAFLRTSLE
+456 IERREFLRTSLE

-506 NQLKRLEAG
+506 NQLKKLEAG

-524 RAKSQ
+524 RAKGQ

-574 SNVNPSF
+574 SQVNPSF

-614 FSYNGKVLNK
+614 FYYNGKVLNK

-633 DTPVNVSLEDT
+633 DTPTNVSLEDT

-668 QHMIDMFTE
+668 QHMIDMLTE

-798 AYLSDALKDF
+798 AYLSDALIDF
-808 KKQISNLG
+808 KKQLTNLG
-816 LLETI
+816 LLETV

-841 GEGVTSENLDEKLAE
+841 GEDVTSENLDEKLAE

-902 ALDSYGKKFSED
+902 AIDSNGKKFSED

-945 KDSDVYKAYKRNT
+945 KDSDVYKAYKKNT

-985 QKVYEAIEQLRVDYN
+985 QKVYEAIEQLKVDYN

-1057 LPEGSKLRDIA
+1057 LPEGSKLRDMA
-1068 YWMDNNNVDLVGST
+1068 YWMDDNNVDLVGST

-1087 GGFGSTA
+1087 GGFGSTD
-1094 IDYETNDENLYVDS
+1094 IS
-1108 NGNVIPVASGKALT
+1108 KASDAKSLGEA
-1122 RENQMKNDNFS
+1122 
-1133 KLAVPIKGVD
+1133 
-1143 KLHSNLS
+1143 LS
-1150 KAYIHQLSYSDYRIQ
+1150 KAYVHQLSYGDYRIQ

-1267 MDNILAYAVDD
+1267 MDNVLAYAVDNG
-1278 DKFAMPLFE
+1278 KFAMPLFE

-1297 AFSMFKKV
+1297 AFSMFKKI

-1337 DDKGNILYA
+1337 DGKGNILYA
-1346 ECEIPFDISYKDSE
+1346 ECEIPFDISYTDSE
-1360 GNEVHLDFNEY
+1360 GNEVHLDFDEY

-1423 QKTAGGTIKV
+1423 RKTAGGTIKV

-1442 FDFDI
+1442 FDFDV

-1454 REYRALKKQS
+1454 REYKALKKQS

-1479 DTSQLIDFEEYDF
+1479 DTSKLIDFEEYDF

-1508 ITLIQQRLMDSETMK
+1508 INLIQQRLMDPETMK

-1559 NWEVLNNRAKDKSS
+1559 NWEALNNRAKDKSS

-1585 TIITYNQQNQVASKL
+1585 TIITYNQQNQVAGKL

-1629 GHSYGDGKFS
+1629 GHSYGDGRFS

-1707 VCEYSFNNNVGIDTA
+1707 VCEYSFNNSVGIDTA

-1736 VKSRKEPLNP
+1736 VRSRKEPLNP
-1746 EHFSMDKLTKNIL
+1746 EHFSMDKLAKNIL
-1759 NDRVLRKKGNNVMDN
+1759 NDRVLREKGSNVMDN

-1788 NDISAVANDVSAFVT
+1788 NDISAVANDVSKFVT

-1811 AVGSTFGDLYSQQLK
+1811 AVGSTFGDLYAQQLK

-1836 EASHV
+1836 DASHV

-1847 NLDSPIM
+1847 KLDSPIM
-1854 NDNSLT
+1854 DDNSLT
-1860 TMNNSD
+1860 TMSNSD

-1888 ALEILSRYFPYNKEA
+1888 SLEILSKYFPYNKRA

-1912 ELVNYGSLDADTIN
+1912 GLVNYGSLDADTIN

-1951 QTQHGLMTTRGYYTK
+1951 QTQHGLMTTREYYTK
-1966 WFAKDLLGHLE
+1966 WFAKDLLNHLE
-1977 ANPQMKSI
+1977 ANPQMKSM

-1991 IPEVKEVKNPATGE
+1991 LPEVKEVKNPATGE

-2038 PETSQIAIDLFLYNF
+2038 PETSQIATDLFLYNF

-2068 APTEVKEMLKVP
+2068 APTEVKENIKVP
-2080 SNNENVLIY
+2080 
-2089 KGKPLTLY
+2089 T
-2097 RGYATEGG
+2097 A
-2105 VEAKDIDETVKGSA
+2105 D
-2119 VDYIDSSFNAKY
+2119 
-2131 HFTEQEDAEM
+2131 
-2141 YSQIH
+2141 
-2146 EEEHHKN
+2146 
-2153 GKTGYKRVTSK
+2153 
-2164 YWLSSDTSYKVY
+2164 
-2176 KDIIDANKHKEEWGN
+2176 
-2191 IDAIILENGTL
+2191 
-2202 GDGQYEVI
+2202 GD
-2210 VTSNAKDK
+2210 
-2218 ILSSTYSRSYVDFMN
+2218 RSYVDFMN
-2233 EIMEDKFNINAETF
+2233 DIMEDKFNINAETF

-2270 LNILKPLA
+2270 LGILKPLA

-2323 TGQGQVVYMADSFG
+2323 TGQGQVVYMADSFD

-2391 RESTVEGFD
+2391 RKSTVEGFN

-2413 KAYEKADIRDDQGEL
+2413 KAYEKAGIRDDQGEL
-2428 YTANALKAALSNTE
+2428 YTANVLKAALSNTE

-2457 RVDGVIVLDEN
+2457 RVDGVVVLDEN

>member
-39 RGMYDEIHQNSP
+39 RGMYDEVHQNSP

-116 VDEIQRNN
+116 VDEIQKNN

-190 EGIKLGNKIEF
+190 EGIKLGNKMEF
-201 ADETDELNYGDN
+201 VDETDELNYGDN
-213 DLSQLFN
+213 DLSRLLD

-236 SAFGSVGQQVRRLL
+236 SSFGKVGKDVRRFL
-250 SSLPIMEI
+250 SSLPIMEMV
-258 ADVTTADGRV
+258 DVTTDDGRV
-268 VQKPQPKRDDLGFVQ
+268 MQKAQPKRDDLGVVQ

-293 LMELLRGITSEAQ
+293 LSELLRGITSEAQ

-317 QAKSVWMIPILDA
+317 QAKSVWMIPILEA
-330 LTKNPQLRTQFFRD
+330 LTKNPQLRTQFFVD
-344 FKKNFQ
+344 IKKNFQ

-365 LRKYKTKLLNRVEDL
+365 LKKYKTKLLNRVEDL
-380 LGGSFMSRIILGKP
+380 LGGAFMSRIILGKP
-394 LNAKTSVF
+394 LNEKTSVF

-417 NQINEWLAQPKED
+417 NQINEWLAQPD
-430 TGSIFDKQKQYGGG
+430 TRSIFDKNKFF
-444 KQSKF
+444 SK
-449 YSRGGSS
+449 GGSF
-456 IERRAFLRTSLE
+456 IERRAFLSTVLE

-474 DADTLDEIMNHSKDL
+474 DADTLDEIMRHSKDL

-506 NQLKRLEAG
+506 NQLKKLEAG

-524 RAKSQ
+524 RAKGQ

-574 SNVNPSF
+574 SQVNPSF
-581 MGDKFDKIQ
+581 MGDKFDEIQ

-601 RSFITNEYLDSPF
+601 KTFLTNEYLDSPF
-614 FSYNGKVLNK
+614 FYYNGKVLNK

-633 DTPVNVSLEDT
+633 DTPTNVSLEDT

-668 QHMIDMFTE
+668 QHMIDMLTE

-740 WLDSRNYSKV
+740 WLNSRNYSKV

-772 SDGTVGKYSSMLS
+772 FDGTIGKYSSMLS

-798 AYLSDALKDF
+798 AYLSDALINF
-808 KKQISNLG
+808 KKQLTNLG
-816 LLETI
+816 LLETV

-841 GEGVTSENLDEKLAE
+841 GEDVTSENLDEKLAE

-893 APGSLLSLS
+893 APGSV
-902 ALDSYGKKFSED
+902 LDLMAIDKNGKKFSED

-921 FDDINVNA
+921 FDDINVDA
-929 EQSNPEF
+929 EQTNKDF
-936 MEAIAAVHG
+936 MDAIAAVHG
-945 KDSDVYKAYKRNT
+945 KDSDVYKAYKKNT

-985 QKVYEAIEQLRVDYN
+985 QKVYEAIEQLKVDYN

-1030 KLALNDKDKVIIPV
+1030 KLAVNNKDKVIIPV

-1057 LPEGSKLRDIA
+1057 LPEGSKLRDMA

-1108 NGNVIPVASGKALT
+1108 NGNVIPVPQGKALT

-1133 KLAVPIKGVD
+1133 KLAVPIKGLD

-1150 KAYIHQLSYSDYRIQ
+1150 KAYVHQLSYSDYRIQ

-1189 INMDDYHYMN
+1189 IMMDDYHYMN

-1213 GRVKL
+1213 GKVKL

-1238 FDSFKDGISDANKLS
+1238 FDNFKDGISDANKLS

-1267 MDNILAYAVDD
+1267 MDNVLAYAVEDG
-1278 DKFAMPLFE
+1278 KFAMPLFE

-1297 AFSMFKKV
+1297 AFSMFKKI

-1337 DDKGNILYA
+1337 DGNGNILYA

-1360 GNEVHLDFNEY
+1360 GNEVHLDFNDY

-1442 FDFDI
+1442 FDFDV

-1454 REYRALKKQS
+1454 REYKALKKQS
-1464 TDEATDA
+1464 TDKSTDA

-1492 NKSPLENTRAA
+1492 NKPIMSYTDKNGKFIEGNTRAA

-1508 ITLIQQRLMDSETMK
+1508 ITLIQQRLMDPETMK

-1544 LYGSTEGIIDDNKKV
+1544 LYGSTKGIIDDNKKV
-1559 NWEVLNNRAKDKSS
+1559 DWEALNNRAKDKSS

-1585 TIITYNQQNQVASKL
+1585 TIITYNQQNQVAGKL

-1707 VCEYSFNNNVGIDTA
+1707 VCEYSFNNSVGIDTA

-1736 VKSRKEPLNP
+1736 RSRKDPLNP
-1746 EHFSMDKLTKNIL
+1746 EHFSMDKLAKNIL
-1759 NDRVLRKKGNNVMDN
+1759 NDRVFREKGSNVMDN
-1774 NTFATEQLEVLDLF
+1774 NSFATEQLEVLDLF
-1788 NDISAVANDVSAFVT
+1788 NDISAVANDVSQFVI

-1811 AVGSTFGDLYSQQLK
+1811 AVGSTFGDLYAQQLK

-1854 NDNSLT
+1854 DDNSLT
-1860 TMNNSD
+1860 TMSNSD

-1888 ALEILSRYFPYNKEA
+1888 SLEILSKYFPYNKRA
-1903 YVNARNTLN
+1903 YATARNTLN
-1912 ELVNYGSLDADTIN
+1912 GLVNYGSLDADTIN

-1951 QTQHGLMTTRGYYTK
+1951 QTQHGLMTTREYYTK
-1966 WFAKDLLGHLE
+1966 WFAKDLLNHLE
-1977 ANPQMKSI
+1977 VNPQMKSM

-1991 IPEVKEVKNPATGE
+1991 LPEVKEVKNPATGE

-2010 SINIQGIGGLAPYMK
+2010 SINIQGVGGLAPYMK

-2038 PETSQIAIDLFLYNF
+2038 PETSQIATDLFLYNF

-2068 APTEVKEMLKVP
+2068 APTEVKENIKVP
-2080 SNNENVLIY
+2080 
-2089 KGKPLTLY
+2089 T
-2097 RGYATEGG
+2097 A
-2105 VEAKDIDETVKGSA
+2105 D
-2119 VDYIDSSFNAKY
+2119 
-2131 HFTEQEDAEM
+2131 
-2141 YSQIH
+2141 
-2146 EEEHHKN
+2146 
-2153 GKTGYKRVTSK
+2153 
-2164 YWLSSDTSYKVY
+2164 
-2176 KDIIDANKHKEEWGN
+2176 
-2191 IDAIILENGTL
+2191 
-2202 GDGQYEVI
+2202 GD
-2210 VTSNAKDK
+2210 
-2218 ILSSTYSRSYVDFMN
+2218 RSYVDFMN

-2270 LNILKPLA
+2270 LDILKPLA

-2299 GKYFILKENKMA
+2299 GKYFILKENKMD

-2323 TGQGQVVYMADSFG
+2323 TGQGQIVYMADSFD

-2391 RESTVEGFD
+2391 RESIVEGFN

-2413 KAYEKADIRDDQGEL
+2413 KAYEKAGIRDDQGEL
-2428 YTANALKAALSNTE
+2428 YTANALKVALSNTE

-2457 RVDGVIVLDEN
+2457 RVDGVVVLDEN
-2468 GNPMKAC
+2468 GNPVKAC

>member
-16 LAAKLGWRGNAS
+16 LATKLGWRGNAS

-39 RGMYDEIHQNSP
+39 RGMYDEVNQNNP
-51 LNTTNL
+51 LDTTNL

-87 PSYKSLKKAFTAEE
+87 PSYKRLRKVFTAEE

-116 VDEIQRNN
+116 VDEIQKNN

-155 IFRAKGDMEKA
+155 MFRAKGDMEKA
-166 AKFNQVLSNWSALT
+166 SKFNQVLSNWSALT

-190 EGIKLGNKIEF
+190 EGIKLGNKMEF
-201 ADETDELNYGDN
+201 VDETDELNYGDN
-213 DLSQLFN
+213 DLSQLID

-236 SAFGSVGQQVRRLL
+236 SSFGSVGHQVRRLI
-250 SSLPIMEI
+250 SSLPVMEI
-258 ADVTTADGRV
+258 VDVTAADGRV
-268 VQKPQPKRDDLGFVQ
+268 MQKAQPKRDDLGFVQ
-283 TLDPVKVHQA
+283 TLDPTKVHQA

-350 PYSILIED
+350 PYSILVED

-394 LNAKTSVF
+394 LNEKTSVF

-417 NQINEWLAQPKED
+417 SQINEWLAQPKEN

-456 IERRAFLRTSLE
+456 IERREFLRTSLE

-506 NQLKRLEAG
+506 NQLKKLEAG
-515 EKISYKSLV
+515 EKIPYKSLV
-524 RAKSQ
+524 RAKGQ

-574 SNVNPSF
+574 SQVNPSF

-601 RSFITNEYLDSPF
+601 RSFLANEYLDSPF

-633 DTPVNVSLEDT
+633 DTPTNVSLEDT

-668 QHMIDMFTE
+668 QHMIDMLTE

-723 AYEQERRRQELV
+723 AYEQEKRRQELV

-798 AYLSDALKDF
+798 AYLSDALIDF
-808 KKQISNLG
+808 KKQLTNLG
-816 LLETI
+816 LLETV

-841 GEGVTSENLDEKLAE
+841 GEDVTSENLDEKLAE

-902 ALDSYGKKFSED
+902 AIDSNGKKFSED

-921 FDDINVNA
+921 FDDININA
-929 EQSNPEF
+929 EQSNHEF

-945 KDSDVYKAYKRNT
+945 KDSDVYDAYKKNT

-985 QKVYEAIEQLRVDYN
+985 QKVYEAIEQLKVDYN
-1000 GKSIPSEKLAEI
+1000 GKSIPPEKLAEI

-1057 LPEGSKLRDIA
+1057 LPEGSKLRDMA
-1068 YWMDNNNVDLVGST
+1068 YWMDMDDNNVDLVGST

-1087 GGFGSTA
+1087 GGFGSTD
-1094 IDYETNDENLYVDS
+1094 IS
-1108 NGNVIPVASGKALT
+1108 KASDAKSLGEA
-1122 RENQMKNDNFS
+1122 
-1133 KLAVPIKGVD
+1133 
-1143 KLHSNLS
+1143 LS
-1150 KAYIHQLSYSDYRIQ
+1150 KAYIHQLSYGDYRIQ

-1189 INMDDYHYMN
+1189 INMDDYHYIN

-1267 MDNILAYAVDD
+1267 MDNVLAYAVDNG
-1278 DKFAMPLFE
+1278 KFAMPLFE

-1297 AFSMFKKV
+1297 AFSMFKKI

-1337 DDKGNILYA
+1337 DGKGNILYA

-1442 FDFDI
+1442 FDFDV

-1454 REYRALKKQS
+1454 REYKALKKQS

-1479 DTSQLIDFEEYDF
+1479 DTSKLIDFEEYDF

-1508 ITLIQQRLMDSETMK
+1508 INLIQQRLMDPETMK

-1544 LYGSTEGIIDDNKKV
+1544 LYGSTKGIIDDNKKV
-1559 NWEVLNNRAKDKSS
+1559 NWEALNNRAKDKSS

-1585 TIITYNQQNQVASKL
+1585 TIITYNQQNQVAGKL

-1629 GHSYGDGKFS
+1629 GHSYGDGRFS

-1707 VCEYSFNNNVGIDTA
+1707 VCEYSFNNSVGIDTA

-1736 VKSRKEPLNP
+1736 VRSRKEPINP
-1746 EHFSMDKLTKNIL
+1746 EHFSMDKLAKNIL
-1759 NDRVLRKKGNNVMDN
+1759 NDRVLREKGSNVMDN

-1788 NDISAVANDVSAFVT
+1788 NDISAVANDVSKFVT

-1811 AVGSTFGDLYSQQLK
+1811 AVGSTFGDLYAQQLK

-1836 EASHV
+1836 DASHV

-1847 NLDSPIM
+1847 KLDSPIM
-1854 NDNSLT
+1854 DDNSLT
-1860 TMNNSD
+1860 TMSNSD

-1888 ALEILSRYFPYNKEA
+1888 SLEILSKYFPYNKRA

-1912 ELVNYGSLDADTIN
+1912 GLVNYGSLDADTIN

-1951 QTQHGLMTTRGYYTK
+1951 QTQHGLMTTREYYTK
-1966 WFAKDLLGHLE
+1966 WFAKDLLNHLE
-1977 ANPQMKSI
+1977 ANPQMKSM

-1991 IPEVKEVKNPATGE
+1991 LPEVKEVKNPATGE

-2038 PETSQIAIDLFLYNF
+2038 PETSQIATDLFLYNF

-2068 APTEVKEMLKVP
+2068 APTEVKENIKVP
-2080 SNNENVLIY
+2080 
-2089 KGKPLTLY
+2089 T
-2097 RGYATEGG
+2097 A
-2105 VEAKDIDETVKGSA
+2105 D
-2119 VDYIDSSFNAKY
+2119 
-2131 HFTEQEDAEM
+2131 
-2141 YSQIH
+2141 
-2146 EEEHHKN
+2146 
-2153 GKTGYKRVTSK
+2153 
-2164 YWLSSDTSYKVY
+2164 
-2176 KDIIDANKHKEEWGN
+2176 
-2191 IDAIILENGTL
+2191 
-2202 GDGQYEVI
+2202 GD
-2210 VTSNAKDK
+2210 
-2218 ILSSTYSRSYVDFMN
+2218 RSYVDFMN
-2233 EIMEDKFNINAETF
+2233 DIMEDKFNINAETF

-2270 LNILKPLA
+2270 LDILKPLA

-2323 TGQGQVVYMADSFG
+2323 TGQGQVVYMADSFD

-2391 RESTVEGFD
+2391 RKSTVEGFN

-2413 KAYEKADIRDDQGEL
+2413 KAYEKAGIRDDQGEL
-2428 YTANALKAALSNTE
+2428 YTANVLKAALSNTE

-2457 RVDGVIVLDEN
+2457 RVDGVVVLDEN

>member
-16 LAAKLGWRGNAS
+16 LATKLGWRGNAS

-39 RGMYDEIHQNSP
+39 RGMYDEVNQNNP
-51 LNTTNL
+51 LDTTNL
-57 DEAALTLAKFRQEI
+57 DKAALTLAKFRQEI

-87 PSYKSLKKAFTAEE
+87 PSYKSLRKAFTAEE

-116 VDEIQRNN
+116 VDEIQKNN

-155 IFRAKGDMEKA
+155 VFRAKGDMEKA
-166 AKFNQVLSNWSALT
+166 SKFNQVLSNWSALT

-190 EGIKLGNKIEF
+190 EGIKLGNKMEF
-201 ADETDELNYGDN
+201 VDETDELNYGDN
-213 DLSQLFN
+213 DLSQLIDPN
-220 PSESVREAW
+220 ESVREAW

-236 SAFGSVGQQVRRLL
+236 SSFGSVGHQVRRLI
-250 SSLPIMEI
+250 SSLPVMEI
-258 ADVTTADGRV
+258 VDVTAADGRV
-268 VQKPQPKRDDLGFVQ
+268 MQKAQPKRDDLGFVQ
-283 TLDPVKVHQA
+283 TLDPTKVHQA

-350 PYSILIED
+350 PYSILVED

-394 LNAKTSVF
+394 LNEKTSVF

-417 NQINEWLAQPKED
+417 SQINEWLAQPKEN

-456 IERRAFLRTSLE
+456 IERREFLRTSLE

-506 NQLKRLEAG
+506 NQLKKLEAG

-524 RAKSQ
+524 RAKGQ

-574 SNVNPSF
+574 SQVNPSF

-601 RSFITNEYLDSPF
+601 RSFLTNEYLDSPF

-633 DTPVNVSLEDT
+633 DTPTNVSLEDT

-668 QHMIDMFTE
+668 QHMIDMLTE

-798 AYLSDALKDF
+798 AYLSDALIDF
-808 KKQISNLG
+808 KKQLTNLG
-816 LLETI
+816 LLETV

-841 GEGVTSENLDEKLAE
+841 GEDVTSENLDEKLAE

-902 ALDSYGKKFSED
+902 AIDSNGKKFSED

-945 KDSDVYKAYKRNT
+945 KDSDVYKAYKKNT

-985 QKVYEAIEQLRVDYN
+985 QKVYEAIEQLKVDYN

-1057 LPEGSKLRDIA
+1057 LPEGSKLRDMA
-1068 YWMDNNNVDLVGST
+1068 YWMDDNNVDLVGST

-1087 GGFGSTA
+1087 GGFGSTD
-1094 IDYETNDENLYVDS
+1094 IS
-1108 NGNVIPVASGKALT
+1108 KASDAKSLGEA
-1122 RENQMKNDNFS
+1122 
-1133 KLAVPIKGVD
+1133 
-1143 KLHSNLS
+1143 LS
-1150 KAYIHQLSYSDYRIQ
+1150 KAYVHQLSYGDYRIQ

-1267 MDNILAYAVDD
+1267 MDNVLAYAVDNG
-1278 DKFAMPLFE
+1278 KFAMPLFE

-1297 AFSMFKKV
+1297 AFSMFKKI

-1337 DDKGNILYA
+1337 DGKGNILYA

-1442 FDFDI
+1442 FDFDV

-1454 REYRALKKQS
+1454 REYKALKKQS

-1479 DTSQLIDFEEYDF
+1479 DTSKLIDFEEYDF
-1492 NKSPLENTRAA
+1492 NKPIMSYTDKNGNFIEGNTRAA

-1508 ITLIQQRLMDSETMK
+1508 INLIQQRLMDPETMK

-1559 NWEVLNNRAKDKSS
+1559 NWEALNNRAKDKSS

-1585 TIITYNQQNQVASKL
+1585 TIITYNQQNQVAGKL

-1629 GHSYGDGKFS
+1629 GHSYGDGRFS

-1707 VCEYSFNNNVGIDTA
+1707 VCEYSFNNSVGIDTA

-1736 VKSRKEPLNP
+1736 VRSRNEPLNP
-1746 EHFSMDKLTKNIL
+1746 EHFSMDKLAKNIL
-1759 NDRVLRKKGNNVMDN
+1759 NDRVLREKGSNVMDN

-1788 NDISAVANDVSAFVT
+1788 NDISAVANDVSKFVT

-1811 AVGSTFGDLYSQQLK
+1811 AVGSTFGDLYAQQLK

-1836 EASHV
+1836 DASHV

-1847 NLDSPIM
+1847 KLDSPIM
-1854 NDNSLT
+1854 DDNSLT
-1860 TMNNSD
+1860 TMSNSD

-1888 ALEILSRYFPYNKEA
+1888 ALEILSKYFPYNKRA

-1912 ELVNYGSLDADTIN
+1912 GLVNYGSLDADTIN

-1951 QTQHGLMTTRGYYTK
+1951 QTQHGLMTTREYYTK
-1966 WFAKDLLGHLE
+1966 WFAKDLLNHLE
-1977 ANPQMKSI
+1977 VNPQMKSM

-2010 SINIQGIGGLAPYMK
+2010 SINIQGVGGLAPYMK

-2038 PETSQIAIDLFLYNF
+2038 PETSQIATDLFLYNF

-2068 APTEVKEMLKVP
+2068 AHTEVKENIKVP
-2080 SNNENVLIY
+2080 
-2089 KGKPLTLY
+2089 T
-2097 RGYATEGG
+2097 A
-2105 VEAKDIDETVKGSA
+2105 D
-2119 VDYIDSSFNAKY
+2119 
-2131 HFTEQEDAEM
+2131 
-2141 YSQIH
+2141 
-2146 EEEHHKN
+2146 
-2153 GKTGYKRVTSK
+2153 
-2164 YWLSSDTSYKVY
+2164 
-2176 KDIIDANKHKEEWGN
+2176 
-2191 IDAIILENGTL
+2191 
-2202 GDGQYEVI
+2202 GD
-2210 VTSNAKDK
+2210 
-2218 ILSSTYSRSYVDFMN
+2218 RSYVDFMN
-2233 EIMEDKFNINAETF
+2233 DIMEDKFNINAETF

-2270 LNILKPLA
+2270 LDILKPLA

-2323 TGQGQVVYMADSFG
+2323 TGQGQVVYMADSFD

-2391 RESTVEGFD
+2391 RESTVEGFN

-2413 KAYEKADIRDDQGEL
+2413 KAYEKAGIRDDQGEL

-2457 RVDGVIVLDEN
+2457 RVDGVVVLDEN

>member
-39 RGMYDEIHQNSP
+39 RGMYDEVNQNNP
-51 LNTTNL
+51 LDTTNL

-87 PSYKSLKKAFTAEE
+87 PSYKRLRKVFTAEE

-116 VDEIQRNN
+116 VDEIQKNN

-155 IFRAKGDMEKA
+155 MFRAKGDMEKA
-166 AKFNQVLSNWSALT
+166 SKFNQVLSNWSALT

-190 EGIKLGNKIEF
+190 EGIKLGNKMEF
-201 ADETDELNYGDN
+201 VDETDELNYGDN
-213 DLSQLFN
+213 DLSQLID

-236 SAFGSVGQQVRRLL
+236 SSFGSVGHQVRRLI
-250 SSLPIMEI
+250 SSLPVMEI
-258 ADVTTADGRV
+258 VDVTAADGRV
-268 VQKPQPKRDDLGFVQ
+268 MQKAQPKRDDLGFVQ
-283 TLDPVKVHQA
+283 TLDPTKVHQA

-350 PYSILIED
+350 PYSILVED

-394 LNAKTSVF
+394 LNEKTSVF

-417 NQINEWLAQPKED
+417 SQINEWLAQPKEN
-430 TGSIFDKQKQYGGG
+430 TESIFDKQKQYGGG

-456 IERRAFLRTSLE
+456 IERREFLRTSLE

-506 NQLKRLEAG
+506 NQLKKLEAG

-524 RAKSQ
+524 RAKGQ

-574 SNVNPSF
+574 SQVNPSF

-601 RSFITNEYLDSPF
+601 RSFLTNEYLDSPF
-614 FSYNGKVLNK
+614 FYYNGKVLNK

-633 DTPVNVSLEDT
+633 NTPTNVSLEDT

-668 QHMIDMFTE
+668 QHMIDMLTE

-723 AYEQERRRQELV
+723 AYEQEKRRQELV

-808 KKQISNLG
+808 KKQLTNLG
-816 LLETI
+816 LLETV

-841 GEGVTSENLDEKLAE
+841 GEDVTSENLDEKLAE

-902 ALDSYGKKFSED
+902 AIDSNGKKFSED

-921 FDDINVNA
+921 FDDININA
-929 EQSNPEF
+929 EQSNLEF
-936 MEAIAAVHG
+936 MKAIAAVHG
-945 KDSDVYKAYKRNT
+945 KDSDVYDAYKKNT

-985 QKVYEAIEQLRVDYN
+985 QKVYEAIEQLKVDYN
-1000 GKSIPSEKLAEI
+1000 RKSIPSEKLAEI

-1057 LPEGSKLRDIA
+1057 LPEGSKLRDMA
-1068 YWMDNNNVDLVGST
+1068 YWMDDNNVDLVGST

-1087 GGFGSTA
+1087 GGFGSTD
-1094 IDYETNDENLYVDS
+1094 IS
-1108 NGNVIPVASGKALT
+1108 KASDAKSLGEA
-1122 RENQMKNDNFS
+1122 
-1133 KLAVPIKGVD
+1133 
-1143 KLHSNLS
+1143 LS
-1150 KAYIHQLSYSDYRIQ
+1150 KAYVHQLSYGDYRIQ

-1267 MDNILAYAVDD
+1267 MDNVLAYAVDNG
-1278 DKFAMPLFE
+1278 KFAMPLFE

-1297 AFSMFKKV
+1297 AFSMFKKI

-1337 DDKGNILYA
+1337 DGKGNILYA

-1442 FDFDI
+1442 FDFDV

-1454 REYRALKKQS
+1454 REYKALKKQS

-1479 DTSQLIDFEEYDF
+1479 DTSKLIDFEEYDF

-1508 ITLIQQRLMDSETMK
+1508 INLIQQRLMDLETMK

-1559 NWEVLNNRAKDKSS
+1559 NWEALNNRAKDKSS

-1585 TIITYNQQNQVASKL
+1585 TIITYNQQNQVAGKL

-1629 GHSYGDGKFS
+1629 GHSYGDGRFS

-1707 VCEYSFNNNVGIDTA
+1707 VCEYSFNNSVGIDTA

-1736 VKSRKEPLNP
+1736 VRSRNEPLNP
-1746 EHFSMDKLTKNIL
+1746 EHFSMDKLAKNIL
-1759 NDRVLRKKGNNVMDN
+1759 NDRVLREKGSNVMDN

-1788 NDISAVANDVSAFVT
+1788 NDISAVANDVSKFVT

-1811 AVGSTFGDLYSQQLK
+1811 AVGSTFGDLYAQQLK
-1826 VQKYLSEVGT
+1826 VQKYLSEIST
-1836 EASHV
+1836 DASHV

-1847 NLDSPIM
+1847 KLNSPIM
-1854 NDNSLT
+1854 DDNSLT
-1860 TMNNSD
+1860 TMSNSD

-1888 ALEILSRYFPYNKEA
+1888 ALEILSKYFPYNKRA
-1903 YVNARNTLN
+1903 YVDARNTLN
-1912 ELVNYGSLDADTIN
+1912 GLVNYGSLDADTIN

-1951 QTQHGLMTTRGYYTK
+1951 QTQHGLMTTREYYTK
-1966 WFAKDLLGHLE
+1966 WFAKDLLNHLE
-1977 ANPQMKSI
+1977 ANPQMKSM

-1991 IPEVKEVKNPATGE
+1991 LPEVKEVKNPATGE

-2038 PETSQIAIDLFLYNF
+2038 PETSQIATDLFLYNF

-2068 APTEVKEMLKVP
+2068 APTEVKENIKVP
-2080 SNNENVLIY
+2080 
-2089 KGKPLTLY
+2089 T
-2097 RGYATEGG
+2097 A
-2105 VEAKDIDETVKGSA
+2105 D
-2119 VDYIDSSFNAKY
+2119 
-2131 HFTEQEDAEM
+2131 
-2141 YSQIH
+2141 
-2146 EEEHHKN
+2146 
-2153 GKTGYKRVTSK
+2153 
-2164 YWLSSDTSYKVY
+2164 
-2176 KDIIDANKHKEEWGN
+2176 
-2191 IDAIILENGTL
+2191 
-2202 GDGQYEVI
+2202 GD
-2210 VTSNAKDK
+2210 
-2218 ILSSTYSRSYVDFMN
+2218 RSYVDFMN
-2233 EIMEDKFNINAETF
+2233 DIMEDKFNINAETF

-2270 LNILKPLA
+2270 LGILKSLA

-2299 GKYFILKENKMA
+2299 GKYFILKENNMTR
-2311 KSRQFVPMIKIN
+2311 SRQFVPMIKIN
-2323 TGQGQVVYMADSFG
+2323 TGQGQVVYMADSFD

-2391 RESTVEGFD
+2391 RKSTVEGFN

-2413 KAYEKADIRDDQGEL
+2413 KAYEKAGIRDDQGEL

-2457 RVDGVIVLDEN
+2457 RVDGVVVLDEN

>member
-16 LAAKLGWRGNAS
+16 LATKLGWRGNAS

-39 RGMYDEIHQNSP
+39 RGMYDEVNQNNP
-51 LNTTNL
+51 LDTTNL

-87 PSYKSLKKAFTAEE
+87 PSYKRLRKVFTAEE

-116 VDEIQRNN
+116 VDEIQKNN

-155 IFRAKGDMEKA
+155 VFRAKGDMEKA

-190 EGIKLGNKIEF
+190 EGIKLGNKMEF
-201 ADETDELNYGDN
+201 VDETDELNYGDN
-213 DLSQLFN
+213 DLSQLIDPN
-220 PSESVREAW
+220 ESVREAW

-236 SAFGSVGQQVRRLL
+236 SSFGSVGHQVRRLI
-250 SSLPIMEI
+250 SSLPVMEI
-258 ADVTTADGRV
+258 VDVTAADGRV
-268 VQKPQPKRDDLGFVQ
+268 MQKAQPKRDDLGFVQ
-283 TLDPVKVHQA
+283 TLDPTKVHQA

-350 PYSILIED
+350 PYSILVED

-394 LNAKTSVF
+394 LNEKTSVF

-417 NQINEWLAQPKED
+417 SQINEWLAQPKEN

-456 IERRAFLRTSLE
+456 IERREFLRTSLE

-506 NQLKRLEAG
+506 NQLKKLEAG
-515 EKISYKSLV
+515 EKIPYKSLV
-524 RAKSQ
+524 RAKGQ

-574 SNVNPSF
+574 SQVNPSF

-601 RSFITNEYLDSPF
+601 RSFLANEYLDSPF

-633 DTPVNVSLEDT
+633 DTPTNVSLEDT

-654 LGTSDMSFENFTSK
+654 LGTSDISFENFTSK
-668 QHMIDMFTE
+668 QHMIDMLTE

-707 RAKRYSNEEI
+707 RAKRYSNKEI

-740 WLDSRNYSKV
+740 WLNYSKV

-798 AYLSDALKDF
+798 AYLSDALIDF
-808 KKQISNLG
+808 KKQLTNLG
-816 LLETI
+816 LLETV

-831 QVEVERYTYL
+831 QVEIERYTYL
-841 GEGVTSENLDEKLAE
+841 GEDVTSENLDEKLAE

-902 ALDSYGKKFSED
+902 AIDSNGKKFSED

-945 KDSDVYKAYKRNT
+945 KDSDVYKAYKKNT

-985 QKVYEAIEQLRVDYN
+985 QKVYEAIEQLKVDYN

-1057 LPEGSKLRDIA
+1057 LPEGSKLRDMA
-1068 YWMDNNNVDLVGST
+1068 YWMDDNNVDLVGST

-1087 GGFGSTA
+1087 GGFGSTD
-1094 IDYETNDENLYVDS
+1094 IS
-1108 NGNVIPVASGKALT
+1108 KASDAKSLGEA
-1122 RENQMKNDNFS
+1122 
-1133 KLAVPIKGVD
+1133 
-1143 KLHSNLS
+1143 LS
-1150 KAYIHQLSYSDYRIQ
+1150 KAYVHQLSYGDYRIQ

-1267 MDNILAYAVDD
+1267 MDNVLAYAVDNG
-1278 DKFAMPLFE
+1278 KFAMPLFE

-1297 AFSMFKKV
+1297 AFSMFKKI

-1337 DDKGNILYA
+1337 DGKGNILYA

-1442 FDFDI
+1442 FDFDV

-1454 REYRALKKQS
+1454 REYKALKKQS

-1479 DTSQLIDFEEYDF
+1479 DTSKLIDFEEYDF

-1508 ITLIQQRLMDSETMK
+1508 INLIQQRLMDPETMK

-1559 NWEVLNNRAKDKSS
+1559 NWEALNNRAKDKSS

-1585 TIITYNQQNQVASKL
+1585 TIITYNQQNQVAGKL

-1629 GHSYGDGKFS
+1629 GHSYGDGRFS

-1707 VCEYSFNNNVGIDTA
+1707 VCEYSFNNSVGIDTA

-1736 VKSRKEPLNP
+1736 VRSRKEPLNP
-1746 EHFSMDKLTKNIL
+1746 EHFSMDKLAKNIL
-1759 NDRVLRKKGNNVMDN
+1759 NDRVLREKGSNVMDN

-1788 NDISAVANDVSAFVT
+1788 NDISAVANDVSKFVT

-1811 AVGSTFGDLYSQQLK
+1811 AVGSTFGDLYAQQLK

-1836 EASHV
+1836 DASHV

-1847 NLDSPIM
+1847 RLDSPIM

-1860 TMNNSD
+1860 TMSNSD

-1888 ALEILSRYFPYNKEA
+1888 ALEILSKYFPYNKRA
-1903 YVNARNTLN
+1903 YVDARNTLN
-1912 ELVNYGSLDADTIN
+1912 GLVNYGSLDADTIN

-1951 QTQHGLMTTRGYYTK
+1951 QTQHGLMTTREYYTK
-1966 WFAKDLLGHLE
+1966 WFAKDLLNHLE
-1977 ANPQMKSI
+1977 ANPQMKSM

-1991 IPEVKEVKNPATGE
+1991 LPEVKEVKNPATGE

-2010 SINIQGIGGLAPYMK
+2010 SINIQGVGGLAPYMK

-2038 PETSQIAIDLFLYNF
+2038 PETSQIATDLFLYNF

-2068 APTEVKEMLKVP
+2068 APTEVKENIKVP
-2080 SNNENVLIY
+2080 
-2089 KGKPLTLY
+2089 T
-2097 RGYATEGG
+2097 A
-2105 VEAKDIDETVKGSA
+2105 D
-2119 VDYIDSSFNAKY
+2119 
-2131 HFTEQEDAEM
+2131 
-2141 YSQIH
+2141 
-2146 EEEHHKN
+2146 
-2153 GKTGYKRVTSK
+2153 
-2164 YWLSSDTSYKVY
+2164 
-2176 KDIIDANKHKEEWGN
+2176 
-2191 IDAIILENGTL
+2191 
-2202 GDGQYEVI
+2202 GD
-2210 VTSNAKDK
+2210 
-2218 ILSSTYSRSYVDFMN
+2218 RSYVDFMN
-2233 EIMEDKFNINAETF
+2233 DIMEDKFNINAETF

-2270 LNILKPLA
+2270 LGILKPLA

-2323 TGQGQVVYMADSFG
+2323 TGQGQVVYMADSFD

-2391 RESTVEGFD
+2391 RESTVEGFN

-2413 KAYEKADIRDDQGEL
+2413 KAYEKAGIRDDQGEL

-2457 RVDGVIVLDEN
+2457 RVDGVVVLDEN

>member
-8 PQKGIDDV
+8 PQKGVDDV

-39 RGMYDEIHQNSP
+39 RGMYDEEQARLKDTP
-51 LNTTNL
+51 LDLKDL
-57 DEAALTLAKFRQEI
+57 DKAAITLAKYRNNI
-71 KIGNQ
+71 KYLNQ
-76 AKINSIGTNLA
+76 KHINAIGTNLA
-87 PSYKSLKKAFTAEE
+87 PSYQKLKKAFTAEE

-108 IAAMFSAV
+108 IASMFSAV

-124 PQLSRRAIIDTKVG
+124 PQLSRKTIVEGYENNGSKVCG
-138 EFNLFEK
+138 EFFIFEK

-190 EGIKLGNKIEF
+190 EGIKLGNKMEF
-201 ADETDELNYGDN
+201 VDETDELNYGDN
-213 DLSQLFN
+213 DLSKLLD
-220 PSESVREAW
+220 PSESVRESY

-236 SAFGSVGQQVRRLL
+236 SSFGKVGKDVRRFI
-250 SSLPIMEI
+250 SSLPIMEMV
-258 ADVTTADGRV
+258 DVATADGRV
-268 VQKPQPKRDDLGFVQ
+268 MQKAQPKRDDLGFVQ

-317 QAKSVWMIPILDA
+317 QTKSVWMIPILDA
-330 LTKNPQLRTQFFRD
+330 LTKNPQLRTQFFVD
-344 FKKNFQ
+344 LKKNFQ
-350 PYSILIED
+350 PYSILVED
-358 KEASKKG
+358 KEASRKG
-365 LRKYKTKLLNRVEDL
+365 LRKYKTKLLNRIEDL

-402 DTKGNVNVSNLKNTL
+402 DTKGDVNISNLKNTL
-417 NQINEWLAQPKED
+417 SQINEWLAQSKED
-430 TGSIFDKQKQYGGG
+430 IF

-456 IERRAFLRTSLE
+456 LERREFLRTSLE

-474 DADTLDEIMNHSKDL
+474 DADTLNEIMNHSKDL
-489 RKLTNALQELA
+489 RKVTNALKELA

-506 NQLKRLEAG
+506 NQLKTLEAG
-515 EKISYKSLV
+515 KKISYRLLV
-524 RAKSQ
+524 RAKGQ

-574 SNVNPSF
+574 SNVNSSF
-581 MGDKFDKIQ
+581 MGDKFDEIQ

-601 RSFITNEYLDSPF
+601 RSFITKEYLDSPF
-614 FSYNGKVLNK
+614 FYYNGKVLNK

-633 DTPVNVSLEDT
+633 DTPTNVSLEDT

-668 QHMIDMFTE
+668 QHMIDMLTE

-750 ENFSDSEDTF
+750 ENFSGSEDTF

-772 SDGTVGKYSSMLS
+772 FDGTVGKYSSMLS

-798 AYLSDALKDF
+798 AYLSDALINF
-808 KKQISNLG
+808 KKQLGNLG
-816 LLETI
+816 LLETV

-893 APGSLLSLS
+893 APGSV
-902 ALDSYGKKFSED
+902 LDLMAIDKNGKKFSED

-921 FDDINVNA
+921 FDDININA

-945 KDSDVYKAYKRNT
+945 KDSDVYKAYKKNT

-1030 KLALNDKDKVIIPV
+1030 KLAVNNKDKVIIPV

-1057 LPEGSKLRDIA
+1057 LPEGSKLRDMA
-1068 YWMDNNNVDLVGST
+1068 NWMDNNNVDLVGST

-1087 GGFGSTA
+1087 GGFGSTD
-1094 IDYETNDENLYVDS
+1094 IS
-1108 NGNVIPVASGKALT
+1108 KASDAKSLGEA
-1122 RENQMKNDNFS
+1122 
-1133 KLAVPIKGVD
+1133 
-1143 KLHSNLS
+1143 LS
-1150 KAYIHQLSYSDYRIQ
+1150 KAYVHQLSYGDYRIQ

-1189 INMDDYHYMN
+1189 IMMDDYHYMN

-1213 GRVKL
+1213 GKVKL

-1267 MDNILAYAVDD
+1267 MDNVLAYAVDD
-1278 DKFAMPLFE
+1278 GKFAMPLFE

-1297 AFSMFKKV
+1297 AFSMFKKI

-1325 GYEEDGDLKYVT
+1325 GYEEDGDLQYVT
-1337 DDKGNILYA
+1337 DGNGNILYA

-1360 GNEVHLDFNEY
+1360 GNEVHLDFNDY

-1392 HRFPGSTSLLAY
+1392 HRFPGSTNLLAY

-1442 FDFDI
+1442 FDFDV

-1454 REYRALKKQS
+1454 REYKALKKQS

-1508 ITLIQQRLMDSETMK
+1508 ITLIQQRLMDPETMK

-1544 LYGSTEGIIDDNKKV
+1544 LYGNTKGIIDDNKKV
-1559 NWEVLNNRAKDKSS
+1559 NWEALNNRAKDKSS

-1585 TIITYNQQNQVASKL
+1585 TIITYNQQNQVAGKL

-1707 VCEYSFNNNVGIDTA
+1707 VCEYSFNNSVGIDTA

-1736 VKSRKEPLNP
+1736 VRSRKDPLNP
-1746 EHFSMDKLTKNIL
+1746 EHFSMDKLAKNIL
-1759 NDRVLRKKGNNVMDN
+1759 NDRVFKENGSNVMDN
-1774 NTFATEQLEVLDLF
+1774 NTFATEQLEILDLF
-1788 NDISAVANDVSAFVT
+1788 NDISAVANDVSQFVI

-1811 AVGSTFGDLYSQQLK
+1811 AVGSTFGDLYAQQLK
-1826 VQKYLSEVGT
+1826 VQRYLNEVGT

-1847 NLDSPIM
+1847 NLNSPIM

-1860 TMNNSD
+1860 TMSNSD

-1888 ALEILSRYFPYNKEA
+1888 SLEILSKYFPYNKRA
-1903 YVNARNTLN
+1903 YATARNTLN

-1951 QTQHGLMTTRGYYTK
+1951 QTQHGLMTTREYYTK
-1966 WFAKDLLGHLE
+1966 WFAKDLLNHLE
-1977 ANPQMKSI
+1977 VNPQMKSM

-1991 IPEVKEVKNPATGE
+1991 LPEVKEVKNPATGE

-2038 PETSQIAIDLFLYNF
+2038 PETSQIATDLFLYNF

-2068 APTEVKEMLKVP
+2068 APTEVKEMIKVP
-2080 SNNENVLIY
+2080 
-2089 KGKPLTLY
+2089 T
-2097 RGYATEGG
+2097 TEG
-2105 VEAKDIDETVKGSA
+2105 D
-2119 VDYIDSSFNAKY
+2119 
-2131 HFTEQEDAEM
+2131 
-2141 YSQIH
+2141 
-2146 EEEHHKN
+2146 
-2153 GKTGYKRVTSK
+2153 
-2164 YWLSSDTSYKVY
+2164 
-2176 KDIIDANKHKEEWGN
+2176 
-2191 IDAIILENGTL
+2191 
-2202 GDGQYEVI
+2202 
-2210 VTSNAKDK
+2210 
-2218 ILSSTYSRSYVDFMN
+2218 RSYVDFMN
-2233 EIMEDKFNINAETF
+2233 DIMEDKFNINVETF

-2270 LNILKPLA
+2270 LDILKPLA

-2323 TGQGQVVYMADSFG
+2323 TGQGQIVYMADSFD

-2391 RESTVEGFD
+2391 REPTVEGFD

-2413 KAYEKADIRDDQGEL
+2413 KAYEKAGIRDNQGEL
-2428 YTANALKAALSNTE
+2428 YTANALKVALSNTE

>member
-16 LAAKLGWRGNAS
+16 LATKLGWRGNAS

-39 RGMYDEIHQNSP
+39 RGMYDEVNQNNP
-51 LNTTNL
+51 LDTTNL

-87 PSYKSLKKAFTAEE
+87 PSYKRLRKVFTAEE

-116 VDEIQRNN
+116 VDEIQKNN

-155 IFRAKGDMEKA
+155 VFRAKGDMEKA

-190 EGIKLGNKIEF
+190 EGIKLGNKMEF
-201 ADETDELNYGDN
+201 VDETDELNYGDN
-213 DLSQLFN
+213 DLSQLIDPN
-220 PSESVREAW
+220 ESVREAW

-236 SAFGSVGQQVRRLL
+236 SSFGSVGHQVRRLI
-250 SSLPIMEI
+250 SSLPVMEI
-258 ADVTTADGRV
+258 VDVTAADGRV
-268 VQKPQPKRDDLGFVQ
+268 MQKVQPKRDDLGFAQ
-283 TLDPVKVHQA
+283 TLDPTKVHQA

-317 QAKSVWMIPILDA
+317 QAKSVWMIPILNT

-350 PYSILIED
+350 PYSILVED

-394 LNAKTSVF
+394 LNEKISVF

-417 NQINEWLAQPKED
+417 SQINEWLAQPKEN

-456 IERRAFLRTSLE
+456 IERREFLRTSLE

-506 NQLKRLEAG
+506 NQLKKLEAG
-515 EKISYKSLV
+515 EKIPYKSLV
-524 RAKSQ
+524 RAKGQ

-574 SNVNPSF
+574 SQVNPSF

-601 RSFITNEYLDSPF
+601 RSFLANEYLDSPF

-633 DTPVNVSLEDT
+633 DTPTNVSLEDT

-668 QHMIDMFTE
+668 QHMIDMLTE

-750 ENFSDSEDTF
+750 KNFSDSEDTF

-798 AYLSDALKDF
+798 AYLSDALIDF
-808 KKQISNLG
+808 KKQLTNLG
-816 LLETI
+816 LLETV
-821 KVKEIDRNNK
+821 KVKKIDRNNK

-841 GEGVTSENLDEKLAE
+841 GEDVTSENLDEKLAE

-869 QLMTIDTSFYKGTK
+869 QLMTIDTSFYIGTK

-902 ALDSYGKKFSED
+902 AIDSNGKKFSED

-921 FDDINVNA
+921 FDDININA
-929 EQSNPEF
+929 EQSNLEF

-945 KDSDVYKAYKRNT
+945 KDSDVYDAYKKNT

-985 QKVYEAIEQLRVDYN
+985 QKVYEAIEQLKVDYN

-1057 LPEGSKLRDIA
+1057 LPEGSKLRDMA
-1068 YWMDNNNVDLVGST
+1068 YWMDDNNVDLVGST

-1087 GGFGSTA
+1087 GGFGSTD
-1094 IDYETNDENLYVDS
+1094 IS
-1108 NGNVIPVASGKALT
+1108 KASDAKSLGEA
-1122 RENQMKNDNFS
+1122 
-1133 KLAVPIKGVD
+1133 
-1143 KLHSNLS
+1143 LS
-1150 KAYIHQLSYSDYRIQ
+1150 KAYVHQLSYGDYRIQ

-1199 YIGGDGT
+1199 YISGDGT

-1267 MDNILAYAVDD
+1267 MDNVLAYAVDNG
-1278 DKFAMPLFE
+1278 KFAMPLFE

-1297 AFSMFKKV
+1297 AFSMFKKI

-1337 DDKGNILYA
+1337 DGKGNILYA

-1442 FDFDI
+1442 FDFDV

-1454 REYRALKKQS
+1454 REYKALKKQS
-1464 TDEATDA
+1464 TDGATDA

-1479 DTSQLIDFEEYDF
+1479 DTSKLIDFEEYDF

-1508 ITLIQQRLMDSETMK
+1508 INLIQQRLMDPETMK

-1559 NWEVLNNRAKDKSS
+1559 NWEALNNRAKDISS

-1585 TIITYNQQNQVASKL
+1585 TIITYNQQNQVAGKL

-1629 GHSYGDGKFS
+1629 GHSYGDGRFS

-1707 VCEYSFNNNVGIDTA
+1707 VCEYSFNNSVGIDTA

-1728 KYKNQGAS
+1728 KYKNQGTS
-1736 VKSRKEPLNP
+1736 VRSRKEPLNP
-1746 EHFSMDKLTKNIL
+1746 EHFSMDKLAKNIL
-1759 NDRVLRKKGNNVMDN
+1759 NDRVLREKGSNVMDN

-1788 NDISAVANDVSAFVT
+1788 NDISAVANDVSKFVI

-1811 AVGSTFGDLYSQQLK
+1811 AVGSTFGDLYAQQLK
-1826 VQKYLSEVGT
+1826 VQKYLSEIGT
-1836 EASHV
+1836 DASHV

-1847 NLDSPIM
+1847 KLDSPIM

-1860 TMNNSD
+1860 TMSNSD

-1888 ALEILSRYFPYNKEA
+1888 VLEILSKYFPYNKRA
-1903 YVNARNTLN
+1903 YVDARNTLN
-1912 ELVNYGSLDADTIN
+1912 GLVNYGSLDADTIN

-1951 QTQHGLMTTRGYYTK
+1951 QTQHGLMTTREYYTK
-1966 WFAKDLLGHLE
+1966 WFAKDLLNHLE
-1977 ANPQMKSI
+1977 ANPQMKSM

-1991 IPEVKEVKNPATGE
+1991 LPEVKEVKNPATGE

-2010 SINIQGIGGLAPYMK
+2010 SINIQGVGGLASYMK

-2038 PETSQIAIDLFLYNF
+2038 PETSQIATDLFLYNF

-2068 APTEVKEMLKVP
+2068 APTEVKEMIKVP
-2080 SNNENVLIY
+2080 SNSENVLMY

-2141 YSQIH
+2141 YSQMH
-2146 EEEHHKN
+2146 EEEHHKK

-2233 EIMEDKFNINAETF
+2233 EIMEDKFNINTETF

-2270 LNILKPLA
+2270 LGILKPLA

-2323 TGQGQVVYMADSFG
+2323 TGQGQVVYMADSFD

-2386 ESSEE
+2386 ESSED
-2391 RESTVEGFD
+2391 RKSTVEGFN
-2400 REAVINEIAEEMS
+2400 REAIINEIAEEMS
-2413 KAYEKADIRDDQGEL
+2413 KAYEKAGIRDDQGEL

-2457 RVDGVIVLDEN
+2457 RVDGVVVLDEN

>member
-39 RGMYDEIHQNSP
+39 RGMYDEVNQNNP
-51 LNTTNL
+51 LDTTNL

-87 PSYKSLKKAFTAEE
+87 PSYKRLRKVFTAEE

-116 VDEIQRNN
+116 VDEIQKNN

-155 IFRAKGDMEKA
+155 MFRAKGDMEKA
-166 AKFNQVLSNWSALT
+166 SKFNQVLSNWSALT

-190 EGIKLGNKIEF
+190 EGIKLGNKMEF
-201 ADETDELNYGDN
+201 VDETDELNYGDN
-213 DLSQLFN
+213 DLSQLIDPN
-220 PSESVREAW
+220 ESVREAW

-236 SAFGSVGQQVRRLL
+236 SSFGSVGHQVRRLI
-250 SSLPIMEI
+250 SSLPVMEI
-258 ADVTTADGRV
+258 VDVTAADGRV
-268 VQKPQPKRDDLGFVQ
+268 MQKAQPKRDDLGFVQ
-283 TLDPVKVHQA
+283 TLDPTKVHQA

-317 QAKSVWMIPILDA
+317 QAKSIWMIPILDA

-350 PYSILIED
+350 PYSILVED

-394 LNAKTSVF
+394 LNEKTSVF

-417 NQINEWLAQPKED
+417 SQINEWLAQPKEN

-456 IERRAFLRTSLE
+456 IERREFLRTSLE

-506 NQLKRLEAG
+506 NQLKKLEAG

-524 RAKSQ
+524 RAKGQ

-574 SNVNPSF
+574 SQVNPSF

-601 RSFITNEYLDSPF
+601 RSFLANEYLDSPF

-633 DTPVNVSLEDT
+633 DTPTNVSLEDT

-668 QHMIDMFTE
+668 QHMIDMLTE

-785 DRPTETEVKKAIS
+785 NRPTETEVKKAIS
-798 AYLSDALKDF
+798 AYLSDALIDF
-808 KKQISNLG
+808 KKQLTNLG
-816 LLETI
+816 LLETV

-902 ALDSYGKKFSED
+902 AIDSNGKKFSED

-921 FDDINVNA
+921 FDDITINA

-945 KDSDVYKAYKRNT
+945 KDSDVYDAYKKNT

-985 QKVYEAIEQLRVDYN
+985 QKVYEAIEQLKVDYN

-1057 LPEGSKLRDIA
+1057 LPEGSKLRDMA
-1068 YWMDNNNVDLVGST
+1068 YWMDDNNVDLVGST

-1087 GGFGSTA
+1087 GGFGSTDISKA
-1094 IDYETNDENLYVDS
+1094 SDAKNL
-1108 NGNVIPVASGKALT
+1108 GEA
-1122 RENQMKNDNFS
+1122 
-1133 KLAVPIKGVD
+1133 
-1143 KLHSNLS
+1143 LS
-1150 KAYIHQLSYSDYRIQ
+1150 KAYVHQLSYGDYRIQ

-1267 MDNILAYAVDD
+1267 IDNVLAYAVDNG
-1278 DKFAMPLFE
+1278 KFAMPLFE

-1297 AFSMFKKV
+1297 AFSMFKKI

-1337 DDKGNILYA
+1337 DGKGNILYA

-1442 FDFDI
+1442 FDFDV

-1454 REYRALKKQS
+1454 REYKALKKQS

-1479 DTSQLIDFEEYDF
+1479 DTSKLIDFEEYDF

-1508 ITLIQQRLMDSETMK
+1508 INLIQQRLMDPETMK

-1559 NWEVLNNRAKDKSS
+1559 NWEALNNRAKDKSS

-1585 TIITYNQQNQVASKL
+1585 TIITYNQQNQVAGKL

-1629 GHSYGDGKFS
+1629 GHSYGDGRFS

-1707 VCEYSFNNNVGIDTA
+1707 VCEYSFNNSVGIDTA

-1736 VKSRKEPLNP
+1736 VRSRKEPLNP
-1746 EHFSMDKLTKNIL
+1746 EHFSMDKLAKNIL
-1759 NDRVLRKKGNNVMDN
+1759 NDRVLREKGSNVMDN

-1788 NDISAVANDVSAFVT
+1788 NDISAVANDVSKFVT

-1811 AVGSTFGDLYSQQLK
+1811 AVGSTFGDLYAQQLK

-1836 EASHV
+1836 DASHV

-1847 NLDSPIM
+1847 KLDSPIM
-1854 NDNSLT
+1854 DDNSLT
-1860 TMNNSD
+1860 TMSNSD

-1888 ALEILSRYFPYNKEA
+1888 SLEILSKYFPYNKRA

-1912 ELVNYGSLDADTIN
+1912 GLVNYGSLDADTIN

-1951 QTQHGLMTTRGYYTK
+1951 QTQHGLMTTREYYTK
-1966 WFAKDLLGHLE
+1966 WFAKDLLNHLE
-1977 ANPQMKSI
+1977 ANPQMKSM

-2038 PETSQIAIDLFLYNF
+2038 PETSQIATDLFLYNF

-2068 APTEVKEMLKVP
+2068 APTEVKENIKVP
-2080 SNNENVLIY
+2080 
-2089 KGKPLTLY
+2089 T
-2097 RGYATEGG
+2097 A
-2105 VEAKDIDETVKGSA
+2105 D
-2119 VDYIDSSFNAKY
+2119 
-2131 HFTEQEDAEM
+2131 
-2141 YSQIH
+2141 
-2146 EEEHHKN
+2146 
-2153 GKTGYKRVTSK
+2153 
-2164 YWLSSDTSYKVY
+2164 
-2176 KDIIDANKHKEEWGN
+2176 
-2191 IDAIILENGTL
+2191 
-2202 GDGQYEVI
+2202 GD
-2210 VTSNAKDK
+2210 
-2218 ILSSTYSRSYVDFMN
+2218 RSYVDFMN
-2233 EIMEDKFNINAETF
+2233 DIMEDKFNINAETF

-2270 LNILKPLA
+2270 LGILKPLA

-2323 TGQGQVVYMADSFG
+2323 TGQGQVVYMADSFD

-2391 RESTVEGFD
+2391 RKSTVEGFN

-2413 KAYEKADIRDDQGEL
+2413 KAYEKAGIRDDQGEL
-2428 YTANALKAALSNTE
+2428 YTANVLKAALSNTE

-2457 RVDGVIVLDEN
+2457 RVDGVVVLDEN

>member
-28 DKFNPFRVATL
+28 DKFNLFRVATL
-39 RGMYDEIHQNSP
+39 RGMYDEVNQNNP
-51 LNTTNL
+51 LDTTNL

-87 PSYKSLKKAFTAEE
+87 PSYKSLRKVFTAEE

-108 IAAMFSAV
+108 IAAMFSTV
-116 VDEIQRNN
+116 VDEIQKDN

-190 EGIKLGNKIEF
+190 EGIKLGNKMEF

-213 DLSQLFN
+213 DLSQLFDPN
-220 PSESVREAW
+220 ESVRGAW

-236 SAFGSVGQQVRRLL
+236 SSFGSVGHQVRRLIG
-250 SSLPIMEI
+250 SLPVMEI
-258 ADVTTADGRV
+258 VDVTAADGRV
-268 VQKPQPKRDDLGFVQ
+268 MQKAQPKRDDLGYVQ
-283 TLDPVKVHQA
+283 TLDPTKVHQA

-317 QAKSVWMIPILDA
+317 QVKSVWMIPILDA

-344 FKKNFQ
+344 LKKNFQ
-350 PYSILIED
+350 PYSILVED
-358 KEASKKG
+358 KEAFKKG

-394 LNAKTSVF
+394 LNEKTSVF

-417 NQINEWLAQPKED
+417 SQINEWLAQPKEN

-456 IERRAFLRTSLE
+456 IERREFLRTSLE

-506 NQLKRLEAG
+506 NQLKKLEAG

-524 RAKSQ
+524 RAKGQ

-574 SNVNPSF
+574 SQVNPSF

-601 RSFITNEYLDSPF
+601 RSFLSNEYLDSPF

-633 DTPVNVSLEDT
+633 DTPANVSLEDT

-668 QHMIDMFTE
+668 QHMIDMLTE

-808 KKQISNLG
+808 KKQLTNLG
-816 LLETI
+816 LLETV

-841 GEGVTSENLDEKLAE
+841 GEDVTSENLDEKLAE

-902 ALDSYGKKFSED
+902 AIDSNGKKFSED

-945 KDSDVYKAYKRNT
+945 KDSDVYKAYKKNT

-974 MGMAGQWTEEM
+974 MGMGGQWTEEM
-985 QKVYEAIEQLRVDYN
+985 RKVYEAIEQLKVDYN

-1068 YWMDNNNVDLVGST
+1068 YWMDDNNVDLVGST

-1108 NGNVIPVASGKALT
+1108 NGNVIPVAPGKALT

-1133 KLAVPIKGVD
+1133 KLAIPIKSLD

-1150 KAYIHQLSYSDYRIQ
+1150 KAYVHQLSYGDYRIQ

-1189 INMDDYHYMN
+1189 TNMDDYHYMN

-1267 MDNILAYAVDD
+1267 MDNVLAYAVDNG
-1278 DKFAMPLFE
+1278 KFAMPLFE

-1297 AFSMFKKV
+1297 AFSMFKKI

-1337 DDKGNILYA
+1337 DGKGNILYA
-1346 ECEIPFDISYKDSE
+1346 ECEIPFDISYKDSK

-1442 FDFDI
+1442 FDFDV

-1454 REYRALKKQS
+1454 REYKALKKQS

-1471 LLSAVFSD
+1471 LLSAVFSG
-1479 DTSQLIDFEEYDF
+1479 DTSKLIDFEEYDF

-1508 ITLIQQRLMDSETMK
+1508 INLIQQRLMDPETMK

-1559 NWEVLNNRAKDKSS
+1559 NWEALNNRAKDKSS

-1585 TIITYNQQNQVASKL
+1585 TIIIYNQQNQVAGKL

-1629 GHSYGDGKFS
+1629 GHSYGDGRFS

-1702 PIIKE
+1702 PIVKE
-1707 VCEYSFNNNVGIDTA
+1707 VCEYSFNNSVGIDTA

-1736 VKSRKEPLNP
+1736 VRSRKEPLNP
-1746 EHFSMDKLTKNIL
+1746 EHFSMDKLAKNIL
-1759 NDRVLRKKGNNVMDN
+1759 NDRVLRERGSNVMDN

-1788 NDISAVANDVSAFVT
+1788 NDTSAVANEVSKFVA

-1811 AVGSTFGDLYSQQLK
+1811 AVGSTFGDLYAQQLK

-1836 EASHV
+1836 DASHV

-1847 NLDSPIM
+1847 RLDSPIM
-1854 NDNSLT
+1854 DDNSLT
-1860 TMNNSD
+1860 TMSNSD

-1888 ALEILSRYFPYNKEA
+1888 ALEILSKYFPYNKRA
-1903 YVNARNTLN
+1903 YVDARNTLN
-1912 ELVNYGSLDADTIN
+1912 GLVNYGSLDADTIN
-1926 SIHSDMMVYLLS
+1926 SIHNDMMVYLLS

-1951 QTQHGLMTTRGYYTK
+1951 QTQHGLMTTREYYTK
-1966 WFAKDLLGHLE
+1966 WFAKDLLNHLE
-1977 ANPQMKSI
+1977 ANPQMKSM

-1991 IPEVKEVKNPATGE
+1991 LPEVKEVKNPATGE

-2038 PETSQIAIDLFLYNF
+2038 PETSQIATDLFLYNF

-2068 APTEVKEMLKVP
+2068 APTEVKENIKVP
-2080 SNNENVLIY
+2080 
-2089 KGKPLTLY
+2089 T
-2097 RGYATEGG
+2097 A
-2105 VEAKDIDETVKGSA
+2105 D
-2119 VDYIDSSFNAKY
+2119 
-2131 HFTEQEDAEM
+2131 
-2141 YSQIH
+2141 
-2146 EEEHHKN
+2146 
-2153 GKTGYKRVTSK
+2153 
-2164 YWLSSDTSYKVY
+2164 
-2176 KDIIDANKHKEEWGN
+2176 
-2191 IDAIILENGTL
+2191 
-2202 GDGQYEVI
+2202 GD
-2210 VTSNAKDK
+2210 
-2218 ILSSTYSRSYVDFMN
+2218 RSYVDFMN

-2270 LNILKPLA
+2270 LGILKPLA

-2290 DLSKIDKEN
+2290 DLSKIDKE
-2299 GKYFILKENKMA
+2299 M
-2311 KSRQFVPMIKIN
+2311 VN
-2323 TGQGQVVYMADSFG
+2323 TSF
-2337 ETKTSVMTYHKVD
+2337 
-2350 KLGTKGQSLQYF
+2350 
-2362 GDNISSDIV
+2362 
-2371 EDTEVSETFEEGSTS
+2371 
-2386 ESSEE
+2386 
-2391 RESTVEGFD
+2391 
-2400 REAVINEIAEEMS
+2400 
-2413 KAYEKADIRDDQGEL
+2413 
-2428 YTANALKAALSNTE
+2428 
-2442 EADLKASVEELRQAC
+2442 
-2457 RVDGVIVLDEN
+2457 
-2468 GNPMKAC
+2468 